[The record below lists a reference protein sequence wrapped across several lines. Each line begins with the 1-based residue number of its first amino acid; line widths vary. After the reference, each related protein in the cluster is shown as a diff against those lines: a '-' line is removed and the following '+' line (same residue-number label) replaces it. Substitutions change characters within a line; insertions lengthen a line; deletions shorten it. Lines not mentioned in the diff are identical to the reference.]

1 MIKGTRFFSRRLLPL
16 LLAAVMLLGMLPALT
31 LPVLALPV
39 LAEDPPASQKLTN
52 TTDTVV
58 TYQGAVGTGR
68 APSLVVD
75 GDTSHNDNKYF
86 VVGNDQTQEKNETNP
101 ANPTYWIQLDLGKKY
116 SLTEMK
122 LFVYHGRA
130 LKNLVV
136 LASDSSTFDTYRII
150 WNADKENFF
159 GLGTGDKEQFPNA
172 TVAGDTITLAAPTE
186 AQYVRILNNGHTAGA
201 GQGAH
206 YFEIEVY
213 GTEHTGGAPET
224 RLYNVA
230 ADCNVIVNKWGG
242 GSDRPNSWLT
252 DGIKDNAKYI
262 EVCKDKAQDMN
273 APSYAQIDLGNIYPV
288 SKVNFWN
295 YWDDGRTLKD
305 LHIILSTTEDFRDGT
320 TKEVYNA
327 NWTAAQNGLEVQ
339 IDSGPFTARYVR
351 IWNDGHDKGK
361 GGHYIEVEVWSTEEK
376 KDPLPVPYQFR
387 DVLTI
392 PTYEYQGK
400 TPNNVTHPDVL
411 DFTLVNGA
419 GGTPLGTWGGH
430 RFWMAVTPNQEGNS
444 QFENPCLVWSDDG
457 KIWSAEGIPNP
468 LSVVER
474 EPDGTHNCDN
484 DVIYD
489 PVSNELWVYYVWEQ
503 DAQNYGQI
511 GTSNFKPSILRCI
524 RVAATQGGS
533 GFTYAVQKDAG
544 QENPYTDLV
553 TSTYHYDMQSPAV
566 VRRDANTWLMWSNN
580 SDQGVAPTGWNNQNG
595 FVELRRST
603 NGTEWGEAKSL
614 KPTLVL
620 QNDWIPWHL
629 DVQWI
634 PNVGADGSGE
644 YWALICAYPKGGGSN
659 HTDLFFAK
667 SADGELWTTYPNPIL
682 SPRSGQWDQNFIY
695 RSSFTYD
702 ADGKLSVWYS
712 GGKEQPGNHW
722 RIAYTEFE
730 NFLTDTLPTL
740 GAPYT
745 PGTPTPPPAGEDG
758 WVSVPASDDTN
769 IHFDGAW
776 TYEAPNRFA
785 GAEGS
790 TATLYFYGSGIRYYA
805 QYETNFGEVEVQID
819 DGTPETYDLHRNA
832 PGAMDNKILERELE
846 AGYHRITIKRKHGGG
861 LDSGVIDLNK
871 FEVRY
876 DTSATISNHL
886 YGVSPTEKT
895 LWVDDTLQISALVPF
910 NATDKTVTY
919 TSSDTGKAT
928 VTATGLVTAL
938 TAGNVTIT
946 VKAGQ
951 SEKTVALTIRSL
963 EAGELRMTVDK
974 DNPLFLH
981 GLYKYDGTGY
991 PANGLAGPLQG
1002 GKSIQGFW
1010 TALTGTDETGWKGP
1024 TVQAGN
1030 KTIHHAI
1037 LIHASGTVEGSA
1049 ANKQWYLDRIAE
1061 TKNDNIPFFLMV
1073 SNSHTGTFLDLDWLD
1088 GIYEQNEN
1096 MMGVVF
1102 SENHNARISERDRR
1116 ITYMDALV
1124 KQAAKWGGYVINC
1137 DMNDAPK
1144 DSGGSDHGGTLEYF
1158 LNNETLYQTLKKY
1171 SQNYI
1176 LLAKTTSAWSNVSYN
1191 SHESVALGAW
1201 LDGLCGNWG
1210 SLIDSWMWFI
1220 EGYGPQW
1227 GANTFSVQGGP
1238 EECRGPVSMPELL
1251 FAMRMV
1257 QQARTGATV
1266 FTFEH
1271 PDHAE
1276 AVGDNEGAKT
1286 YFTPNYKYSIAKAME
1301 YMRDY
1306 AIPTREQVMQNTK
1319 VFYASS
1325 GGTLN
1330 KLGSNAANRLLDPL
1344 YGDSGS
1350 SGPNKGK
1357 NNGTTMMTYSTGRY
1371 STIPSLPK
1379 MAQDPTGKDI
1389 LRMADVQALGGAAGI
1404 QNYFNARYPQRY
1416 NGTGY
1421 AHYDELTKSWLTYNS
1436 NWFFDTR
1443 ENSALHSK
1451 QNVSFQLTQNSFG
1464 ANIEFEPYSML
1475 LVDEAQ
1481 AGTLQFR
1488 FNNYWVDKN
1497 PIWEGYVKG
1506 TTPTWDSDNNRLM
1519 YNYLKDSYAQN
1530 TAHGESTWRKAT
1542 ITISGLGAEPTL
1554 ALTSS
1559 LAGQSK
1565 QIQTAFDAAAGTYTI
1580 TLDGNGYQEFSLTNL
1595 VPAQAPAEN
1604 WVSVPSR
1611 VNGNQLSP
1619 HIQFEEGWVVDKLD
1633 QEDPS
1638 SYTKGAQASLVFYGT
1653 GVRYFAQ
1660 KDTNFGTAIVRL
1672 YRHNPSGE
1680 PILVETSEVDLN
1692 GEAAPAA
1699 KVYEKTGL
1707 TPDVYLISV
1716 EPKEGWNNADKN
1728 VIDLQKFEVNQT
1740 AIETV
1745 PTRVWSVEADPASIT
1760 VGGTSTLKTRLNFNA
1775 AVTAVSYAPSPDGK
1789 VTIDGNTVNGAA
1801 RGTVTITATAAG
1813 SSKTTTLTVTG
1824 GTAGNWVYV
1833 DSHSGQI
1840 QYTGNWVDET
1850 STNHYE
1856 GSAKEA
1862 NDAPGATAS
1871 LTFTGTGFRWIG
1883 QMDSNYGRAWI
1894 YVDDVLVAIGNA
1906 NSSTNP
1912 YQFTIL
1918 ELHGLE
1924 NKQHTVRLAAESNAP
1939 VQVDAFAYYTGTDLD
1954 ETVSSVALEPSGLI
1968 RLGDGES
1975 KPVLAMAMNA
1985 ERVVVFRDD
1994 FRFTLENDTI
2004 AGLSGDG
2011 KPQKTVT
2018 GKMAGRTRLHVT
2030 LPELNDKSAT
2040 AEIVVTSTEPATTPR
2055 MLVDAEHP
2063 LLLVSLYANTKHPA
2077 WWDNSGI
2084 PGVPMQGHNTMEGVW
2099 SLIPEDLKPYTAI
2112 QLHADDYLGHAWGG
2126 TGNKE
2131 NLQKFYEYHVAI
2143 AQEKGIN
2150 LYLTLMT
2157 GGVPINTFRNLI
2169 DMDWLNNLIDN
2180 NSCIKGVVFAENHH
2194 NGDTDAVAQLT
2205 AEYLELFSSKGIY
2218 LVLTDIDD
2226 ANHRMEKWF
2235 ENDTLFKTAQK
2246 HHKYLVINSK
2256 STSSSG
2262 YNTVRSFALGT
2273 WLSGLADNWG
2283 ALTDAWA
2290 WYEIRYHKLF
2300 EPVMNT
2306 TYEDVRRV
2314 YTFPETLFAMN
2325 MLQSYVNGG
2334 TVFNAEHPF
2343 YCTGVYDE
2351 ASWVLKESIIPTMRY
2366 MIANPAAT
2374 RKQVKDEIKAVYHTD
2389 SYLPTNFA
2397 EGLYGTAQDNNL
2409 LQTSGRY
2416 RTLPVLSSKLSDAE
2430 ASAFGRVLKSADLAD
2445 KINILNAQYPELSTG
2460 DAFVETLLGGGAGQ
2474 TGRRLLIMNSLFNEN
2489 KNQSATLTPTDATFA
2504 TSMGFT
2510 LTPHTYLIAHETAD
2524 SIKIDLNNFRTDKDE
2539 LWVPGES
2546 ENPDWTSFG
2555 NDWNGDHKDYVQDY
2569 MKYHISNPKLDKDRD
2584 LRSTVITLHTG
2595 ERPTAVVTRNGGST
2609 KLADDKFYTETYE
2622 NGIYTLTITHNGQVN
2637 VTIRKGG
2644 AEPTPTVTDFR
2655 LTTDPSPLTS
2665 AGGKAMLTLT
2675 GTNLPDGTK
2684 FYWGTNQA
2692 MLTSVDAEGSD
2703 AFRSAEVKLLENTGT
2718 DAVTYYFRY
2727 SLDGT
2732 TLAGELT
2739 ATVPG
2744 TGGGTQPTEPSVTD
2758 YSVAPTELPSNGGMI
2773 TVTLAGTNL
2782 QNGIQIKVGTIT
2794 AKTSGDAAEQTATLT
2809 LPANYSSSSVSY
2821 TVQYSLNGTDWFGG
2835 KTVRVSGHYTP
2846 PVGPVTPSVPTKPG
2860 VPERDPFPFTDV
2872 SRSSWYYDSVR
2883 AAWEKDLIDG
2893 VTRTLYKPD
2902 DTLTVAQAIKLS
2914 AALHQMLNN
2923 NGKVTLRNGSPYWYS
2938 SYVSYAVDNGIIEKM
2953 YLDYTPAQM
2962 NTPVKRNEFVHIFYG
2977 AMSDYRQINTVADNK
2992 IPDVITTD
3000 TYALEIYTFYRAGIL
3015 TGSDKNG
3022 TFYPTNDIKRS
3033 EVAAILSRMYDKTAR
3048 KTVSLP

>member
-1 MIKGTRFFSRRLLPL
+1 MIKGTRFFSKRLLPL

-31 LPVLALPV
+31 LPVLAEEPPALTNIAQGKNVSIHGPTSGADRPASWLTDGITESGKYV
-39 LAEDPPASQKLTN
+39 EISKDTEQNSTDPSYAQIDLGTSYDIAKVEFWNYWDDGRTLVGLVILASEKGTFAEDDRTVIFNS
-52 TTDTVV
+52 DT
-58 TYQGAVGTGR
+58 
-68 APSLVVD
+68 
-75 GDTSHNDNKYF
+75 
-86 VVGNDQTQEKNETNP
+86 
-101 ANPTYWIQLDLGKKY
+101 
-116 SLTEMK
+116 
-122 LFVYHGRA
+122 
-130 LKNLVV
+130 
-136 LASDSSTFDTYRII
+136 
-150 WNADKENFF
+150 ENFF
-159 GLGTGDKEQFPNA
+159 GFGVGTDASYKSVSAGLSVEKEA
-172 TVAGDTITLAAPTE
+172 RGR
-186 AQYVRILNNGHTAGA
+186 YVRVMNNGHDGGTP
-201 GQGAH
+201 GQKKHGGH
-206 YFEIEVY
+206 YTEIKVY

-224 RLYNVA
+224 TLYNVA
-230 ADCNVIVNKWGG
+230 AGCNVIVNKWGG

-262 EVCKDKAQDMN
+262 EVCKDKAQNTSD
-273 APSYAQIDLGNIYPV
+273 PSYAQIDLGNEYPV

-327 NWTAAQNGLEVQ
+327 DWTAAQNGLEVQ
-339 IDSGPFTARYVR
+339 VDSAPFTARYVR
-351 IWNDGHDKGK
+351 IWNDGHDKGAK
-361 GGHYIEVEVWSTEEK
+361 MGGHYIEVEVWSTEEK

-387 DVLTI
+387 DVLRI
-392 PTYEYQGK
+392 PTYSYTAQGGQTQK
-400 TPNNVTHPDVL
+400 AEWDTTHPDVI
-411 DFTLVNGA
+411 DFAKTSKE
-419 GGTPLGTWGGH
+419 GGKWGGY
-430 RFWMAVTPNQEGNS
+430 RYWMVLTPNQDGYS
-444 QFENPCLVWSDDG
+444 QYENPCLAASNDG
-457 KIWSAEGIPNP
+457 VNWVVPNGIENP
-468 LSVVER
+468 LSGVKH
-474 EPDGTHNCDN
+474 EPTGTHNCDTDLVYN
-484 DVIYD
+484 PDSD
-489 PVSNELWVYYVWEQ
+489 ELWVYYVWEQ
-503 DAQNYGQI
+503 DSPA
-511 GTSNFKPSILRCI
+511 GTPSNLRLI
-524 RVAATQGGS
+524 RVKEDGNSFAI
-533 GFTYAVQKDAG
+533 
-544 QENPYTDLV
+544 
-553 TSTYHYDMQSPAV
+553 TSTTDGKPYERLINSQYRYDMQSPAV

-580 SDQGVAPTGWNNQNG
+580 SDSDNSGNGWQSQVA
-595 FVELRRST
+595 FVELYTST
-603 NGTEWGEAKSL
+603 DGKNWTNKQSL
-614 KPTLVL
+614 ADTLVL
-620 QNDWIPWHL
+620 KGADGIASYIPWHL
-629 DVQWI
+629 DVQWVESQ
-634 PNVGADGSGE
+634 NK
-644 YWALICAYPKGGGSN
+644 YWGLFCAYPKGGN
-659 HTDLFFAK
+659 TNRTYLLFGT
-667 SADGELWTTYPNPIL
+667 SEDGKTWTTYPKPL
-682 SPRSGQWDQNFIY
+682 LAPRDNKWDNNFIY
-695 RSSFTYD
+695 RSTFIYD
-702 ADGKLSVWYS
+702 DASGTLQVWYS
-712 GGKEQPGNHW
+712 GGKSGGW

-730 NFLTDTLPTL
+730 NFLTNTLPTL
-740 GAPYT
+740 GEPYT

-846 AGYHRITIKRKHGGG
+846 ADYHRITIKRKHGGG

-919 TSSDTGKAT
+919 TSSDTDKAT

-938 TAGNVTIT
+938 AAGDVTIT

-963 EAGELRMTVDK
+963 DAGALRMTVDK

-981 GLYKYDGTGY
+981 GLYKYDGKGY

-1010 TALTGTDETGWKGP
+1010 TALTGSDATGWQGP

-1030 KTIHHAI
+1030 KTVHHAI
-1037 LIHASGTVEGSA
+1037 LIHASGTVEGSE
-1049 ANKQWYLDRIAE
+1049 ANKKWYLDRIAE
-1061 TKNDNIPFFLMV
+1061 TKKDNIPFFLMV
-1073 SNSHTGTFLDLDWLD
+1073 SNSHTGAFLDLDWLD

-1102 SENHNARISERDRR
+1102 SENHNAGISERDRR

-1144 DSGGSDHGGTLEYF
+1144 DTGGSDHGGTLEYF

-1227 GANTFSVQGGP
+1227 GDSTFDVFGGA

-1325 GGTLN
+1325 GGTFN

-1371 STIPSLPK
+1371 GTIPSLPK

-1745 PTRVWSVEADPASIT
+1745 PTRVWSVEANPASIT

-1789 VTIDGNTVNGAA
+1789 VTIDGNTVTGVA

-1924 NKQHTVRLAAESNAP
+1924 NKQHTVRLEAESNAP
-1939 VQVDAFAYYTGTDLD
+1939 IQVDAFAYYTGTDLD

-1975 KPVLAMAMNA
+1975 KRVLAMAMNA

-2011 KPQKTVT
+2011 KTQKTVT

-2099 SLIPEDLKPYTAI
+2099 RLIPEDLKPYTAI

-2169 DMDWLNNLIDN
+2169 DMDWLNDLIDN

-2194 NGDTDAVAQLT
+2194 NGDTGAVAQLT

-2374 RKQVKDEIKAVYHTD
+2374 REQVKDEIKAVYHTD

-2416 RTLPVLSSKLSDAE
+2416 RTLPVLSSKLSAAE

-2595 ERPTAVVTRNGGST
+2595 DRPTAVVTRNGGST
-2609 KLADDKFYTETYE
+2609 KLADDNFYTETYE

-2665 AGGKAMLTLT
+2665 AGGKAMLILT

-2684 FYWGTNQA
+2684 FYWGTDQA

-2703 AFRSAEVKLLENTGT
+2703 VSRSAEVTLTKNTGT

-2773 TVTLAGTNL
+2773 TVTLSGTNL
-2782 QNGIQIKVGTIT
+2782 QNGIQIKAGTIS

-2821 TVQYSLNGTDWFGG
+2821 TVQYSLNGVDWVGG
-2835 KTVRVSGHYTP
+2835 KTVRVSGRYTP

-2860 VPERDPFPFTDV
+2860 VPERDSFPFTDV

>member
-16 LLAAVMLLGMLPALT
+16 LLAAVMLLSMMPALT
-31 LPVLALPV
+31 LPVLAEEPPALTNVAQGKNVSIHGPTSGADRPASWLTDGITDSGKYV
-39 LAEDPPASQKLTN
+39 EISKDTEQNSTDPSYAQIDLGTSYDIAKVEFWNYWDDGRTLVGLVILASEKGTFAEDDRTVIFNS
-52 TTDTVV
+52 DT
-58 TYQGAVGTGR
+58 
-68 APSLVVD
+68 
-75 GDTSHNDNKYF
+75 
-86 VVGNDQTQEKNETNP
+86 
-101 ANPTYWIQLDLGKKY
+101 
-116 SLTEMK
+116 
-122 LFVYHGRA
+122 
-130 LKNLVV
+130 
-136 LASDSSTFDTYRII
+136 
-150 WNADKENFF
+150 ENFF
-159 GLGTGDKEQFPNA
+159 GFGVGTDASYKSVSAGLSVEKEA
-172 TVAGDTITLAAPTE
+172 RGR
-186 AQYVRILNNGHTAGA
+186 YVRVMNNGHDGGTP
-201 GQGAH
+201 GQKKHGGH
-206 YFEIEVY
+206 YTEIKVY
-213 GTEHTGGAPET
+213 GTEHTGAVTPPEPT
-224 RLYNVA
+224 LHNVA
-230 ADCNVIVNKWGG
+230 AGCNVIVNKWGG
-242 GSDRPNSWLT
+242 GNDRPNSWLT

-262 EVCKDKAQDMN
+262 EVCKDKAQNTSD
-273 APSYAQIDLGNIYPV
+273 PSYAQIDLGNEYPV

-305 LHIILSTTEDFRDGT
+305 LHIILSTTEDFQTGT
-320 TKEVYNA
+320 TKEIYND
-327 NWTAAQNGLEVQ
+327 NWQATEAGLDVSVT
-339 IDSGPFTARYVR
+339 DDPYNARYVR

-387 DVLTI
+387 DVLKI
-392 PTYEYQGK
+392 PTYSYTAQGGQTQK
-400 TPNNVTHPDVL
+400 AEWNTTHPDVI
-411 DFTLVNGA
+411 DFAKTSKE
-419 GGTPLGTWGGH
+419 GGKWGGY
-430 RFWMAVTPNQEGNS
+430 RYWMVLTPNQDGYS
-444 QFENPCLVWSDDG
+444 QYENPCLAASNDG
-457 KIWSAEGIPNP
+457 VNWVVPNGIENP
-468 LSVVER
+468 LSGVKH
-474 EPDGTHNCDN
+474 EPAGTHNCDTDLVYN
-484 DVIYD
+484 PDSD
-489 PVSNELWVYYVWEQ
+489 ELWVYYVWEQ
-503 DAQNYGQI
+503 DSPA
-511 GTSNFKPSILRCI
+511 GTPSNLRLI
-524 RVAATQGGS
+524 RVKEKND
-533 GFTYAVQKDAG
+533 GF
-544 QENPYTDLV
+544 EI
-553 TSTYHYDMQSPAV
+553 TSTTDGKPYERLINSQYRYDMQSPAV
-566 VRRDANTWLMWSNN
+566 VRRNANTWLMWSNN
-580 SDQGVAPTGWNNQNG
+580 SDSDNSGNGWQSQVA
-595 FVELRRST
+595 FVELYTSADGKNWT
-603 NGTEWGEAKSL
+603 NKQSL
-614 KPTLVL
+614 ADTLVL
-620 QNDWIPWHL
+620 KGADGIASYIPWHL
-629 DVQWI
+629 DVQWVESQ
-634 PNVGADGSGE
+634 NK
-644 YWALICAYPKGGGSN
+644 YWGLFCAYPKGGN
-659 HTDLFFAK
+659 TNRTYLLFGT
-667 SADGELWTTYPNPIL
+667 SEDGKTWLTYPKPL
-682 SPRSGQWDQNFIY
+682 LAPRDNKWDNNFIY
-695 RSSFTYD
+695 RSTFIYD
-702 ADGKLSVWYS
+702 DASGTLQVWYS
-712 GGKEQPGNHW
+712 GGKSGGW

-758 WVSVPASDDTN
+758 WVSVLASDDTN

-819 DGTPETYDLHRNA
+819 DGTPETYDLHRDTA
-832 PGAMDNKILERELE
+832 GAMDNKILEKELE

-981 GLYKYDGTGY
+981 GLYKYDGPGY

-1010 TALTGTDETGWKGP
+1010 TALTGTDETGWNGP

-1102 SENHNARISERDRR
+1102 SENHNAGISERDRR

-1144 DSGGSDHGGTLEYF
+1144 DTGSSDHGGTLEYF

-1371 STIPSLPK
+1371 GTIPSLPK

-1530 TAHGESTWRKAT
+1530 TAHSESTWRKAT

-1580 TLDGNGYQEFSLTNL
+1580 TLDGNGYQEFTLTNL

-1633 QEDPS
+1633 QEVPS

-1692 GEAAPAA
+1692 GAAAPAA

-1745 PTRVWSVEADPASIT
+1745 PTRVWSVEANPASIT

-1789 VTIDGNTVNGAA
+1789 VTIAGDTVTGVA

-1871 LTFTGTGFRWIG
+1871 LTFTGTGFRWVG

-1924 NKQHTVRLAAESNAP
+1924 NKQHTVRLEAESNAP
-1939 VQVDAFAYYTGTDLD
+1939 IQVDAFAYYTGTDLD
-1954 ETVSSVALEPSGLI
+1954 ETVSSVALEPSGII
-1968 RLGDGES
+1968 RLGDGET
-1975 KPVLAMAMNA
+1975 KRVLAMAMNA

-2011 KPQKTVT
+2011 KTQKNVT

-2040 AEIVVTSTEPATTPR
+2040 AEIVVTSTEPAATPR

-2063 LLLVSLYANTKHPA
+2063 LLLVSLYANTKHPT

-2150 LYLTLMT
+2150 IYLTLMT

-2194 NGDTDAVAQLT
+2194 NGDTNAVAQLT

-2300 EPVMNT
+2300 EPVMDT

-2374 RKQVKDEIKAVYHTD
+2374 REQVKDEIKAVYHTD

-2416 RTLPVLSSKLSDAE
+2416 RTLPVLSSKLSAAE

-2445 KINILNAQYPELSTG
+2445 KINILNAQYLELSTG

-2584 LRSTVITLHTG
+2584 LRSTVITLHTE

-2622 NGIYTLTITHNGQVN
+2622 NGVYTLTITHNGQVN

-2644 AEPTPTVTDFR
+2644 AEPTPTVTGYD
-2655 LTTDPSPLTS
+2655 
-2665 AGGKAMLTLT
+2665 
-2675 GTNLPDGTK
+2675 
-2684 FYWGTNQA
+2684 
-2692 MLTSVDAEGSD
+2692 
-2703 AFRSAEVKLLENTGT
+2703 
-2718 DAVTYYFRY
+2718 
-2727 SLDGT
+2727 
-2732 TLAGELT
+2732 
-2739 ATVPG
+2739 
-2744 TGGGTQPTEPSVTD
+2744 
-2758 YSVAPTELPSNGGMI
+2758 VAPTELPSNGGMI

-2809 LPANYSSSSVSY
+2809 LPANYSSSSVNY

-2835 KTVRVSGHYTP
+2835 KTVRVSGRYTP

-2860 VPERDPFPFTDV
+2860 VPERYPFPFADV

>member
-31 LPVLALPV
+31 LPVLAEEPPALTNVAQGKNVSIHGPTSGADRPASWLTDGITESGKYV
-39 LAEDPPASQKLTN
+39 EISKDTEQNSTDPSYAQIDLGTSYDIAKVEFWNYWDDGRTLVGLVILASEKGTFAEDDRTVIFNS
-52 TTDTVV
+52 DT
-58 TYQGAVGTGR
+58 
-68 APSLVVD
+68 
-75 GDTSHNDNKYF
+75 
-86 VVGNDQTQEKNETNP
+86 
-101 ANPTYWIQLDLGKKY
+101 
-116 SLTEMK
+116 
-122 LFVYHGRA
+122 
-130 LKNLVV
+130 
-136 LASDSSTFDTYRII
+136 
-150 WNADKENFF
+150 ENFF
-159 GLGTGDKEQFPNA
+159 GFGVGADASYKS
-172 TVAGDTITLAAPTE
+172 VSAGLSVEKAARGR
-186 AQYVRILNNGHTAGA
+186 YVRVMNNGHDGGTP
-201 GQGAH
+201 GQKKQGGH
-206 YFEIEVY
+206 YTEIKVY

-224 RLYNVA
+224 TLYNVA
-230 ADCNVIVNKWGG
+230 AGCNVIVNKWGG

-273 APSYAQIDLGNIYPV
+273 APAYAQIDLGNEYPV

-305 LHIILSTTEDFRDGT
+305 LHIILSTTEDFRAGT

-327 NWTAAQNGLEVQ
+327 DWTAAQNGLEVQ
-339 IDSGPFTARYVR
+339 VDSAPFTARYVR
-351 IWNDGHDKGK
+351 IWNDGHDKGAK
-361 GGHYIEVEVWSTEEK
+361 MGGHYIEVEVWSTEEK

-387 DVLTI
+387 DVLKI
-392 PTYEYQGK
+392 PTYSYTAQGGQAQK
-400 TPNNVTHPDVL
+400 AEWDTTHPDVI
-411 DFTLVNGA
+411 DFAKTSKE
-419 GGTPLGTWGGH
+419 GGKWGGY
-430 RFWMAVTPNQEGNS
+430 RYWMVLTPNQDGYS
-444 QFENPCLVWSDDG
+444 QYENPCLAASNDG
-457 KIWSAEGIPNP
+457 VNWVVPNGIENP
-468 LSVVER
+468 LSGVKH
-474 EPDGTHNCDN
+474 EPAGTHNCDTDLVYN
-484 DVIYD
+484 PDSD
-489 PVSNELWVYYVWEQ
+489 ELWVYYVWEQ
-503 DAQNYGQI
+503 DSPA
-511 GTSNFKPSILRCI
+511 GTPSNLRLI
-524 RVAATQGGS
+524 RVKEKND
-533 GFTYAVQKDAG
+533 GF
-544 QENPYTDLV
+544 EI
-553 TSTYHYDMQSPAV
+553 TSTTDGKPYERLINSQYRYDMQSPAV
-566 VRRDANTWLMWSNN
+566 VRRNANTWLMWSNN
-580 SDQGVAPTGWNNQNG
+580 SDSDNSGNGWQSQVA
-595 FVELRRST
+595 FVELYTST
-603 NGTEWGEAKSL
+603 DGKNWTNKQGLAD
-614 KPTLVL
+614 TLVL
-620 QNDWIPWHL
+620 KGADGIASYIPWHL
-629 DVQWI
+629 DVQWVESQ
-634 PNVGADGSGE
+634 NK
-644 YWALICAYPKGGGSN
+644 YWGLFCAYPKGGN
-659 HTDLFFAK
+659 TNRTYLLFGT
-667 SADGELWTTYPNPIL
+667 SEDGKTWTTYPKPL
-682 SPRSGQWDQNFIY
+682 LAPRDNKWDNNFIY
-695 RSSFTYD
+695 RSTFVYD
-702 ADGKLSVWYS
+702 DASGTLQVWYS
-712 GGKEQPGNHW
+712 GGKSGGW

-730 NFLTDTLPTL
+730 KFLTDTLPTL
-740 GAPYT
+740 GDPYT
-745 PGTPTPPPAGEDG
+745 PDTPTPPPAGEDG

-938 TAGNVTIT
+938 TAGDVTIT

-951 SEKTVALTIRSL
+951 SEKTVSLTIRSL
-963 EAGELRMTVDK
+963 EAGELRMTVDE

-981 GLYKYDGTGY
+981 GLYKYDGPGY

-1002 GKSIQGFW
+1002 SKSIQGFW

-1037 LIHASGTVEGSA
+1037 LIHASGTVEGSE
-1049 ANKQWYLDRIAE
+1049 ANKQWYLERIAE

-1102 SENHNARISERDRR
+1102 SENHNAGISERDRR

-1227 GANTFSVQGGP
+1227 GDSTFDVFGGA

-1371 STIPSLPK
+1371 GTIPSLPK
-1379 MAQDPTGKDI
+1379 LAQNPTGKDI
-1389 LRMADVQALGGAAGI
+1389 LTMTGVQALGGASGI
-1404 QNYFNARYPQRY
+1404 QNYFNERYPQRY
-1416 NGTGY
+1416 TGTGY
-1421 AHYDELTKSWLTYNS
+1421 AHYDALTKSWLTYNS

-1443 ENSALHSK
+1443 ESSALHSK
-1451 QNVSFQLTQNSFG
+1451 QNVSFQLAQNG
-1464 ANIEFEPYSML
+1464 LGTTIEFEPYSMF

-1497 PIWEGYVKG
+1497 PIWKGYVKG
-1506 TTPTWDSDNNRLM
+1506 ATPTWDSDHNRLM
-1519 YNYLKDSYAQN
+1519 YDYLKDSYAQN
-1530 TAHGESTWRKAT
+1530 TAHGENTWRKAT

-1580 TLDGNGYQEFSLTNL
+1580 TLDGNGYQEFTLTNL

-1680 PILVETSEVDLN
+1680 PILVETSEVNLN
-1692 GEAAPAA
+1692 GAAASAA

-1745 PTRVWSVEADPASIT
+1745 PTRVWSVEANPASIT

-1775 AVTAVSYAPSPDGK
+1775 AVTAVSYTPSPDGK
-1789 VTIDGNTVNGAA
+1789 VTIDGNTVTGVA

-1850 STNHYE
+1850 STNHYK

-1894 YVDDVLVAIGNA
+1894 YVDDMLVAIGNA

-1924 NKQHTVRLAAESNAP
+1924 NKQHTVRLEAESNAP

-2011 KPQKTVT
+2011 KTQKTVT

-2143 AQEKGIN
+2143 AQKKGIN

-2169 DMDWLNNLIDN
+2169 DMDWLNDLIDN

-2300 EPVMNT
+2300 EPVMDT

-2351 ASWVLKESIIPTMRY
+2351 ASWVLKESIIPTMRH

-2374 RKQVKDEIKAVYHTD
+2374 REQVKDEIKAVYHTD

-2416 RTLPVLSSKLSDAE
+2416 RTLPVLSSKLSAAE

-2445 KINILNAQYPELSTG
+2445 KINILNAQYLELSTG

-2584 LRSTVITLHTG
+2584 LRSTVITLHTE

-2609 KLADDKFYTETYE
+2609 KLADDNFYTEAYE
-2622 NGIYTLTITHNGQVN
+2622 NGVYTLTITHNGQVN

-2644 AEPTPTVTDFR
+2644 AQPIPTVTDFR
-2655 LTTDPSPLTS
+2655 LTTDPSQLTS

-2684 FYWGTNQA
+2684 FYWGTDQA
-2692 MLTSVDAEGSD
+2692 MLTPVDAEGSD
-2703 AFRSAEVKLLENTGT
+2703 VSRSAEVTLTKNTGT

-2744 TGGGTQPTEPSVTD
+2744 TGSGTQPTEPSVTD
-2758 YSVAPTELPSNGGMI
+2758 YSAAPTELPSNGGMI
-2773 TVTLAGTNL
+2773 TVTLSGTNL
-2782 QNGIQIKVGTIT
+2782 QNGIQIKAGTIS

-2835 KTVRVSGHYTP
+2835 KTVRVSGRYTP
-2846 PVGPVTPSVPTKPG
+2846 PVDPVTPSVQTKPG

-2883 AAWEKDLIDG
+2883 TAWEKDLIDG

-2923 NGKVTLRNGSPYWYS
+2923 SGKVTLRNGSPYWYS

>member
-31 LPVLALPV
+31 LPVLA
-39 LAEDPPASQKLTN
+39 EDPPASQKLTN
-52 TTDTVV
+52 TTDTEV

-136 LASDSSTFDTYRII
+136 LASDSSTFDTYSII

-159 GLGTGDKEQFPNA
+159 GLGAGDKEQFPNA

-213 GTEHTGGAPET
+213 GTEHTGGAPEPT
-224 RLYNVA
+224 LYNVA
-230 ADCNVIVNKWGG
+230 AGCNVIVNKWGG

-262 EVCKDKAQDMN
+262 EVCKDKAQN
-273 APSYAQIDLGNIYPV
+273 TSAPSYAQIDLGNEYPV

-295 YWDDGRTLKD
+295 YWSDGRTLKD

-320 TKEVYNA
+320 TKEIYNG
-327 NWTAAQNGLEVQ
+327 NWQATGSGLDVPVT
-339 IDSGPFTARYVR
+339 DDPYNARYVR
-351 IWNDGHDKGK
+351 IWNDGHDKGAK
-361 GGHYIEVEVWSTEEK
+361 MGGHYIEVEVWSTEEK
-376 KDPLPVPYQFR
+376 KDPLPVPYQLR

-392 PTYEYQGK
+392 PTYSYTAQGGQTQK
-400 TPNNVTHPDVL
+400 AEWDTTHPDVI
-411 DFTLVNGA
+411 DFAKTSKE
-419 GGTPLGTWGGH
+419 GGKWGGY
-430 RFWMAVTPNQEGNS
+430 RYWMVLTPNQDGYS
-444 QFENPCLVWSDDG
+444 QYENPCLAASNDG
-457 KIWSAEGIPNP
+457 VNWVVPNGIENP
-468 LSVVER
+468 LSGVKH
-474 EPDGTHNCDN
+474 EPAGTHNCDTDLVYN
-484 DVIYD
+484 PDSD
-489 PVSNELWVYYVWEQ
+489 ELWVYYVWEQ
-503 DAQNYGQI
+503 DSPA
-511 GTSNFKPSILRCI
+511 GTPSNLRLI
-524 RVAATQGGS
+524 RVKEDGNSFAI
-533 GFTYAVQKDAG
+533 
-544 QENPYTDLV
+544 
-553 TSTYHYDMQSPAV
+553 TSTTDDKPYERLINSQYRYDMQSPAV
-566 VRRDANTWLMWSNN
+566 VRRNANTWLMWSNN
-580 SDQGVAPTGWNNQNG
+580 SDSNNSGNGWQSQVA
-595 FVELRRST
+595 FVELYTST
-603 NGTEWGEAKSL
+603 DGKNWTNKQSL
-614 KPTLVL
+614 ADTLVL
-620 QNDWIPWHL
+620 KGADGIASYIPWHL
-629 DVQWI
+629 DVQWVESQ
-634 PNVGADGSGE
+634 NK
-644 YWALICAYPKGGGSN
+644 YWGLFCAYPKGGN
-659 HTDLFFAK
+659 TNRTYLLFGT
-667 SADGELWTTYPNPIL
+667 SEDGKTWTTYQKPL
-682 SPRSGQWDQNFIY
+682 LAPRDNKWDNNFIY
-695 RSSFTYD
+695 RSTFIYD
-702 ADGKLSVWYS
+702 DASGTLQVWYS
-712 GGKEQPGNHW
+712 GGKSGGW

-740 GAPYT
+740 GEPYT

-785 GAEGS
+785 GTEGS

-819 DGTPETYDLHRNA
+819 DGTPETYDLHRNEA
-832 PGAMDNKILERELE
+832 GAMDNRILEKELE

-919 TSSDTGKAT
+919 TSSDTDKAT

-938 TAGNVTIT
+938 AAGDVTIT

-963 EAGELRMTVDK
+963 EAGELRMTVDG

-981 GLYKYDGTGY
+981 GLYKYDGPGY

-1030 KTIHHAI
+1030 KTVHHAI

-1049 ANKQWYLDRIAE
+1049 ANKQWYLERIAE

-1102 SENHNARISERDRR
+1102 SENHNAGISERDRR
-1116 ITYMDALV
+1116 ITYMDTLV

-1176 LLAKTTSAWSNVSYN
+1176 LLAKTTSAWSSVSYN

-1306 AIPTREQVMQNTK
+1306 AIPTHEQVMQNTK

-1371 STIPSLPK
+1371 GTIPSLPK

-1530 TAHGESTWRKAT
+1530 TAHGKSTWRKAT

-1565 QIQTAFDAAAGTYTI
+1565 QIQTVFDAAAGTYTI
-1580 TLDGNGYQEFSLTNL
+1580 TLDGNGYQEFTLTNL

-1692 GEAAPAA
+1692 GAAAPAA
-1699 KVYEKTGL
+1699 RVYEKTGL

-1745 PTRVWSVEADPASIT
+1745 PTRVWSVEANPASIT

-1775 AVTAVSYAPSPDGK
+1775 ADKAVSYAASPDGK
-1789 VTIDGNTVNGAA
+1789 VTIDGSTVTGAA

-1871 LTFTGTGFRWIG
+1871 LTFTGTGFRWVG

-1924 NKQHTVRLAAESNAP
+1924 NKQHTVRLEAESNAP
-1939 VQVDAFAYYTGTDLD
+1939 IQVDAFAYYTGTDLD
-1954 ETVSSVALEPSGLI
+1954 ETVSSVALEPSGII
-1968 RLGDGES
+1968 RLGDGET
-1975 KPVLAMAMNA
+1975 KRVLAMAMNA

-2011 KPQKTVT
+2011 KTQKTVT

-2030 LPELNDKSAT
+2030 LSELNNKSAT
-2040 AEIVVTSTEPATTPR
+2040 AEIVVTSTEPAATPR

-2063 LLLVSLYANTKHPA
+2063 LLLVSLYANTKHPT

-2150 LYLTLMT
+2150 IYLTLMT

-2194 NGDTDAVAQLT
+2194 NGDTGAVAQLT

-2235 ENDTLFKTAQK
+2235 ENDTLFKAAQK

-2300 EPVMNT
+2300 APVMNT

-2374 RKQVKDEIKAVYHTD
+2374 REQVKDEIKAVYHTD

-2416 RTLPVLSSKLSDAE
+2416 RTLPVLSSKLSAAE

-2445 KINILNAQYPELSTG
+2445 KVNILNALYPELSTG
-2460 DAFVETLLGGGAGQ
+2460 DAFVETLLGGKAGQ

-2504 TSMGFT
+2504 TSMGFI

-2595 ERPTAVVTRNGGST
+2595 NRPTAVVTRNGGST
-2609 KLADDKFYTETYE
+2609 KLADDNFYTETYE

-2637 VTIRKGG
+2637 VTIQKG
-2644 AEPTPTVTDFR
+2644 
-2655 LTTDPSPLTS
+2655 S
-2665 AGGKAMLTLT
+2665 
-2675 GTNLPDGTK
+2675 
-2684 FYWGTNQA
+2684 
-2692 MLTSVDAEGSD
+2692 
-2703 AFRSAEVKLLENTGT
+2703 
-2718 DAVTYYFRY
+2718 
-2727 SLDGT
+2727 
-2732 TLAGELT
+2732 
-2739 ATVPG
+2739 
-2744 TGGGTQPTEPSVTD
+2744 TQPTEPSVTD

-2773 TVTLAGTNL
+2773 MVTLTGTNL
-2782 QNGIQIKVGTIT
+2782 QNGIQIKAGTIT
-2794 AKTSGDAAEQTATLT
+2794 AKTSGNAAEQTATLT
-2809 LPANYSSSSVSY
+2809 LPANYSSSSVNY

-2835 KTVRVSGHYTP
+2835 KTVRVSGRYTP

-2872 SRSSWYYDSVR
+2872 SRSSWYYDSIR

-2962 NTPVKRNEFVHIFYG
+2962 NAPVKRNEFVHIFYG

>member
-1 MIKGTRFFSRRLLPL
+1 MIKGTRFFSKRLLPL

-31 LPVLALPV
+31 LPVLAEEPPALTNIAQGKNVSIHGPTSGADRPASWLTDGITESGKYV
-39 LAEDPPASQKLTN
+39 EISKDTEQNSTDPSYAQIDLGTSYDIAKVEFWNYWDDGRTLVGLVILASEKGTFAEDDRTVIFNS
-52 TTDTVV
+52 DT
-58 TYQGAVGTGR
+58 
-68 APSLVVD
+68 
-75 GDTSHNDNKYF
+75 
-86 VVGNDQTQEKNETNP
+86 
-101 ANPTYWIQLDLGKKY
+101 
-116 SLTEMK
+116 
-122 LFVYHGRA
+122 
-130 LKNLVV
+130 
-136 LASDSSTFDTYRII
+136 
-150 WNADKENFF
+150 ENFF
-159 GLGTGDKEQFPNA
+159 GFGVGTDASYKSVSAGLSVEKEA
-172 TVAGDTITLAAPTE
+172 RGR
-186 AQYVRILNNGHTAGA
+186 YVRVMNNGHDGGTP
-201 GQGAH
+201 GQKKHGGH
-206 YFEIEVY
+206 YTEIKVY

-224 RLYNVA
+224 TLYNVA
-230 ADCNVIVNKWGG
+230 AGCNVIVNKWGG

-262 EVCKDKAQDMN
+262 EVCKDKAQNTSD
-273 APSYAQIDLGNIYPV
+273 PSYAQIDLGNEYPV

-327 NWTAAQNGLEVQ
+327 DWTAAQNGLEVQ
-339 IDSGPFTARYVR
+339 VDSAPFTARYVR
-351 IWNDGHDKGK
+351 IWNDGHDKGAK
-361 GGHYIEVEVWSTEEK
+361 MGGHYIEVEVWSTEEK

-387 DVLTI
+387 DVLRI
-392 PTYEYQGK
+392 PTYSYTAQGGQTQK
-400 TPNNVTHPDVL
+400 AEWDTTHPDVI
-411 DFTLVNGA
+411 DFAKTSKE
-419 GGTPLGTWGGH
+419 GGKWGGY
-430 RFWMAVTPNQEGNS
+430 RYWMVLTPNQDGYS
-444 QFENPCLVWSDDG
+444 QYENPCLAASNDG
-457 KIWSAEGIPNP
+457 VNWVVPNGIENP
-468 LSVVER
+468 LSGVKH
-474 EPDGTHNCDN
+474 EPTGTHNCDTDLVYN
-484 DVIYD
+484 PDSD
-489 PVSNELWVYYVWEQ
+489 ELWVYYVWEQ
-503 DAQNYGQI
+503 DSPA
-511 GTSNFKPSILRCI
+511 GTPSNLRLI
-524 RVAATQGGS
+524 RVKEDGNSFAI
-533 GFTYAVQKDAG
+533 
-544 QENPYTDLV
+544 
-553 TSTYHYDMQSPAV
+553 TSTTDGKPYERLINSQYRYDMQSPAV

-580 SDQGVAPTGWNNQNG
+580 SDSDNSGNGWQSQVA
-595 FVELRRST
+595 FVELYTST
-603 NGTEWGEAKSL
+603 DGKNWTNKQSL
-614 KPTLVL
+614 ADTLVL
-620 QNDWIPWHL
+620 KGADGIASYIPWHL
-629 DVQWI
+629 DVQWVESQ
-634 PNVGADGSGE
+634 NK
-644 YWALICAYPKGGGSN
+644 YWGLFCAYPKGGN
-659 HTDLFFAK
+659 TNRTYLLFGT
-667 SADGELWTTYPNPIL
+667 SEDGKTWTTYPKPL
-682 SPRSGQWDQNFIY
+682 LAPRDNKWDNNFIY
-695 RSSFTYD
+695 RSTFIYD
-702 ADGKLSVWYS
+702 DASGTLQVWYS
-712 GGKEQPGNHW
+712 GGKSGGW

-730 NFLTDTLPTL
+730 NFLTNTLPTL
-740 GAPYT
+740 GEPYT

-785 GAEGS
+785 GTEGS

-895 LWVDDTLQISALVPF
+895 LWAGDTLQLSALVPF
-910 NATDKTVTY
+910 NATDKAITY
-919 TSSDTGKAT
+919 TSSDQNKAT
-928 VTATGLVTAL
+928 VTDTGFVTAL
-938 TAGNVTIT
+938 AAGEVTIT
-946 VKAGQ
+946 VAAG
-951 SEKTVALTIRSL
+951 TVQKIVQLTIRSL
-963 EAGELRMTVDK
+963 EAGELRMTVDE

-981 GLYKYDGTGY
+981 GLYKYDGKGY

-1010 TALTGTDETGWKGP
+1010 TALTGTDETGWQGP

-1102 SENHNARISERDRR
+1102 SENHNAGISERDRR

-1144 DSGGSDHGGTLEYF
+1144 DSGGSDYGGTLEYF

-1227 GANTFSVQGGP
+1227 GDSTFDVFGGA

-1371 STIPSLPK
+1371 GTIPSLPK
-1379 MAQDPTGKDI
+1379 MAQAPTGKDI

-1404 QNYFNARYPQRY
+1404 QNYFNERYPQRY
-1416 NGTGY
+1416 TGTGY
-1421 AHYDELTKSWLTYNS
+1421 AHYDALTKSWLTYNS

-1443 ENSALHSK
+1443 ESSALHSK
-1451 QNVSFQLTQNSFG
+1451 QNVSFQLAQNG
-1464 ANIEFEPYSML
+1464 LGTTIEFEPYSML

-1481 AGTLQFR
+1481 AGTIQFR

-1497 PIWEGYVKG
+1497 PIWDGYVKG
-1506 TTPTWDSDNNRLM
+1506 TTATWDSDNNRLM

-1530 TAHGESTWRKAT
+1530 TAHGENTWRKAT

-1580 TLDGNGYQEFSLTNL
+1580 TLDGNGYQEFTLTNL

-1619 HIQFEEGWVVDKLD
+1619 HIQFEEGWVVDKLN

-1924 NKQHTVRLAAESNAP
+1924 NKQHTVRLEAESNAP

-1954 ETVSSVALEPSGLI
+1954 ETVFSVALEPSGLI

-1975 KPVLAMAMNA
+1975 KRVLAMAMNA

-2011 KPQKTVT
+2011 KTQKTVT

-2099 SLIPEDLKPYTAI
+2099 RLIPEDLKPYTAI

-2169 DMDWLNNLIDN
+2169 DMDWLNDLIDN

-2194 NGDTDAVAQLT
+2194 NGDTGAVAQLT

-2374 RKQVKDEIKAVYHTD
+2374 REQVKGEIKAVYHTD

-2584 LRSTVITLHTG
+2584 LRSTMITLHTG
-2595 ERPTAVVTRNGGST
+2595 DRPTAVVTRNGGST
-2609 KLADDKFYTETYE
+2609 KLADDNFYTEAYE
-2622 NGIYTLTITHNGQVN
+2622 NGVYTLTITHNGQVN

-2684 FYWGTNQA
+2684 FHWGTDQA
-2692 MLTSVDAEGSD
+2692 MLTPVDAEGSD
-2703 AFRSAEVKLLENTGT
+2703 ASRSAEVKLLENTGT

-2773 TVTLAGTNL
+2773 TVTLTGTNL
-2782 QNGIQIKVGTIT
+2782 QNGIQIKAGTIT
-2794 AKTSGDAAEQTATLT
+2794 AKTSGDAAKQTATLT

-2835 KTVRVSGHYTP
+2835 KTVRVSGRYTP

>member
-16 LLAAVMLLGMLPALT
+16 LLAAVMLLSMMPALT
-31 LPVLALPV
+31 LPV
-39 LAEDPPASQKLTN
+39 LAEDPPALTN
-52 TTDTVV
+52 VAQGKNVSIHGPTSGADRPASWLTDGITDSGKYVEISKD
-58 TYQGAVGTGR
+58 TEQNSTD
-68 APSLVVD
+68 PS
-75 GDTSHNDNKYF
+75 YA
-86 VVGNDQTQEKNETNP
+86 Q
-101 ANPTYWIQLDLGKKY
+101 IDLGTSYDIAKVEFWNY
-116 SLTEMK
+116 WDD
-122 LFVYHGRA
+122 GRT
-130 LKNLVV
+130 LIGLVI
-136 LASDSSTFDTYRII
+136 LASEKGTFAEDDRTVIFNSDT
-150 WNADKENFF
+150 ENFF
-159 GLGTGDKEQFPNA
+159 GFGVGTDASYKS
-172 TVAGDTITLAAPTE
+172 VSAGLSVERAARGR
-186 AQYVRILNNGHTAGA
+186 YVRVMNNGHDGGTP
-201 GQGAH
+201 GQKKHGGH
-206 YFEIEVY
+206 YTEIKVY

-224 RLYNVA
+224 TLYNVA
-230 ADCNVIVNKWGG
+230 AGCNVIVNKWGG

-262 EVCKDKAQDMN
+262 EVCKDKAQNTSD
-273 APSYAQIDLGNIYPV
+273 PSYAQIDLGNEYPV

-327 NWTAAQNGLEVQ
+327 DWTAAQNGLEVQ
-339 IDSGPFTARYVR
+339 VDSAPFTARYVR
-351 IWNDGHDKGK
+351 IWNDGHDKGAK
-361 GGHYIEVEVWSTEEK
+361 MGGHYIEVEVWSTEEK

-387 DVLTI
+387 DVLRI
-392 PTYEYQGK
+392 PTYSYTAQGGQTQK
-400 TPNNVTHPDVL
+400 AEWDTTHPDVI
-411 DFTLVNGA
+411 DFAKTSKE
-419 GGTPLGTWGGH
+419 GGKWGGY
-430 RFWMAVTPNQEGNS
+430 RYWMVLTPNQDGYS
-444 QFENPCLVWSDDG
+444 QYENPCLAASNDG
-457 KIWSAEGIPNP
+457 VNWVVPNGIENP
-468 LSVVER
+468 LSGVKH
-474 EPDGTHNCDN
+474 EPTGTHNCDTDLVYN
-484 DVIYD
+484 PDSD
-489 PVSNELWVYYVWEQ
+489 ELWVYYVWEQ
-503 DAQNYGQI
+503 DSPA
-511 GTSNFKPSILRCI
+511 GTPSNLRLI
-524 RVAATQGGS
+524 RVKEDGNSFAI
-533 GFTYAVQKDAG
+533 
-544 QENPYTDLV
+544 
-553 TSTYHYDMQSPAV
+553 TSTTDGKPYERLINSQYRYDMQSPAV

-580 SDQGVAPTGWNNQNG
+580 SDSDNSGNGWQSQVA
-595 FVELRRST
+595 FVELYTST
-603 NGTEWGEAKSL
+603 DGKNWTNKQSL
-614 KPTLVL
+614 ADTLVL
-620 QNDWIPWHL
+620 KGADGIASYIPWHL
-629 DVQWI
+629 DVQWVESQ
-634 PNVGADGSGE
+634 NK
-644 YWALICAYPKGGGSN
+644 YWGLFCAYPKGGN
-659 HTDLFFAK
+659 TNRTYLLFGT
-667 SADGELWTTYPNPIL
+667 SEDGKTWTTYPKPL
-682 SPRSGQWDQNFIY
+682 LAPRDNKWDNNFIY
-695 RSSFTYD
+695 RSTFIYD
-702 ADGKLSVWYS
+702 DASGTLQVWYS
-712 GGKEQPGNHW
+712 GGKSGGW

-730 NFLTDTLPTL
+730 NFLTNTLPTL
-740 GAPYT
+740 GEPYT

-846 AGYHRITIKRKHGGG
+846 ADYHRITIKRKHGGG

-895 LWVDDTLQISALVPF
+895 LWAGDTLQLSALVPF
-910 NATDKTVTY
+910 NATDKAITY
-919 TSSDTGKAT
+919 TSSDQNKAT
-928 VTATGLVTAL
+928 VTDTGFVTAL
-938 TAGNVTIT
+938 AAGEVTIT
-946 VKAGQ
+946 VAAG
-951 SEKTVALTIRSL
+951 TVQKIVQLTIRSL
-963 EAGELRMTVDK
+963 EAGELRMTVDE

-981 GLYKYDGTGY
+981 GLYKYDGKGY

-1010 TALTGTDETGWKGP
+1010 TALTGTDETGWQGP

-1102 SENHNARISERDRR
+1102 SENHNAGISERDRR

-1144 DSGGSDHGGTLEYF
+1144 DSGGSDYGGTLEYF

-1227 GANTFSVQGGP
+1227 GDSTFDVFGGA

-1371 STIPSLPK
+1371 GTIPSLPK

-1633 QEDPS
+1633 QEEPS

-1745 PTRVWSVEADPASIT
+1745 PTRVWSVEANPASIT

-1775 AVTAVSYAPSPDGK
+1775 ADTAVSYAASPDGK
-1789 VTIDGNTVNGAA
+1789 VTIDGSTVTGAA

-1924 NKQHTVRLAAESNAP
+1924 NKQHTVRLEAESNAP

-2004 AGLSGDG
+2004 ASLSGDG
-2011 KPQKTVT
+2011 KTQKTVT

-2169 DMDWLNNLIDN
+2169 DMDWLNDLIDN

-2194 NGDTDAVAQLT
+2194 NGDTGAVAQLT

-2290 WYEIRYHKLF
+2290 WYEIRYHKIF

-2374 RKQVKDEIKAVYHTD
+2374 REQVKDEIKAVYHTD

-2416 RTLPVLSSKLSDAE
+2416 RTLPVLSSKLSAAE

-2595 ERPTAVVTRNGGST
+2595 DRPTAVVTRNGGST
-2609 KLADDKFYTETYE
+2609 KLADDNFYTEAYE
-2622 NGIYTLTITHNGQVN
+2622 NGVYTLTITHNGQVN

-2665 AGGKAMLTLT
+2665 AGGKAMLILT

-2684 FYWGTNQA
+2684 FYWGTDQA

-2703 AFRSAEVKLLENTGT
+2703 VSRSAEVTLTKNTGT

-2773 TVTLAGTNL
+2773 TVTLSGTNL
-2782 QNGIQIKVGTIT
+2782 QNGIQIKAGTIS

-2821 TVQYSLNGTDWFGG
+2821 TVQYSLNGVDWVGG
-2835 KTVRVSGHYTP
+2835 KTVRVSGRYTP

-2860 VPERDPFPFTDV
+2860 VPERDSFPFTDV

>member
-1 MIKGTRFFSRRLLPL
+1 MIKGTRFFSKRLLPL

-31 LPVLALPV
+31 LPVLAEEPPALTNIAQGKNVSIHGPTSGADRPASWLTDGITESGKYV
-39 LAEDPPASQKLTN
+39 EISKDTEQNSTDPSYAQIDLGTSYDIAKVEFWNYWDDGRTLVGLVILASEKGTFAEDDRTVIFNS
-52 TTDTVV
+52 DT
-58 TYQGAVGTGR
+58 
-68 APSLVVD
+68 
-75 GDTSHNDNKYF
+75 
-86 VVGNDQTQEKNETNP
+86 
-101 ANPTYWIQLDLGKKY
+101 
-116 SLTEMK
+116 
-122 LFVYHGRA
+122 
-130 LKNLVV
+130 
-136 LASDSSTFDTYRII
+136 
-150 WNADKENFF
+150 ENFF
-159 GLGTGDKEQFPNA
+159 GFGVGTDASYKSVSAGLSVEKEA
-172 TVAGDTITLAAPTE
+172 RGR
-186 AQYVRILNNGHTAGA
+186 YVRVMNNGHDGGTP
-201 GQGAH
+201 GQKKHGGH
-206 YFEIEVY
+206 YTEIKVY

-224 RLYNVA
+224 TLYNVA
-230 ADCNVIVNKWGG
+230 AGCNVIVNKWGG

-262 EVCKDKAQDMN
+262 EVCKDKAQNTSD
-273 APSYAQIDLGNIYPV
+273 PSYAQIDLGNEYPV

-327 NWTAAQNGLEVQ
+327 DWTAAQNGLEVQ
-339 IDSGPFTARYVR
+339 VDSAPFTARYVR
-351 IWNDGHDKGK
+351 IWNDGHDKGAK
-361 GGHYIEVEVWSTEEK
+361 MGGHYIEVEVWSTEEK

-387 DVLTI
+387 DVLRI
-392 PTYEYQGK
+392 PTYSYTAQGGQTQK
-400 TPNNVTHPDVL
+400 AEWDTTHPDVI
-411 DFTLVNGA
+411 DFAKTSKE
-419 GGTPLGTWGGH
+419 GGKWGGY
-430 RFWMAVTPNQEGNS
+430 RYWMVLTPNQDGYS
-444 QFENPCLVWSDDG
+444 QYENPCLAASNDG
-457 KIWSAEGIPNP
+457 VNWVVPNGIENP
-468 LSVVER
+468 LSGVKH
-474 EPDGTHNCDN
+474 EPTGTHNCDTDLVYN
-484 DVIYD
+484 PDSD
-489 PVSNELWVYYVWEQ
+489 ELWVYYVWEQ
-503 DAQNYGQI
+503 DSPA
-511 GTSNFKPSILRCI
+511 GTPSNLRLI
-524 RVAATQGGS
+524 RVKEDGNSFAI
-533 GFTYAVQKDAG
+533 
-544 QENPYTDLV
+544 
-553 TSTYHYDMQSPAV
+553 TSTTDGKPYERLINSQYRYDMQSPAV

-580 SDQGVAPTGWNNQNG
+580 SDSDNSGNGWQSQVA
-595 FVELRRST
+595 FVELYTST
-603 NGTEWGEAKSL
+603 DGKNWTNKQSL
-614 KPTLVL
+614 ADTLVL
-620 QNDWIPWHL
+620 KGADGIASYIPWHL
-629 DVQWI
+629 DVQWVESQ
-634 PNVGADGSGE
+634 NK
-644 YWALICAYPKGGGSN
+644 YWGLFCAYPKGGN
-659 HTDLFFAK
+659 TNRTYLLFGT
-667 SADGELWTTYPNPIL
+667 SEDGKTWTTYPKPL
-682 SPRSGQWDQNFIY
+682 LAPRDNKWDNNFIY
-695 RSSFTYD
+695 RSTFIYD
-702 ADGKLSVWYS
+702 DASGTLQVWYS
-712 GGKEQPGNHW
+712 GGKSGGW

-730 NFLTDTLPTL
+730 NFLTNTLPTL
-740 GAPYT
+740 GEPYT

-846 AGYHRITIKRKHGGG
+846 ADYHRITIKRKHGGG

-919 TSSDTGKAT
+919 TSSDTDKAT

-938 TAGNVTIT
+938 AAGDVTIT

-963 EAGELRMTVDK
+963 DAGALRMTVDK

-981 GLYKYDGTGY
+981 GLYKYDGKGY

-1010 TALTGTDETGWKGP
+1010 TALTGSDATGWQGP

-1030 KTIHHAI
+1030 KTVHHAI
-1037 LIHASGTVEGSA
+1037 LIHASGTVEGSE
-1049 ANKQWYLDRIAE
+1049 ANKKWYLDRIAE
-1061 TKNDNIPFFLMV
+1061 TKKDNIPFFLMV
-1073 SNSHTGTFLDLDWLD
+1073 SNSHTGAFLDLDWLD

-1102 SENHNARISERDRR
+1102 SENHNAGISERDRR

-1144 DSGGSDHGGTLEYF
+1144 DTGGSDHGGTLEYF

-1227 GANTFSVQGGP
+1227 GDSTFDVFGGA

-1325 GGTLN
+1325 GGTFN

-1371 STIPSLPK
+1371 GTIPSLPK

-1745 PTRVWSVEADPASIT
+1745 PTRVWSVEANPASIT

-1789 VTIDGNTVNGAA
+1789 VTIDGNTVTGVA

-1924 NKQHTVRLAAESNAP
+1924 NKQHTVRLEAESNAP
-1939 VQVDAFAYYTGTDLD
+1939 IQVDAFAYYTGTDLD

-1975 KPVLAMAMNA
+1975 KRVLAMAMNA

-2011 KPQKTVT
+2011 KTQKTVT

-2099 SLIPEDLKPYTAI
+2099 RLIPEDLKPYTAI

-2235 ENDTLFKTAQK
+2235 ENDTLFKAAQK

-2374 RKQVKDEIKAVYHTD
+2374 REQVKDEIKAVYHTD

-2416 RTLPVLSSKLSDAE
+2416 RTLPVLSSKLSAAE

-2584 LRSTVITLHTG
+2584 LRSTVITLHTE
-2595 ERPTAVVTRNGGST
+2595 ERPAAVVTRKGGSRS
-2609 KLADDKFYTETYE
+2609 LADNAFYTETYE

-2665 AGGKAMLTLT
+2665 AGGKAMLILT

-2684 FYWGTNQA
+2684 FYWGTDQA

-2703 AFRSAEVKLLENTGT
+2703 VSRSAEVTLTKNTGT

-2773 TVTLAGTNL
+2773 TVTLSGTNL
-2782 QNGIQIKVGTIT
+2782 QNGIQIKAGTIS

-2809 LPANYSSSSVSY
+2809 LPANYSSSSVNY

-2835 KTVRVSGHYTP
+2835 KTVRVSGQYTP

-2860 VPERDPFPFTDV
+2860 VPERDSFPFTDV

>member
-31 LPVLALPV
+31 LPVLA
-39 LAEDPPASQKLTN
+39 EDPPALTN
-52 TTDTVV
+52 VAQGKNVSIHGPTSGADRPASWLTDGITDSGKYVEISKD
-58 TYQGAVGTGR
+58 TEQNSTD
-68 APSLVVD
+68 PS
-75 GDTSHNDNKYF
+75 YA
-86 VVGNDQTQEKNETNP
+86 Q
-101 ANPTYWIQLDLGKKY
+101 IDLGTSYDIAKVEFWNY
-116 SLTEMK
+116 WDD
-122 LFVYHGRA
+122 GRT
-130 LKNLVV
+130 LVGLV
-136 LASDSSTFDTYRII
+136 ILASEKGTFAEDDRTVIFNSDT
-150 WNADKENFF
+150 ENFF
-159 GLGTGDKEQFPNA
+159 GFGVGTDASYKSVSAGLSVEKEA
-172 TVAGDTITLAAPTE
+172 RGR
-186 AQYVRILNNGHTAGA
+186 YVRVMNNGHDGGTP
-201 GQGAH
+201 GQKKHGGH
-206 YFEIEVY
+206 YTEIKVY

-224 RLYNVA
+224 TLYNVA
-230 ADCNVIVNKWGG
+230 AGCNVIVNKWGG

-262 EVCKDKAQDMN
+262 EVCKDKAQN
-273 APSYAQIDLGNIYPV
+273 TSAPSYAQIDLGNEYPV

-295 YWDDGRTLKD
+295 YWSDGRTLKD

-327 NWTAAQNGLEVQ
+327 DWTAAQNGLEVQ
-339 IDSGPFTARYVR
+339 VDSAPFTARYVR
-351 IWNDGHDKGK
+351 IWNDGHDKGAK
-361 GGHYIEVEVWSTEEK
+361 MGGHYIEVEVWSTEEK
-376 KDPLPVPYQFR
+376 KDPLPVPYQLR

-392 PTYEYQGK
+392 PTYSYTAQGGQTQK
-400 TPNNVTHPDVL
+400 AEWDTTHPDVI
-411 DFTLVNGA
+411 DFAKTSKE
-419 GGTPLGTWGGH
+419 GGKWGGY
-430 RFWMAVTPNQEGNS
+430 RYWMVLTPNQDGYS
-444 QFENPCLVWSDDG
+444 QYENPCLAASNDG
-457 KIWSAEGIPNP
+457 VNWVVPNGIENP
-468 LSVVER
+468 LSGVKH
-474 EPDGTHNCDN
+474 EPAGTHNCDTDLVYN
-484 DVIYD
+484 PDSD
-489 PVSNELWVYYVWEQ
+489 ELWVYYVWEQ
-503 DAQNYGQI
+503 DSPA
-511 GTSNFKPSILRCI
+511 GTPSNLRLI
-524 RVAATQGGS
+524 RVKEDGNSFAI
-533 GFTYAVQKDAG
+533 
-544 QENPYTDLV
+544 
-553 TSTYHYDMQSPAV
+553 TSTTDDKPYERLINSQYRYDMQSPAV
-566 VRRDANTWLMWSNN
+566 VRRNANTWLMWSNN
-580 SDQGVAPTGWNNQNG
+580 SDSNNSGNGWQSQVA
-595 FVELRRST
+595 FVELYTST
-603 NGTEWGEAKSL
+603 DGKNWTNKQSL
-614 KPTLVL
+614 ADTLVL
-620 QNDWIPWHL
+620 KGADGIASYIPWHL
-629 DVQWI
+629 DVQWVESQ
-634 PNVGADGSGE
+634 NK
-644 YWALICAYPKGGGSN
+644 YWGLFCAYPKGGN
-659 HTDLFFAK
+659 TNRTYLLFGT
-667 SADGELWTTYPNPIL
+667 SEDGKTWTTYQKPL
-682 SPRSGQWDQNFIY
+682 LAPRDNKWDNNFIY
-695 RSSFTYD
+695 RSTFIYD
-702 ADGKLSVWYS
+702 DASGTLQVWYS
-712 GGKEQPGNHW
+712 GGKSGGW

-740 GAPYT
+740 GEPYT

-819 DGTPETYDLHRNA
+819 DGTPETYDLHRNEA
-832 PGAMDNKILERELE
+832 GAMDNRILEKELE

-919 TSSDTGKAT
+919 TSSDTDKAT

-938 TAGNVTIT
+938 AAGDVTIT

-1102 SENHNARISERDRR
+1102 SENHNAGISERDRR

-1176 LLAKTTSAWSNVSYN
+1176 LLAKTTSAWSSVSYN

-1306 AIPTREQVMQNTK
+1306 AIPTHEQVMQNTK

-1371 STIPSLPK
+1371 GTIPSLPK

-1530 TAHGESTWRKAT
+1530 TAHGKSTWRKAT

-1565 QIQTAFDAAAGTYTI
+1565 QIQTVFDAAAGTYTI
-1580 TLDGNGYQEFSLTNL
+1580 TLDGNGYQEFTLTNL

-1692 GEAAPAA
+1692 GAAAPAA
-1699 KVYEKTGL
+1699 RVYEKTGL

-1745 PTRVWSVEADPASIT
+1745 PTRVWSVEANPASIT

-1775 AVTAVSYAPSPDGK
+1775 ADKAVSYAASPDGK
-1789 VTIDGNTVNGAA
+1789 VTIDGSTVTGAA

-1871 LTFTGTGFRWIG
+1871 LTFTGTGFRWVG

-1924 NKQHTVRLAAESNAP
+1924 NKQHTVRLEAESNAP
-1939 VQVDAFAYYTGTDLD
+1939 IQVDAFAYYTGTDLD
-1954 ETVSSVALEPSGLI
+1954 ETVSSVALEPSGII
-1968 RLGDGES
+1968 RLGDGET
-1975 KPVLAMAMNA
+1975 KRVLAMAMNA

-2011 KPQKTVT
+2011 KTQKTVT

-2030 LPELNDKSAT
+2030 LSELNNKSAT
-2040 AEIVVTSTEPATTPR
+2040 AEIVVTSTEPAATPR

-2063 LLLVSLYANTKHPA
+2063 LLLVSLYANTKHPT

-2150 LYLTLMT
+2150 IYLTLMT

-2194 NGDTDAVAQLT
+2194 NGDTNAVAQLT

-2235 ENDTLFKTAQK
+2235 ENDTLFKAAQK

-2300 EPVMNT
+2300 APVMNT

-2374 RKQVKDEIKAVYHTD
+2374 REQVKDEIKAVYHTD

-2409 LQTSGRY
+2409 L
-2416 RTLPVLSSKLSDAE
+2416 
-2430 ASAFGRVLKSADLAD
+2430 
-2445 KINILNAQYPELSTG
+2445 
-2460 DAFVETLLGGGAGQ
+2460 
-2474 TGRRLLIMNSLFNEN
+2474 
-2489 KNQSATLTPTDATFA
+2489 
-2504 TSMGFT
+2504 
-2510 LTPHTYLIAHETAD
+2510 
-2524 SIKIDLNNFRTDKDE
+2524 
-2539 LWVPGES
+2539 
-2546 ENPDWTSFG
+2546 
-2555 NDWNGDHKDYVQDY
+2555 
-2569 MKYHISNPKLDKDRD
+2569 
-2584 LRSTVITLHTG
+2584 
-2595 ERPTAVVTRNGGST
+2595 
-2609 KLADDKFYTETYE
+2609 
-2622 NGIYTLTITHNGQVN
+2622 
-2637 VTIRKGG
+2637 
-2644 AEPTPTVTDFR
+2644 
-2655 LTTDPSPLTS
+2655 
-2665 AGGKAMLTLT
+2665 
-2675 GTNLPDGTK
+2675 
-2684 FYWGTNQA
+2684 
-2692 MLTSVDAEGSD
+2692 
-2703 AFRSAEVKLLENTGT
+2703 
-2718 DAVTYYFRY
+2718 
-2727 SLDGT
+2727 
-2732 TLAGELT
+2732 
-2739 ATVPG
+2739 
-2744 TGGGTQPTEPSVTD
+2744 
-2758 YSVAPTELPSNGGMI
+2758 
-2773 TVTLAGTNL
+2773 
-2782 QNGIQIKVGTIT
+2782 
-2794 AKTSGDAAEQTATLT
+2794 
-2809 LPANYSSSSVSY
+2809 
-2821 TVQYSLNGTDWFGG
+2821 
-2835 KTVRVSGHYTP
+2835 
-2846 PVGPVTPSVPTKPG
+2846 
-2860 VPERDPFPFTDV
+2860 
-2872 SRSSWYYDSVR
+2872 
-2883 AAWEKDLIDG
+2883 
-2893 VTRTLYKPD
+2893 
-2902 DTLTVAQAIKLS
+2902 
-2914 AALHQMLNN
+2914 
-2923 NGKVTLRNGSPYWYS
+2923 
-2938 SYVSYAVDNGIIEKM
+2938 
-2953 YLDYTPAQM
+2953 
-2962 NTPVKRNEFVHIFYG
+2962 
-2977 AMSDYRQINTVADNK
+2977 
-2992 IPDVITTD
+2992 
-3000 TYALEIYTFYRAGIL
+3000 
-3015 TGSDKNG
+3015 
-3022 TFYPTNDIKRS
+3022 
-3033 EVAAILSRMYDKTAR
+3033 
-3048 KTVSLP
+3048 

>member
-16 LLAAVMLLGMLPALT
+16 LLAVIMLLGMLPTLT
-31 LPVLALPV
+31 LPVQ
-39 LAEDPPASQKLTN
+39 AEEAAASRKLTN
-52 TTDTVV
+52 TTDTTV

-68 APSLVVD
+68 ASSLVVD

-86 VVGNDQTQEKNETNP
+86 VVGNDQTQTKNETNP

-136 LASDSSTFDTYRII
+136 LASDSSTFDTYSIV
-150 WNADKENFF
+150 WNADKEDFF
-159 GLGTGDKEQFPNA
+159 GLGAGDKEQFPNA
-172 TVAGDTITLAAPTE
+172 TAAGDTITLTTPAE
-186 AQYVRILNNGHTAGA
+186 ARYVRILNNGHTAGA

-213 GTEHTGGAPET
+213 GTEISVPVEPAQ
-224 RLYNVA
+224 LYNVA
-230 ADCNVIVNKWGG
+230 SGCSVTVNKWGG

-252 DGIKDNAKYI
+252 DGDKDNAKYI
-262 EVCKDKAQDMN
+262 EVCKNKAQDTN
-273 APSYAQIDLGNIYPV
+273 DPSYAQVDLGNEYPV
-288 SKVNFWN
+288 SQVNFWN
-295 YWDDGRTLKD
+295 YWSDGRTLKD
-305 LHIILSTTEDFRDGT
+305 LHIILSTTADFRDGT
-320 TKEVYNA
+320 TKEIYNA
-327 NWTAAQNGLEVQ
+327 DWAAVQTGLEVSV
-339 IDSGPFTARYVR
+339 DSPFTARYVR
-351 IWNDGHDKGK
+351 IWNNGHDKGN
-361 GGHYIEVEVWSTEEK
+361 GGHYIEVEVMSTEAK
-376 KDPLPVPYQFR
+376 KDPLPEEYRLR
-387 DVLTI
+387 DRLKI
-392 PTYEYQGK
+392 PTYSYTAQSGQKAKAEWD
-400 TPNNVTHPDVL
+400 TTHPDVV
-411 DFTLVNGA
+411 DFAKTSKD
-419 GGTPLGTWGGH
+419 GGKWGGY
-430 RFWMAVTPNQEGNS
+430 RYWMVLTPNQDGYS
-444 QFENPCLVWSDDG
+444 QYENPCLAASNDG
-457 KIWSAEGIPNP
+457 VNWVVPNGIENP
-468 LSVVER
+468 LSGVKH
-474 EPDGTHNCDN
+474 EPTGTHNCDTDLVYN
-484 DVIYD
+484 PDSD
-489 PVSNELWVYYVWEQ
+489 ELWVYYVWEQ
-503 DAQNYGQI
+503 DSPA
-511 GTSNFKPSILRCI
+511 GTPSNLRLI
-524 RVAATQGGS
+524 RVKEDGNSFAI
-533 GFTYAVQKDAG
+533 
-544 QENPYTDLV
+544 
-553 TSTYHYDMQSPAV
+553 TSTTDGKPYERLINSQYRYDMQSPAV

-580 SDQGVAPTGWNNQNG
+580 SDSDNSGNGWQSQVA
-595 FVELRRST
+595 FVELYTST
-603 NGTEWGEAKSL
+603 DGKNWTNKQSL
-614 KPTLVL
+614 ADTLVL
-620 QNDWIPWHL
+620 KGADGIASYIPWHL
-629 DVQWI
+629 DVQWVESQ
-634 PNVGADGSGE
+634 NK
-644 YWALICAYPKGGGSN
+644 YWGLFCAYPKGGN
-659 HTDLFFAK
+659 TNRTYLLFGT
-667 SADGELWTTYPNPIL
+667 SEDGKTWTTYPKPLI
-682 SPRSGQWDQNFIY
+682 SPRDNEWDNNFIY
-695 RSSFTYD
+695 RSTFIYD
-702 ADGKLSVWYS
+702 DASGTLQVWYS
-712 GGKEQPGNHW
+712 GGKSGGW

-730 NFLTDTLPTL
+730 NFLTNTLPTL

-745 PGTPTPPPAGEDG
+745 PDTPTPPPAGEDG

-819 DGTPETYDLHRNA
+819 DGTPEMYDLHRNA

-938 TAGNVTIT
+938 TAGDVTIT

-963 EAGELRMTVDK
+963 EAGALRMTVDK

-981 GLYKYDGTGY
+981 GLYKYDGKGY

-1049 ANKQWYLDRIAE
+1049 ANKKWYLDRIAE

-1102 SENHNARISERDRR
+1102 SENHNAGISERDRR

-1325 GGTLN
+1325 DGTLN

-1371 STIPSLPK
+1371 GTIPSLPK

-1443 ENSALHSK
+1443 ESSALHSK

-1497 PIWEGYVKG
+1497 PIWEGYVQG

-1580 TLDGNGYQEFSLTNL
+1580 TLDGNGYQEFTLTNL

-1680 PILVETSEVDLN
+1680 PILVETSDVDLN
-1692 GEAAPAA
+1692 GAAAPAA

-1745 PTRVWSVEADPASIT
+1745 PTRVWSVEANPASIT

-1789 VTIDGNTVNGAA
+1789 VTIDGNTVTGVA
-1801 RGTVTITATAAG
+1801 RGTVAITATAAG
-1813 SSKTTTLTVTG
+1813 SFKTTMLTVTG

-1840 QYTGNWVDET
+1840 QYTGNWVDEN

-1924 NKQHTVRLAAESNAP
+1924 NKQHTVRLEAESNAP

-1954 ETVSSVALEPSGLI
+1954 ETVSSVALEPSGPI

-2011 KPQKTVT
+2011 KTQKTVT

-2040 AEIVVTSTEPATTPR
+2040 VEIVVTSTEPATTPR

-2169 DMDWLNNLIDN
+2169 DMDWLNDLIDN

-2194 NGDTDAVAQLT
+2194 NGDTGAVAQLT

-2374 RKQVKDEIKAVYHTD
+2374 REQVKDEIKAVYHTD

-2409 LQTSGRY
+2409 LQTNGRY

-2430 ASAFGRVLKSADLAD
+2430 AAAFGRVLRSADLAD
-2445 KINILNAQYPELSTG
+2445 KTNILNELYPELSTG
-2460 DAFVETLLGGGAGQ
+2460 DAFVETLLGGRSGQ

-2584 LRSTVITLHTG
+2584 LRSTVITLHTE
-2595 ERPTAVVTRNGGST
+2595 ERPTAVVTRNGGSRS
-2609 KLADDKFYTETYE
+2609 LADNAFYTETYE
-2622 NGIYTLTITHNGQVN
+2622 NGVYTLTITHNGQVN

-2644 AEPTPTVTDFR
+2644 AQPIPTVTEFK
-2655 LTTDPSPLTS
+2655 LVTDPSPLTS

-2675 GTNLPDGTK
+2675 GANLPDGTK
-2684 FYWGTNQA
+2684 FYWGTNQNA
-2692 MLTSVDAEGSD
+2692 LTAVDTTVTAD
-2703 AFRSAEVKLLENTGT
+2703 ARSATVDLPANTGEN
-2718 DAVTYYFRY
+2718 AVTYYFRY

-2744 TGGGTQPTEPSVTD
+2744 TGGGAQPTEPSVTD

-2782 QNGIQIKVGTIT
+2782 QNGIQIKAGTIT
-2794 AKTSGDAAEQTATLT
+2794 AQTSGDAAKQTATLT
-2809 LPANYSSSSVSY
+2809 LPANYSSSSGSY
-2821 TVQYSLNGTDWFGG
+2821 TVQYSLNGVDWVGG
-2835 KTVRVSGHYTP
+2835 KTVRVSGRYTP
-2846 PVGPVTPSVPTKPG
+2846 PVGPGTPSVPTKPG
-2860 VPERDPFPFTDV
+2860 VPERDTFPFTDV

-2883 AAWEKDLIDG
+2883 TAWEKDLIDG

-2962 NTPVKRNEFVHIFYG
+2962 NAPVKRNEFVHIFYG

-3033 EVAAILSRMYDKTAR
+3033 EVAAILSRMYDKTTR
-3048 KTVSLP
+3048 QTVSLP

>member
-16 LLAAVMLLGMLPALT
+16 LLAAVMLLSMMPALT
-31 LPVLALPV
+31 LPVLAEEPPALTNVAQGKNVSIHGPTSGADRPASWLTDGITDSGKYV
-39 LAEDPPASQKLTN
+39 EISKDTEQNSTDPSYAQIDLGTSYDIAKVEFWNYWDDGRTLVGLVILASEKGTFAEDDRTVIFNS
-52 TTDTVV
+52 DT
-58 TYQGAVGTGR
+58 
-68 APSLVVD
+68 
-75 GDTSHNDNKYF
+75 
-86 VVGNDQTQEKNETNP
+86 
-101 ANPTYWIQLDLGKKY
+101 
-116 SLTEMK
+116 
-122 LFVYHGRA
+122 
-130 LKNLVV
+130 
-136 LASDSSTFDTYRII
+136 
-150 WNADKENFF
+150 ENFF
-159 GLGTGDKEQFPNA
+159 GFGVGTDASYKSVSAGLSVEKEA
-172 TVAGDTITLAAPTE
+172 RGR
-186 AQYVRILNNGHTAGA
+186 YVRVMNNGHDGGTP
-201 GQGAH
+201 GQKKHGGH
-206 YFEIEVY
+206 YTEIKVY
-213 GTEHTGGAPET
+213 GTEHTGAVTPPEPT
-224 RLYNVA
+224 LHNVA
-230 ADCNVIVNKWGG
+230 AGCNVIVNKWGG
-242 GSDRPNSWLT
+242 GNDRPNSWLT

-262 EVCKDKAQDMN
+262 EVCKDKAQNTSD
-273 APSYAQIDLGNIYPV
+273 PSYAQIDLGNEYPV

-305 LHIILSTTEDFRDGT
+305 LHIILSTTEDFQTGT
-320 TKEVYNA
+320 TKEIYND
-327 NWTAAQNGLEVQ
+327 NWQATEAGLDVSVT
-339 IDSGPFTARYVR
+339 DDPYNARYVR

-387 DVLTI
+387 DVLKI
-392 PTYEYQGK
+392 PTYSYTAQGGQTQK
-400 TPNNVTHPDVL
+400 AEWDTTHPDVI
-411 DFTLVNGA
+411 DFAKTSKE
-419 GGTPLGTWGGH
+419 GGKWGGY
-430 RFWMAVTPNQEGNS
+430 RYWMVLTPNQDGYS
-444 QFENPCLVWSDDG
+444 QYENPCLAASNDG
-457 KIWSAEGIPNP
+457 VNWVVPNGIENP
-468 LSVVER
+468 LSGVKH
-474 EPDGTHNCDN
+474 EPAGTHNCDTDLVYN
-484 DVIYD
+484 PDSD
-489 PVSNELWVYYVWEQ
+489 ELWVYYVWEQ
-503 DAQNYGQI
+503 DSPA
-511 GTSNFKPSILRCI
+511 GTPSNLRLI
-524 RVAATQGGS
+524 RVKEKND
-533 GFTYAVQKDAG
+533 GF
-544 QENPYTDLV
+544 EI
-553 TSTYHYDMQSPAV
+553 TSTTDGKPYERLINSQYRYDMQSPAV
-566 VRRDANTWLMWSNN
+566 VRRNANTWLMWSNN
-580 SDQGVAPTGWNNQNG
+580 SDSDNSGNGWQSQVA
-595 FVELRRST
+595 FVELYTSADGKNWT
-603 NGTEWGEAKSL
+603 NKQSL
-614 KPTLVL
+614 ADTLVL
-620 QNDWIPWHL
+620 KGADGIASYIPWHL
-629 DVQWI
+629 DVQWVESQ
-634 PNVGADGSGE
+634 NK
-644 YWALICAYPKGGGSN
+644 YWGLFCAYPKGGN
-659 HTDLFFAK
+659 TNRTYLLFGT
-667 SADGELWTTYPNPIL
+667 SEDGKTWLTYPKPL
-682 SPRSGQWDQNFIY
+682 LAPRDNKWDNNFIY
-695 RSSFTYD
+695 RSTFIYD
-702 ADGKLSVWYS
+702 DASGTLQVWYS
-712 GGKEQPGNHW
+712 GGKSGGW

-758 WVSVPASDDTN
+758 WVSVLASDDTN

-819 DGTPETYDLHRNA
+819 DGTPETYDLHRDTA
-832 PGAMDNKILERELE
+832 GAMDNKILEKELE

-981 GLYKYDGTGY
+981 GLYKYDGPGY

-1010 TALTGTDETGWKGP
+1010 TALTGTDETGWNGP

-1102 SENHNARISERDRR
+1102 SENHNAGISERDRR

-1144 DSGGSDHGGTLEYF
+1144 DTGSSDHGGTLEYF

-1357 NNGTTMMTYSTGRY
+1357 NNRTTMMTYSTGRY
-1371 STIPSLPK
+1371 GTIPSLPK
-1379 MAQDPTGKDI
+1379 LAQAPTGKDI
-1389 LRMADVQALGGAAGI
+1389 LTMTDVQALGGASGI

-1530 TAHGESTWRKAT
+1530 TAHSESTWRKAT

-1580 TLDGNGYQEFSLTNL
+1580 TLDGNGYQEFTLTNL

-1692 GEAAPAA
+1692 GAAAPAA

-1745 PTRVWSVEADPASIT
+1745 PTRVWSVEANPASIT

-1789 VTIDGNTVNGAA
+1789 VTIAGDTVTGVA

-2011 KPQKTVT
+2011 KTQKNVT

-2040 AEIVVTSTEPATTPR
+2040 AEIVVTSTESAATPR

-2235 ENDTLFKTAQK
+2235 ENDTLFKAAQK

-2374 RKQVKDEIKAVYHTD
+2374 REQVKGEIKAVYHTD

-2416 RTLPVLSSKLSDAE
+2416 RTLPVLSSKLSAAE

-2584 LRSTVITLHTG
+2584 LRSTVITLHTE

-2609 KLADDKFYTETYE
+2609 KLADDNFYTETYE

-2644 AEPTPTVTDFR
+2644 AEPTPSVTDFR

-2684 FYWGTNQA
+2684 FYWGTDQA
-2692 MLTSVDAEGSD
+2692 MLTPVDAEGSD
-2703 AFRSAEVKLLENTGT
+2703 ASRSAEVKLLENTGT
-2718 DAVTYYFRY
+2718 GAVTYYFRY

-2744 TGGGTQPTEPSVTD
+2744 TGGGTQPTAPSVTD

-2773 TVTLAGTNL
+2773 MVTLTGTNL
-2782 QNGIQIKVGTIT
+2782 QNGIQIKAGTIT
-2794 AKTSGDAAEQTATLT
+2794 AQTSGDAAKQMATLT

-2821 TVQYSLNGTDWFGG
+2821 TVQYSLNGTDWVGG
-2835 KTVRVSGHYTP
+2835 KTVRVSGRYTP

-2872 SRSSWYYDSVR
+2872 SRSSWYYDSIR

-2962 NTPVKRNEFVHIFYG
+2962 NAPVKRNEFVHIFYG

>member
-1 MIKGTRFFSRRLLPL
+1 MIKGTRFFSKRLLPL

-31 LPVLALPV
+31 LPVLAEEPPALTNIAQGKNVSIHGPTSGADRPASWLTDGITESGKYV
-39 LAEDPPASQKLTN
+39 EISKDTEQNSTDPSYAQIDLGTSYDIAKVEFWNYWDDGRTLVGLVILASEKGTFAEDDRTVIFNS
-52 TTDTVV
+52 DT
-58 TYQGAVGTGR
+58 
-68 APSLVVD
+68 
-75 GDTSHNDNKYF
+75 
-86 VVGNDQTQEKNETNP
+86 
-101 ANPTYWIQLDLGKKY
+101 
-116 SLTEMK
+116 
-122 LFVYHGRA
+122 
-130 LKNLVV
+130 
-136 LASDSSTFDTYRII
+136 
-150 WNADKENFF
+150 ENFF
-159 GLGTGDKEQFPNA
+159 GFGVGTDASYKSVSAGLSVEKEA
-172 TVAGDTITLAAPTE
+172 RGR
-186 AQYVRILNNGHTAGA
+186 YVRVMNNGHDGGTP
-201 GQGAH
+201 GQKKHGGH
-206 YFEIEVY
+206 YTEIKVY

-224 RLYNVA
+224 TLYNVA
-230 ADCNVIVNKWGG
+230 AGCNVIVNKWGG

-262 EVCKDKAQDMN
+262 EVCKDKAQNTSD
-273 APSYAQIDLGNIYPV
+273 PSYAQIDLGNEYPV

-327 NWTAAQNGLEVQ
+327 DWTAAQNGLEVQ
-339 IDSGPFTARYVR
+339 VDSAPFTARYVR
-351 IWNDGHDKGK
+351 IWNDGHDKGAK
-361 GGHYIEVEVWSTEEK
+361 MGGHYIEVEVWSTEEK

-387 DVLTI
+387 DVLRI
-392 PTYEYQGK
+392 PTYSYTAQGGQTQK
-400 TPNNVTHPDVL
+400 AEWDTTHPDVI
-411 DFTLVNGA
+411 DFAKTSKE
-419 GGTPLGTWGGH
+419 GGKWGGY
-430 RFWMAVTPNQEGNS
+430 RYWMVLTPNQDGYS
-444 QFENPCLVWSDDG
+444 QYENPCLAASNDG
-457 KIWSAEGIPNP
+457 VNWVVPNGIENP
-468 LSVVER
+468 LSGVKH
-474 EPDGTHNCDN
+474 EPTGTHNCDTDLVYN
-484 DVIYD
+484 PDSD
-489 PVSNELWVYYVWEQ
+489 ELWVYYVWEQ
-503 DAQNYGQI
+503 DSPA
-511 GTSNFKPSILRCI
+511 GTPSNLRLI
-524 RVAATQGGS
+524 RVKEDGNSFAI
-533 GFTYAVQKDAG
+533 
-544 QENPYTDLV
+544 
-553 TSTYHYDMQSPAV
+553 TSTTDDKPYERLINSQYRYDMQSPAV
-566 VRRDANTWLMWSNN
+566 VRRNANTWLMWSNN
-580 SDQGVAPTGWNNQNG
+580 SDSNNSGNGWQSQVA
-595 FVELRRST
+595 FVELYTST
-603 NGTEWGEAKSL
+603 DGKNWTNKQSL
-614 KPTLVL
+614 ADTLVL
-620 QNDWIPWHL
+620 KGADGIASYIPWHL
-629 DVQWI
+629 DVQWVESQ
-634 PNVGADGSGE
+634 NK
-644 YWALICAYPKGGGSN
+644 YWGLFCAYPKGGN
-659 HTDLFFAK
+659 TNRTYLLFGT
-667 SADGELWTTYPNPIL
+667 SEDGKTWTTYQKPL
-682 SPRSGQWDQNFIY
+682 LAPRDNKWDNNFIY
-695 RSSFTYD
+695 RSTFIYD
-702 ADGKLSVWYS
+702 DASGTLQVWYS
-712 GGKEQPGNHW
+712 GGKSGGW

-740 GAPYT
+740 GEPYT

-819 DGTPETYDLHRNA
+819 DGTPETYDLHRNEA
-832 PGAMDNKILERELE
+832 GAMDNRILEKELE

-919 TSSDTGKAT
+919 TSSDTDKAT

-938 TAGNVTIT
+938 AAGDVTIT

-963 EAGELRMTVDK
+963 EAGELRMTVDG

-981 GLYKYDGTGY
+981 GLYKYDGKGY

-1030 KTIHHAI
+1030 KTVHHAI

-1049 ANKQWYLDRIAE
+1049 ANKQWYLERIAE

-1102 SENHNARISERDRR
+1102 SENHNAGISERDRR

-1144 DSGGSDHGGTLEYF
+1144 DSGGSDYGGTLEYF

-1227 GANTFSVQGGP
+1227 GDSTFDVFGGA

-1371 STIPSLPK
+1371 GTIPSLPK
-1379 MAQDPTGKDI
+1379 MAQAPTGKDI

-1404 QNYFNARYPQRY
+1404 QNYFNERYPQRY
-1416 NGTGY
+1416 TGTGY
-1421 AHYDELTKSWLTYNS
+1421 AHYDALTKSWLTYNS

-1443 ENSALHSK
+1443 ESSALHSK
-1451 QNVSFQLTQNSFG
+1451 QNVSFQLAQNG
-1464 ANIEFEPYSML
+1464 LGTTIEFEPYSML

-1481 AGTLQFR
+1481 AGTIQFR

-1497 PIWEGYVKG
+1497 PIWDGYVKG
-1506 TTPTWDSDNNRLM
+1506 TTATWDSDNNRLM

-1530 TAHGESTWRKAT
+1530 TAHGENTWRKAT

-1580 TLDGNGYQEFSLTNL
+1580 TLDGNGYQEFTLTNL

-1619 HIQFEEGWVVDKLD
+1619 HIQFEEGWVVDKLN

-1692 GEAAPAA
+1692 GAAALAA

-1745 PTRVWSVEADPASIT
+1745 PTRVWSVEANPASIT

-1775 AVTAVSYAPSPDGK
+1775 AVTAVSYTSSPDGK
-1789 VTIDGNTVNGAA
+1789 VTIDGNTVTGVA

-1840 QYTGNWVDET
+1840 QYTGSWVDET
-1850 STNHYE
+1850 STNHYK

-1924 NKQHTVRLAAESNAP
+1924 NKQHTVRLEAESNAP

-2004 AGLSGDG
+2004 ASLSGDG
-2011 KPQKTVT
+2011 KTQKTVT

-2157 GGVPINTFRNLI
+2157 GGVPIDTFRNLI
-2169 DMDWLNNLIDN
+2169 DMDWLNDLIDN

-2194 NGDTDAVAQLT
+2194 NGDTGAVAQLT

-2290 WYEIRYHKLF
+2290 WYEIRYHKIF

-2374 RKQVKDEIKAVYHTD
+2374 REQVKDEIKAVYHTD

-2489 KNQSATLTPTDATFA
+2489 KNQSATLRPTDAKFA

-2584 LRSTVITLHTG
+2584 LRSTVITLHTE

-2609 KLADDKFYTETYE
+2609 KLADDNFYTETYE
-2622 NGIYTLTITHNGQVN
+2622 NGVYTLTITHNGQVN
-2637 VTIRKGG
+2637 VTIRKGS
-2644 AEPTPTVTDFR
+2644 AEPTPTVTEFK
-2655 LTTDPSPLTS
+2655 LVTDPEALTS

-2684 FYWGTNQA
+2684 FYWGTDQA
-2692 MLTSVDAEGSD
+2692 MLTPVDAEGSD
-2703 AFRSAEVKLLENTGT
+2703 ASRSVEVKLPENTGT

-2773 TVTLAGTNL
+2773 MVTLTGTNL
-2782 QNGIQIKVGTIT
+2782 QNGIQIKAGTIT
-2794 AKTSGDAAEQTATLT
+2794 AQTSGDPAEQTATLT

-2821 TVQYSLNGTDWFGG
+2821 TVQYSLNGVDWVGG
-2835 KTVRVSGHYTP
+2835 KTVRVSGRYTP
-2846 PVGPVTPSVPTKPG
+2846 PVGPGTPSVPTKPG
-2860 VPERDPFPFTDV
+2860 VPERDTFPFTDV

-2883 AAWEKDLIDG
+2883 TAWEKDLIDG

-2923 NGKVTLRNGSPYWYS
+2923 NGKVTLRNGTPYWYS

-2962 NTPVKRNEFVHIFYG
+2962 NASVKRNEFVHIFYG

>member
-1 MIKGTRFFSRRLLPL
+1 MINGTRFFSRRLLPL

-31 LPVLALPV
+31 LPVLAEEPPALTNVAQGKNVSIHGPTSGADRPASWLTDGITESGKYV
-39 LAEDPPASQKLTN
+39 EISKDTEQNSTDPSYAQIDLGTSYDIAKVEFWNYWDDGRTLVGLVILASEKGTFAEDDRTVIFNS
-52 TTDTVV
+52 DT
-58 TYQGAVGTGR
+58 
-68 APSLVVD
+68 
-75 GDTSHNDNKYF
+75 
-86 VVGNDQTQEKNETNP
+86 
-101 ANPTYWIQLDLGKKY
+101 
-116 SLTEMK
+116 
-122 LFVYHGRA
+122 
-130 LKNLVV
+130 
-136 LASDSSTFDTYRII
+136 
-150 WNADKENFF
+150 ENFF
-159 GLGTGDKEQFPNA
+159 GFGVGTDASYKS
-172 TVAGDTITLAAPTE
+172 VSAGLSVEKAARGR
-186 AQYVRILNNGHTAGA
+186 YVRVMNNGHDGGTP
-201 GQGAH
+201 GQKKQGGH
-206 YFEIEVY
+206 YTEIKVY

-224 RLYNVA
+224 TLYNVA
-230 ADCNVIVNKWGG
+230 AGCNVIVNKWGG

-262 EVCKDKAQDMN
+262 EVCKDKAQN
-273 APSYAQIDLGNIYPV
+273 TSAPSYAQIDLGNEYPV

-305 LHIILSTTEDFRDGT
+305 LHIILSTTEDFQTGT
-320 TKEVYNA
+320 TKEIYNG
-327 NWTAAQNGLEVQ
+327 NWQATASGLEAPVT
-339 IDSGPFTARYVR
+339 DDPYNARYVR
-351 IWNDGHDKGK
+351 IWNDGHDKGAK
-361 GGHYIEVEVWSTEEK
+361 MGGHYIKVEVWSTEEK

-387 DVLTI
+387 DVLKI
-392 PTYEYQGK
+392 PTYSYTAQGGQAQK
-400 TPNNVTHPDVL
+400 AEWDTTHPDVI
-411 DFTLVNGA
+411 DFAKTSKE
-419 GGTPLGTWGGH
+419 GGKWGGY
-430 RFWMAVTPNQEGNS
+430 RYWMVLTPNQDGYS
-444 QFENPCLVWSDDG
+444 QYENPCLAASNDG
-457 KIWSAEGIPNP
+457 VNWVVPNGIENP
-468 LSVVER
+468 LSGVKH
-474 EPDGTHNCDN
+474 EPAGTHNCDTDLVYN
-484 DVIYD
+484 PDSD
-489 PVSNELWVYYVWEQ
+489 ELWVYYVWEQ
-503 DAQNYGQI
+503 DSPA
-511 GTSNFKPSILRCI
+511 GTPSNLRLI
-524 RVAATQGGS
+524 RVKEKND
-533 GFTYAVQKDAG
+533 GF
-544 QENPYTDLV
+544 EI
-553 TSTYHYDMQSPAV
+553 TSTTDGKPYERLINSQYRYDMQSPAV
-566 VRRDANTWLMWSNN
+566 VRRNANTWLMWSNN
-580 SDQGVAPTGWNNQNG
+580 SDSDNSGNGWQSQVA
-595 FVELRRST
+595 FVELYTST
-603 NGTEWGEAKSL
+603 DGKNWTNKQSL
-614 KPTLVL
+614 ADTLVL
-620 QNDWIPWHL
+620 KGADGIASYIPWHL
-629 DVQWI
+629 DVQWVESQ
-634 PNVGADGSGE
+634 NK
-644 YWALICAYPKGGGSN
+644 YWGLFCAYPKGGN
-659 HTDLFFAK
+659 TNRTYLLFGT
-667 SADGELWTTYPNPIL
+667 SEDGKTWTTYPKPL
-682 SPRSGQWDQNFIY
+682 LAPRDNKWDNNFIY
-695 RSSFTYD
+695 RSTFIYD
-702 ADGKLSVWYS
+702 DASGTLQVWYS
-712 GGKEQPGNHW
+712 GGKSGGW

-819 DGTPETYDLHRNA
+819 DGTPETHDLHRDTA
-832 PGAMDNKILERELE
+832 GAMDNKILEKELE

-861 LDSGVIDLNK
+861 LDSGVIDLNR

-938 TAGNVTIT
+938 TAGDVTIT

-963 EAGELRMTVDK
+963 EAGALRMTVDK

-1010 TALTGTDETGWKGP
+1010 TALTGTDATGWKGP

-1061 TKNDNIPFFLMV
+1061 TKKDNIPFFLMV

-1102 SENHNARISERDRR
+1102 SENHNAGISERDRR

-1144 DSGGSDHGGTLEYF
+1144 DSGGSDYGGTLEYF

-1220 EGYGPQW
+1220 EEYGPQW

-1371 STIPSLPK
+1371 GTIPSLPK

-1530 TAHGESTWRKAT
+1530 TAHSESTWRKAT

-1565 QIQTAFDAAAGTYTI
+1565 QIQTVFDAAAGTYTI
-1580 TLDGNGYQEFSLTNL
+1580 TLDGNGYQEFTLTNL

-1692 GEAAPAA
+1692 GAAALAA

-1745 PTRVWSVEADPASIT
+1745 PTRVWSVESNPASIT

-1775 AVTAVSYAPSPDGK
+1775 ADKAVSYAPSPDGK
-1789 VTIDGNTVNGAA
+1789 VTIDGSTVTGAA

-1840 QYTGNWVDET
+1840 QYTGNWGDET

-1871 LTFTGTGFRWIG
+1871 LTFTGTGFRWVG

-1924 NKQHTVRLAAESNAP
+1924 NKQHTVRLEAESNAP
-1939 VQVDAFAYYTGTDLD
+1939 IQVDAFAYYTGTDLD

-1968 RLGDGES
+1968 RLGDGET
-1975 KPVLAMAMNA
+1975 KRVLAMAMNA

-1994 FRFTLENDTI
+1994 FSFALENNTI

-2011 KPQKTVT
+2011 KTQKTVI

-2040 AEIVVTSTEPATTPR
+2040 AEIVVTSTEPAATPR

-2150 LYLTLMT
+2150 IYLTLMT
-2157 GGVPINTFRNLI
+2157 GGVPISTFRNLI

-2374 RKQVKDEIKAVYHTD
+2374 REQVKDEIKAVYHTD

-2445 KINILNAQYPELSTG
+2445 KINILNAQYPELSAG
-2460 DAFVETLLGGGAGQ
+2460 DAFVETLLGGEAGQ

-2504 TSMGFT
+2504 NSMGFT

-2584 LRSTVITLHTG
+2584 LRSTVITLHTE

-2609 KLADDKFYTETYE
+2609 KLADDNFYTEAYE
-2622 NGIYTLTITHNGQVN
+2622 NGVYTLTITHNGQVN

-2644 AEPTPTVTDFR
+2644 AQPTPTVTEFK
-2655 LTTDPSPLTS
+2655 LVTDPSPLTS

-2675 GTNLPDGTK
+2675 GTNLPEGTK
-2684 FYWGTNQA
+2684 FHWGTD
-2692 MLTSVDAEGSD
+2692 LTALTAVDATVTADS
-2703 AFRSAEVKLLENTGT
+2703 RSAEVKLLENTGT

-2782 QNGIQIKVGTIT
+2782 QNGIQIKAGTIT
-2794 AKTSGDAAEQTATLT
+2794 AKTSGNAAEQTATLT

-2821 TVQYSLNGTDWFGG
+2821 TVQYSLIGVDWVGG
-2835 KTVRVSGHYTP
+2835 KTVRVSGRYTP

-2860 VPERDPFPFTDV
+2860 VPERDPFPFADV

-2883 AAWEKDLIDG
+2883 AAWEKALIDG

-2962 NTPVKRNEFVHIFYG
+2962 NAPVKRNEFVHIFYG

-3033 EVAAILSRMYDKTAR
+3033 EVAAILSRMYDRTAR

>member
-1 MIKGTRFFSRRLLPL
+1 MINGTRFFSRRLLPL
-16 LLAAVMLLGMLPALT
+16 LLAAVMLLSMMPALT
-31 LPVLALPV
+31 LPVLA
-39 LAEDPPASQKLTN
+39 EEPPASQKLTN
-52 TTDTVV
+52 TTDTEV

-159 GLGTGDKEQFPNA
+159 GLGAGDKEQFPNA

-224 RLYNVA
+224 TLYNVA
-230 ADCNVIVNKWGG
+230 AGCNVIVNKWGG

-262 EVCKDKAQDMN
+262 EVCKDKAQDTN
-273 APSYAQIDLGNIYPV
+273 DPSYAQIDLGNEYLV

-295 YWDDGRTLKD
+295 YWSDGRTLKD
-305 LHIILSTTEDFRDGT
+305 LHIILSTTEDFQTGT
-320 TKEVYNA
+320 TKEIYND
-327 NWTAAQNGLEVQ
+327 NWQATASGLEAPVT
-339 IDSGPFTARYVR
+339 DDPYNARYVR
-351 IWNDGHDKGK
+351 IWNDGHDKGAK
-361 GGHYIEVEVWSTEEK
+361 MGGHYIEVEVWSTEEQK
-376 KDPLPVPYQFR
+376 EPLPVPYQLR
-387 DVLTI
+387 DVLKI
-392 PTYEYQGK
+392 PTYSYTAQGGQTQK
-400 TPNNVTHPDVL
+400 AEWDTTHPDVI
-411 DFTLVNGA
+411 DFAKTSKE
-419 GGTPLGTWGGH
+419 GGKWGGY
-430 RFWMAVTPNQEGNS
+430 RYWMVLTPNQDGYS
-444 QFENPCLVWSDDG
+444 QYENPCLAASNDG
-457 KIWSAEGIPNP
+457 VNWVVPNGIENP
-468 LSVVER
+468 LSGVKH
-474 EPDGTHNCDN
+474 EPTGTHNCDTDLVYN
-484 DVIYD
+484 PDSD
-489 PVSNELWVYYVWEQ
+489 ELWVYYVWEQ
-503 DAQNYGQI
+503 DSPA
-511 GTSNFKPSILRCI
+511 GTPSNLRLI
-524 RVAATQGGS
+524 RVKEDGNSFAI
-533 GFTYAVQKDAG
+533 
-544 QENPYTDLV
+544 
-553 TSTYHYDMQSPAV
+553 TSTTDDKPYERLINSQYRYDMQSPAV
-566 VRRDANTWLMWSNN
+566 VRRNANTWLMWSNN
-580 SDQGVAPTGWNNQNG
+580 SDSDNSGNGWQSQVA
-595 FVELRRST
+595 FVELYTST
-603 NGTEWGEAKSL
+603 DGKNWTNKQSL
-614 KPTLVL
+614 ADTLVL
-620 QNDWIPWHL
+620 KGADGIASYIPWHL
-629 DVQWI
+629 DVQWVESQ
-634 PNVGADGSGE
+634 NK
-644 YWALICAYPKGGGSN
+644 YWGLFCAYPKGGN
-659 HTDLFFAK
+659 TNRTYLLFGT
-667 SADGELWTTYPNPIL
+667 SEDGKTWTTYPKPLL
-682 SPRSGQWDQNFIY
+682 SPRDNKWDNNFIY
-695 RSSFTYD
+695 RSTFVYD
-702 ADGKLSVWYS
+702 NDSSTLRVWYS
-712 GGKEQPGNHW
+712 GGKSGGW

-730 NFLTDTLPTL
+730 NFLTKTLPTL

-819 DGTPETYDLHRNA
+819 DGTPETYDLHRNEA
-832 PGAMDNKILERELE
+832 GAMDNRILEKELE

-919 TSSDTGKAT
+919 TSSDTDKAT

-938 TAGNVTIT
+938 AAGDVTIT

-963 EAGELRMTVDK
+963 EAGELRMTVDG

-981 GLYKYDGTGY
+981 GLYKYDGPGY

-1030 KTIHHAI
+1030 KTVHHAI

-1049 ANKQWYLDRIAE
+1049 ANKQWYLERIAE

-1102 SENHNARISERDRR
+1102 SENHNAGISERDRR
-1116 ITYMDALV
+1116 ITYMDTLV

-1176 LLAKTTSAWSNVSYN
+1176 LLAKTTSAWSSVSYN

-1357 NNGTTMMTYSTGRY
+1357 NNRTTMMTYSTGRY
-1371 STIPSLPK
+1371 GTIPSLPK
-1379 MAQDPTGKDI
+1379 MAQNPTGKDI
-1389 LRMADVQALGGAAGI
+1389 LRMADVQALGGAADI

-1530 TAHGESTWRKAT
+1530 TAHGESTWRRAT

-1580 TLDGNGYQEFSLTNL
+1580 TLDGNGYQEFTLTNL

-1611 VNGNQLSP
+1611 VNDNQLSP

-1692 GEAAPAA
+1692 GAAAPAA
-1699 KVYEKTGL
+1699 TVYEKTGL

-1745 PTRVWSVEADPASIT
+1745 PTRVWSVEANPASIT

-1775 AVTAVSYAPSPDGK
+1775 ADKAVSYAASPDGK
-1789 VTIDGNTVNGAA
+1789 VTIDGSTVTGAA

-1840 QYTGNWVDET
+1840 QYTGNWGDET

-1924 NKQHTVRLAAESNAP
+1924 NKQHTVRLEAESNAP

-1954 ETVSSVALEPSGLI
+1954 ETVSSVALEPSGII
-1968 RLGDGES
+1968 RLGDGET
-1975 KPVLAMAMNA
+1975 KRVLAMAMNA

-2011 KPQKTVT
+2011 KTQKTVT

-2040 AEIVVTSTEPATTPR
+2040 AEIVVTSTEPAATPR

-2077 WWDNSGI
+2077 WWDNSGV

-2150 LYLTLMT
+2150 IYLTLMT

-2169 DMDWLNNLIDN
+2169 DMDWLNDLIDN

-2194 NGDTDAVAQLT
+2194 NGDTGAVAQLT

-2262 YNTVRSFALGT
+2262 YNTVRSFALGA

-2555 NDWNGDHKDYVQDY
+2555 DDWNGDHKDYVQDY
-2569 MKYHISNPKLDKDRD
+2569 IKYHISNPKLDKDRD

-2595 ERPTAVVTRNGGST
+2595 DRPTAVVTRNGGST
-2609 KLADDKFYTETYE
+2609 KLADDNFYTETYE

-2637 VTIRKGG
+2637 VTIQKG
-2644 AEPTPTVTDFR
+2644 
-2655 LTTDPSPLTS
+2655 S
-2665 AGGKAMLTLT
+2665 
-2675 GTNLPDGTK
+2675 
-2684 FYWGTNQA
+2684 
-2692 MLTSVDAEGSD
+2692 
-2703 AFRSAEVKLLENTGT
+2703 
-2718 DAVTYYFRY
+2718 
-2727 SLDGT
+2727 
-2732 TLAGELT
+2732 
-2739 ATVPG
+2739 
-2744 TGGGTQPTEPSVTD
+2744 TQPTEPSVTD

-2773 TVTLAGTNL
+2773 MVTLAGTNL
-2782 QNGIQIKVGTIT
+2782 QNGIQIKAGTIT
-2794 AKTSGDAAEQTATLT
+2794 AQTSGNAAEQTATLT

-2821 TVQYSLNGTDWFGG
+2821 TVQYSLNGVDWVGG

-2902 DTLTVAQAIKLS
+2902 DTLTVAQAVKLS

-2962 NTPVKRNEFVHIFYG
+2962 NAPVKRNEFVHIFYG
-2977 AMSDYRQINTVADNK
+2977 SMSDYRQINTVADNK

>member
-1 MIKGTRFFSRRLLPL
+1 MIKGTRFFSKRLLPL

-31 LPVLALPV
+31 LPVLAEEPPALTNIAQGKNVSIHGPTSGADRPASWLTDGITESGKYV
-39 LAEDPPASQKLTN
+39 EISKDTEQNSTDPSYAQIDLGTSYDIAKVEFWNYWDDGRTLVGLVILASEKGTFAEDDRTVIFNS
-52 TTDTVV
+52 DT
-58 TYQGAVGTGR
+58 
-68 APSLVVD
+68 
-75 GDTSHNDNKYF
+75 
-86 VVGNDQTQEKNETNP
+86 
-101 ANPTYWIQLDLGKKY
+101 
-116 SLTEMK
+116 
-122 LFVYHGRA
+122 
-130 LKNLVV
+130 
-136 LASDSSTFDTYRII
+136 
-150 WNADKENFF
+150 ENFF
-159 GLGTGDKEQFPNA
+159 GFGVGTDASYKSVSAGLSVEKEA
-172 TVAGDTITLAAPTE
+172 RGR
-186 AQYVRILNNGHTAGA
+186 YVRVMNNGHDGGTP
-201 GQGAH
+201 GQKKHGGH
-206 YFEIEVY
+206 YTEIKVY

-224 RLYNVA
+224 TLYNVA
-230 ADCNVIVNKWGG
+230 AGCNVIVNKWGG

-262 EVCKDKAQDMN
+262 EVCKDKAQNTSD
-273 APSYAQIDLGNIYPV
+273 PSYAQIDLGNEYPV

-327 NWTAAQNGLEVQ
+327 DWTAAQNWLEVQ
-339 IDSGPFTARYVR
+339 VDSAPFTARYVR
-351 IWNDGHDKGK
+351 IWNDGHDKGAK
-361 GGHYIEVEVWSTEEK
+361 MGGHYIEVEVWSTEEK

-387 DVLTI
+387 DVLRI
-392 PTYEYQGK
+392 PTYSYTAQGGQTQK
-400 TPNNVTHPDVL
+400 AEWDTTHPDVI
-411 DFTLVNGA
+411 DFAKTSKE
-419 GGTPLGTWGGH
+419 GGKWGGY
-430 RFWMAVTPNQEGNS
+430 RYWMVLTPNQDGYS
-444 QFENPCLVWSDDG
+444 QYENPCLAASNDG
-457 KIWSAEGIPNP
+457 VNWVVPNGIENP
-468 LSVVER
+468 LSGVKH
-474 EPDGTHNCDN
+474 EPTGTHNCDTDLVYN
-484 DVIYD
+484 PDSD
-489 PVSNELWVYYVWEQ
+489 ELWVYYVWEQ
-503 DAQNYGQI
+503 DSPA
-511 GTSNFKPSILRCI
+511 GTPSNLRLI
-524 RVAATQGGS
+524 RVKEDGNSFAI
-533 GFTYAVQKDAG
+533 
-544 QENPYTDLV
+544 
-553 TSTYHYDMQSPAV
+553 TSTTDGKPYERLINSQYRYDMQSPAV

-580 SDQGVAPTGWNNQNG
+580 SDSDNSGNGWQSQVA
-595 FVELRRST
+595 FVELYTST
-603 NGTEWGEAKSL
+603 DGKNWTNKQSL
-614 KPTLVL
+614 ADTLVL
-620 QNDWIPWHL
+620 KGADGIASYIPWHL
-629 DVQWI
+629 DVQWVESQ
-634 PNVGADGSGE
+634 NK
-644 YWALICAYPKGGGSN
+644 YWGLFCAYPKGGN
-659 HTDLFFAK
+659 TNRTYLLFGT
-667 SADGELWTTYPNPIL
+667 SEDGKTWTTYPKPL
-682 SPRSGQWDQNFIY
+682 LAPRDNKWDNNFIY
-695 RSSFTYD
+695 RSTFIYD
-702 ADGKLSVWYS
+702 DASGTLQVWYS
-712 GGKEQPGNHW
+712 GGKSGGW

-730 NFLTDTLPTL
+730 NFLTNTLPTL
-740 GAPYT
+740 GEPYT

-832 PGAMDNKILERELE
+832 PGALDNKILERELE
-846 AGYHRITIKRKHGGG
+846 KGYHRITIKRKHGGG

-938 TAGNVTIT
+938 TAGDVTIT

-963 EAGELRMTVDK
+963 EAGELRMTVDE

-1102 SENHNARISERDRR
+1102 SENHNAGISERDRR

-1357 NNGTTMMTYSTGRY
+1357 NNETTMMTYSTGRY
-1371 STIPSLPK
+1371 GTIPSLPK
-1379 MAQDPTGKDI
+1379 MAQAPTGKDI
-1389 LRMADVQALGGAAGI
+1389 LTMTDVQALGGASGI

-1416 NGTGY
+1416 TGTGY

-1451 QNVSFQLTQNSFG
+1451 QNVSFQFTQNSFG
-1464 ANIEFEPYSML
+1464 ANIEFEPYSMF

-1530 TAHGESTWRKAT
+1530 TAHSENTWRKAT

-1611 VNGNQLSP
+1611 VNGTQLSP
-1619 HIQFEEGWVVDKLD
+1619 HIQFEEGWVVDKLN

-1692 GEAAPAA
+1692 GAAAPAA

-1745 PTRVWSVEADPASIT
+1745 PTRVWSVEANPASIT

-1789 VTIDGNTVNGAA
+1789 ITIAGDTVTGVA

-1833 DSHSGQI
+1833 DSHSGQV

-1924 NKQHTVRLAAESNAP
+1924 NKQHTVRLEAESNAP
-1939 VQVDAFAYYTGTDLD
+1939 VQVDAFAYYTGTNLD

-2011 KPQKTVT
+2011 KTQKTVT

-2099 SLIPEDLKPYTAI
+2099 RLIPEDLKPYTAI

-2169 DMDWLNNLIDN
+2169 DMDWLNDLIDN

-2194 NGDTDAVAQLT
+2194 NGDTGAVAQLT

-2374 RKQVKDEIKAVYHTD
+2374 REQVKGEIKAVYHTD

-2555 NDWNGDHKDYVQDY
+2555 TDWNGDHKDYVQDY

-2584 LRSTVITLHTG
+2584 LRSTVITLHTR

-2609 KLADDKFYTETYE
+2609 KLAEDNFYTETYE
-2622 NGIYTLTITHNGQVN
+2622 NGVYTLTITHNGQVN

-2684 FYWGTNQA
+2684 FYWGTDQA
-2692 MLTSVDAEGSD
+2692 MLTPVDAEGSD
-2703 AFRSAEVKLLENTGT
+2703 ASRSAEVKLLENTGT

-2744 TGGGTQPTEPSVTD
+2744 TGGGTQPTEPAVTD

-2809 LPANYSSSSVSY
+2809 LPANYSSSSVNY

-2860 VPERDPFPFTDV
+2860 VPERNPFPFTDV

>member
-1 MIKGTRFFSRRLLPL
+1 MIKGTRFFSKRLLPL

-31 LPVLALPV
+31 LPVLAEEPPALTNIAQGKNVSIHGPTSGADRPASWLTDGITESGKYV
-39 LAEDPPASQKLTN
+39 EISKDTEQNSTDPSYAQIDLGTSYDIAKVEFWNYWDDGRTLVGLVILASEKGTFAEDDRTVIFNS
-52 TTDTVV
+52 DT
-58 TYQGAVGTGR
+58 
-68 APSLVVD
+68 
-75 GDTSHNDNKYF
+75 
-86 VVGNDQTQEKNETNP
+86 
-101 ANPTYWIQLDLGKKY
+101 
-116 SLTEMK
+116 
-122 LFVYHGRA
+122 
-130 LKNLVV
+130 
-136 LASDSSTFDTYRII
+136 
-150 WNADKENFF
+150 ENFF
-159 GLGTGDKEQFPNA
+159 GFGVGTDASYKSVSAGLSVEKEA
-172 TVAGDTITLAAPTE
+172 RGR
-186 AQYVRILNNGHTAGA
+186 YVRVMNNGHDGGTP
-201 GQGAH
+201 GQKKHGGH
-206 YFEIEVY
+206 YTEIKVY

-224 RLYNVA
+224 TLYNVA
-230 ADCNVIVNKWGG
+230 AGCNVIVNKWGG

-262 EVCKDKAQDMN
+262 EVCKDKAQNTSD
-273 APSYAQIDLGNIYPV
+273 PSYAQIDLGNEYPV

-327 NWTAAQNGLEVQ
+327 DWTAAQNGLEVQ
-339 IDSGPFTARYVR
+339 VDSAPFTARYVR
-351 IWNDGHDKGK
+351 IWNDGHDKGAK
-361 GGHYIEVEVWSTEEK
+361 MGGHYIEVEVWSTEEK

-387 DVLTI
+387 DVLRI
-392 PTYEYQGK
+392 PTYSYTAQGGQTQK
-400 TPNNVTHPDVL
+400 AEWDTTHPDVI
-411 DFTLVNGA
+411 DFAKTSKE
-419 GGTPLGTWGGH
+419 GGKWGGY
-430 RFWMAVTPNQEGNS
+430 RYWMVLTPNQDGYS
-444 QFENPCLVWSDDG
+444 QYENPCLAASNDG
-457 KIWSAEGIPNP
+457 VNWVVPNGIENP
-468 LSVVER
+468 LSGVKH
-474 EPDGTHNCDN
+474 EPTGTHNCDTDLVYN
-484 DVIYD
+484 PDSD
-489 PVSNELWVYYVWEQ
+489 ELWVYYVWEQ
-503 DAQNYGQI
+503 DSPA
-511 GTSNFKPSILRCI
+511 GTPSNLRLI
-524 RVAATQGGS
+524 RVKEDGNSFAI
-533 GFTYAVQKDAG
+533 
-544 QENPYTDLV
+544 
-553 TSTYHYDMQSPAV
+553 TSTTDGKPYERLINSQYRYDMQSPAV

-580 SDQGVAPTGWNNQNG
+580 SDSDNSGNGWQSQVA
-595 FVELRRST
+595 FVELYTST
-603 NGTEWGEAKSL
+603 DGKNWTNKQSL
-614 KPTLVL
+614 ADTLVL
-620 QNDWIPWHL
+620 KGADGIASYIPWHL
-629 DVQWI
+629 DVQWVESQ
-634 PNVGADGSGE
+634 NK
-644 YWALICAYPKGGGSN
+644 YWGLFCAYPKGGN
-659 HTDLFFAK
+659 TNRTYLLFGT
-667 SADGELWTTYPNPIL
+667 SEDGKTWTTYPKPL
-682 SPRSGQWDQNFIY
+682 LAPRDNKWDNNFIY
-695 RSSFTYD
+695 RSTFIYD
-702 ADGKLSVWYS
+702 DASGTLQVWYS
-712 GGKEQPGNHW
+712 GGKSGGW

-730 NFLTDTLPTL
+730 NFLTNTLPTL
-740 GAPYT
+740 GEPYT

-785 GAEGS
+785 GTEGS

-895 LWVDDTLQISALVPF
+895 LWAGDTLQLSALVPF
-910 NATDKTVTY
+910 NATDKAITY
-919 TSSDTGKAT
+919 TSSDQNKAT
-928 VTATGLVTAL
+928 VTDTGFVTAL
-938 TAGNVTIT
+938 AAGEVTIT
-946 VKAGQ
+946 VAAG
-951 SEKTVALTIRSL
+951 TVQKIVQLTIRSL
-963 EAGELRMTVDK
+963 EAGELRMTVDE

-981 GLYKYDGTGY
+981 GLYKYDGKGY

-1010 TALTGTDETGWKGP
+1010 TALTGTDETGWQGP

-1102 SENHNARISERDRR
+1102 SENHNAGISERDRR

-1144 DSGGSDHGGTLEYF
+1144 DSGGSDYGGTLEYF

-1227 GANTFSVQGGP
+1227 GDSTFDVFGGA

-1306 AIPTREQVMQNTK
+1306 AIPTHEQVMQNTK

-1371 STIPSLPK
+1371 GTIPSLPK

-1530 TAHGESTWRKAT
+1530 TAHGKSTWRKAT

-1580 TLDGNGYQEFSLTNL
+1580 TLDGNGYQEFTLTNL

-1692 GEAAPAA
+1692 GAAAPAA
-1699 KVYEKTGL
+1699 RVYEKTGL

-1745 PTRVWSVEADPASIT
+1745 PTRVWSVEANPASIT

-1775 AVTAVSYAPSPDGK
+1775 ADKAVSYAASPDGK
-1789 VTIDGNTVNGAA
+1789 VTIDGSTVTGAA

-1871 LTFTGTGFRWIG
+1871 LTFTGTGFRWVG

-1924 NKQHTVRLAAESNAP
+1924 NKQHTVRLEAESNAP
-1939 VQVDAFAYYTGTDLD
+1939 IQVDAFAYYTGTDLD
-1954 ETVSSVALEPSGLI
+1954 ETVSSVALEPSGII
-1968 RLGDGES
+1968 RLGDGET
-1975 KPVLAMAMNA
+1975 KRVLAMAMNA

-2011 KPQKTVT
+2011 KTQKTVT

-2030 LPELNDKSAT
+2030 LSELNNKSAT
-2040 AEIVVTSTEPATTPR
+2040 AEIVVTSTEPAATPR

-2194 NGDTDAVAQLT
+2194 NGDTNAVAQLT

-2235 ENDTLFKTAQK
+2235 ENDTLFKAAQK

-2300 EPVMNT
+2300 APVMNT

-2374 RKQVKDEIKAVYHTD
+2374 REQVKDEIKAVYHTD

-2416 RTLPVLSSKLSDAE
+2416 RTLPVLSSKLSAAE

-2445 KINILNAQYPELSTG
+2445 KVNILNALYPELSTG
-2460 DAFVETLLGGGAGQ
+2460 DAFVETLLGGKAGQ

-2504 TSMGFT
+2504 TSMGFI

-2609 KLADDKFYTETYE
+2609 KLADDNFYTETYE

-2637 VTIRKGG
+2637 VTIQKG
-2644 AEPTPTVTDFR
+2644 
-2655 LTTDPSPLTS
+2655 S
-2665 AGGKAMLTLT
+2665 
-2675 GTNLPDGTK
+2675 
-2684 FYWGTNQA
+2684 
-2692 MLTSVDAEGSD
+2692 
-2703 AFRSAEVKLLENTGT
+2703 
-2718 DAVTYYFRY
+2718 
-2727 SLDGT
+2727 
-2732 TLAGELT
+2732 
-2739 ATVPG
+2739 
-2744 TGGGTQPTEPSVTD
+2744 TQPTEPSVTD

-2773 TVTLAGTNL
+2773 MVTLTGTNL
-2782 QNGIQIKVGTIT
+2782 QNGIQIKAGTIT
-2794 AKTSGDAAEQTATLT
+2794 AKTSGNAAEQTATLT
-2809 LPANYSSSSVSY
+2809 LPANYSSSSVNY

-2835 KTVRVSGHYTP
+2835 KTVRVSGRYTP

-2872 SRSSWYYDSVR
+2872 SRSSWYYDSIR

-2962 NTPVKRNEFVHIFYG
+2962 NAPVKRNEFVHIFYG

>member
-16 LLAAVMLLGMLPALT
+16 LLAAVILLGMLPALT
-31 LPVLALPV
+31 LPVLA
-39 LAEDPPASQKLTN
+39 EDPPALTN
-52 TTDTVV
+52 VAQGKNVSIHGPTSGADRPASWLTDGITDSGKYVEISKD
-58 TYQGAVGTGR
+58 TEQNSTD
-68 APSLVVD
+68 PS
-75 GDTSHNDNKYF
+75 YA
-86 VVGNDQTQEKNETNP
+86 Q
-101 ANPTYWIQLDLGKKY
+101 IDLGTSYDIAKVEFWNY
-116 SLTEMK
+116 WDD
-122 LFVYHGRA
+122 GRT
-130 LKNLVV
+130 LIGLVI
-136 LASDSSTFDTYRII
+136 LASEKGTFAEDDRTVIFNSDT
-150 WNADKENFF
+150 ENFF
-159 GLGTGDKEQFPNA
+159 GFGVGTDASYKS
-172 TVAGDTITLAAPTE
+172 VSAGLSVEKAARGR
-186 AQYVRILNNGHTAGA
+186 YVRVMNNGHDGGTP
-201 GQGAH
+201 GQKKQGGH
-206 YFEIEVY
+206 YTEIKVY

-224 RLYNVA
+224 TLYNVA
-230 ADCNVIVNKWGG
+230 AGCNVIVNKWGG

-262 EVCKDKAQDMN
+262 EVCKNKAQDTN
-273 APSYAQIDLGNIYPV
+273 DPSYAQVDLGNEYPV
-288 SKVNFWN
+288 SQVNFWN
-295 YWDDGRTLKD
+295 YWSDGRTLKD
-305 LHIILSTTEDFRDGT
+305 LHIILSTTADFRDGT
-320 TKEVYNA
+320 TKEIYSA
-327 NWTAAQNGLEVQ
+327 DWAAVQTGLEVSV
-339 IDSGPFTARYVR
+339 DSPFTARYVR
-351 IWNDGHDKGK
+351 IWNNGHDKGN
-361 GGHYIEVEVWSTEEK
+361 GGHYIEVEVMSTEAK
-376 KDPLPVPYQFR
+376 KDPLPEEYRLR
-387 DVLTI
+387 DRLKI
-392 PTYEYQGK
+392 PTYSYTAQSGQKAKAEWD
-400 TPNNVTHPDVL
+400 TTHPDVV
-411 DFTLVNGA
+411 DFAKTSKD
-419 GGTPLGTWGGH
+419 GGKWGGY
-430 RFWMAVTPNQEGNS
+430 RYWMVLTPNQDGYS
-444 QFENPCLVWSDDG
+444 QYENPCLAASNDG
-457 KIWSAEGIPNP
+457 VNWVVPNGIENP
-468 LSVVER
+468 LSGVKH
-474 EPDGTHNCDN
+474 EPTGTHNCDTDLVYN
-484 DVIYD
+484 PDSD
-489 PVSNELWVYYVWEQ
+489 ELWVYYVWEQ
-503 DAQNYGQI
+503 DSPA
-511 GTSNFKPSILRCI
+511 GTPSNLRLI
-524 RVAATQGGS
+524 RVKEDGNSFAI
-533 GFTYAVQKDAG
+533 
-544 QENPYTDLV
+544 
-553 TSTYHYDMQSPAV
+553 TSTTDGKPYERLINSQYRYDMQSPAV

-580 SDQGVAPTGWNNQNG
+580 SDSDNSGNGWQSQVA
-595 FVELRRST
+595 FVELYTST
-603 NGTEWGEAKSL
+603 DGKNWTNKQSL
-614 KPTLVL
+614 ADTLVL
-620 QNDWIPWHL
+620 KGADGIASYIPWHL
-629 DVQWI
+629 DVQWVESQ
-634 PNVGADGSGE
+634 NK
-644 YWALICAYPKGGGSN
+644 YWGLFCAYPKGGN
-659 HTDLFFAK
+659 TNRTYLLFGT
-667 SADGELWTTYPNPIL
+667 SEDGKTWTTYPKPLI
-682 SPRSGQWDQNFIY
+682 SPRDNEWDNNFIY
-695 RSSFTYD
+695 RSTFIYD
-702 ADGKLSVWYS
+702 DASGTLQVWYS
-712 GGKEQPGNHW
+712 GGKSGGW

-730 NFLTDTLPTL
+730 NFLTNTLPTL

-745 PGTPTPPPAGEDG
+745 PDTPTPPPAGEDG

-938 TAGNVTIT
+938 TAGDVTIT

-963 EAGELRMTVDK
+963 EAGALRMTVDK

-981 GLYKYDGTGY
+981 GLYKYDGKGY

-1049 ANKQWYLDRIAE
+1049 ANKKWYLDRIAE

-1102 SENHNARISERDRR
+1102 SENHNAGISERDRR

-1325 GGTLN
+1325 DGTLN

-1371 STIPSLPK
+1371 GTIPSLPK

-1443 ENSALHSK
+1443 ESSALHSK

-1497 PIWEGYVKG
+1497 PIWEGYVQG

-1580 TLDGNGYQEFSLTNL
+1580 TLDGNGYQEFTLTNL

-1680 PILVETSEVDLN
+1680 PILVETSDVDLN
-1692 GEAAPAA
+1692 GAAAPAA

-1745 PTRVWSVEADPASIT
+1745 PTRVWSVEANPASIT

-1789 VTIDGNTVNGAA
+1789 VTIDGNTVTGVA
-1801 RGTVTITATAAG
+1801 RGTVAITATAAG
-1813 SSKTTTLTVTG
+1813 SFKTTMLTVTG

-1840 QYTGNWVDET
+1840 QYTGNWVDEN

-1924 NKQHTVRLAAESNAP
+1924 NKQHTVRLEAESNAP

-1954 ETVSSVALEPSGLI
+1954 ETVSSVALEPSGPI

-2011 KPQKTVT
+2011 KTQKTVT

-2040 AEIVVTSTEPATTPR
+2040 VEIVVTSTEPATTPR

-2112 QLHADDYLGHAWGG
+2112 QLHADDYLCHAWGG

-2169 DMDWLNNLIDN
+2169 DMDWLNDLIDN

-2194 NGDTDAVAQLT
+2194 NGDTGAVAQLT

-2374 RKQVKDEIKAVYHTD
+2374 REQVKDEIKAVYHTD

-2409 LQTSGRY
+2409 LQTNGRY

-2430 ASAFGRVLKSADLAD
+2430 AAAFGRVLRSADLAD
-2445 KINILNAQYPELSTG
+2445 KTNILNELYPELSTG
-2460 DAFVETLLGGGAGQ
+2460 DAFVETLLGGRSGQ

-2584 LRSTVITLHTG
+2584 LRSTVITLHTE
-2595 ERPTAVVTRNGGST
+2595 ERPAAVVTRNGGSRS
-2609 KLADDKFYTETYE
+2609 LADNAFYTETYE

-2675 GTNLPDGTK
+2675 GTNLPEGTK
-2684 FYWGTNQA
+2684 FHWGTD
-2692 MLTSVDAEGSD
+2692 LTALTAVDATVTADS
-2703 AFRSAEVKLLENTGT
+2703 RSAEVKLLENTGT
-2718 DAVTYYFRY
+2718 GAVTYYFRY

-2758 YSVAPTELPSNGGMI
+2758 YGVAPTELPSNGGMI

-2809 LPANYSSSSVSY
+2809 LPANYSSSSVNY

-2835 KTVRVSGHYTP
+2835 KTVRVSGRYTP

-2860 VPERDPFPFTDV
+2860 VPERDPFPFADV

-2962 NTPVKRNEFVHIFYG
+2962 NAPVKRNEFVHIFYG

-3033 EVAAILSRMYDKTAR
+3033 EVAAILSRMYDKTTR
-3048 KTVSLP
+3048 QTVSLP

>member
-1 MIKGTRFFSRRLLPL
+1 MINGTRFFSRRLLPL
-16 LLAAVMLLGMLPALT
+16 LLAAVMLLSMMPALT
-31 LPVLALPV
+31 LPVLA
-39 LAEDPPASQKLTN
+39 EEPPASQKLTN
-52 TTDTVV
+52 TTDTEV

-116 SLTEMK
+116 RLAEMK

-224 RLYNVA
+224 MLYNVA
-230 ADCNVIVNKWGG
+230 AGCNVTLNKDIPGA
-242 GSDRPNSWLT
+242 DRPASWLT
-252 DGIKDNAKYI
+252 DGVKDNAKYI

-273 APSYAQIDLGNIYPV
+273 DPSYAQIDLGNEYPV

-295 YWDDGRTLKD
+295 YWSDGRTLKD

-351 IWNDGHDKGK
+351 IWNDGHDKGAK
-361 GGHYIEVEVWSTEEK
+361 MGGHYIEVEVWSTEEK

-387 DVLTI
+387 DVLKI
-392 PTYEYQGK
+392 PTYSYTAQGGQTQK
-400 TPNNVTHPDVL
+400 AEWDTTHPDVI
-411 DFTLVNGA
+411 DFAKTSKE
-419 GGTPLGTWGGH
+419 GGKWGGY
-430 RFWMAVTPNQEGNS
+430 RYWMVLTPNQDGYS
-444 QFENPCLVWSDDG
+444 QYENPCLAASNDG
-457 KIWSAEGIPNP
+457 VNWVVPNGIENP
-468 LSVVER
+468 LSGVKH
-474 EPDGTHNCDN
+474 EPTGTHNCDTDLVYN
-484 DVIYD
+484 PDSD
-489 PVSNELWVYYVWEQ
+489 ELWVYYVWEQ
-503 DAQNYGQI
+503 DSPA
-511 GTSNFKPSILRCI
+511 GTPSNLRLI
-524 RVAATQGGS
+524 RVKEDGNSFAI
-533 GFTYAVQKDAG
+533 
-544 QENPYTDLV
+544 
-553 TSTYHYDMQSPAV
+553 TSTTDDKPYERLINSQYRYDMQSPAV
-566 VRRDANTWLMWSNN
+566 VRRNANTWLMWSNN
-580 SDQGVAPTGWNNQNG
+580 SDSNNSGNGWQSQVA
-595 FVELRRST
+595 FVELYTST
-603 NGTEWGEAKSL
+603 DGKNWTNKQSL
-614 KPTLVL
+614 ADTLVL
-620 QNDWIPWHL
+620 KGADGIASYIPWHL
-629 DVQWI
+629 DVQWVESQ
-634 PNVGADGSGE
+634 NK
-644 YWALICAYPKGGGSN
+644 YWGLFCAYPKGGN
-659 HTDLFFAK
+659 TNRTYLLFGT
-667 SADGELWTTYPNPIL
+667 SEDGKTWTTYQKPL
-682 SPRSGQWDQNFIY
+682 LAPRDNKWDNNFIY
-695 RSSFTYD
+695 RSTFIYD
-702 ADGKLSVWYS
+702 DASGTLQVWYS
-712 GGKEQPGNHW
+712 GGKSGGW

-740 GAPYT
+740 GEPYT

-819 DGTPETYDLHRNA
+819 DGTPETYDLHRNEA
-832 PGAMDNKILERELE
+832 GAMDNRILEKELE

-919 TSSDTGKAT
+919 TSSDTDKAT

-938 TAGNVTIT
+938 TAGDVTIT

-951 SEKTVALTIRSL
+951 SEKTVSLTIHSL
-963 EAGELRMTVDK
+963 EAGTLRMPVDE

-981 GLYKYDGTGY
+981 GLYKYDGPGY

-1010 TALTGTDETGWKGP
+1010 TALTGSDATGWQGP
-1024 TVQAGN
+1024 TVKAGN

-1037 LIHASGTVEGSA
+1037 LIHASGTVEGSET
-1049 ANKQWYLDRIAE
+1049 NKQWYLDRIAE

-1102 SENHNARISERDRR
+1102 SENHNAGISERDRR

-1144 DSGGSDHGGTLEYF
+1144 DSGGSDYGGTLEYF

-1220 EGYGPQW
+1220 EEYGPQW

-1371 STIPSLPK
+1371 GTIPSLPK

-1530 TAHGESTWRKAT
+1530 TAHGKSTWRKAT

-1565 QIQTAFDAAAGTYTI
+1565 QIQTVFDAAAGTYTI
-1580 TLDGNGYQEFSLTNL
+1580 TLDGNGYQEFTLTNL

-1692 GEAAPAA
+1692 GAAAPAA
-1699 KVYEKTGL
+1699 RVYEKTGL

-1745 PTRVWSVEADPASIT
+1745 PTRVWSVEANPASIT

-1775 AVTAVSYAPSPDGK
+1775 ADKAVSYAASPDGK
-1789 VTIDGNTVNGAA
+1789 VTIDGSTVTGAA

-1871 LTFTGTGFRWIG
+1871 LTFTGTGFRWVG

-1924 NKQHTVRLAAESNAP
+1924 NKQHTVRLEAESNAP
-1939 VQVDAFAYYTGTDLD
+1939 IQVDAFAYYTGTDLD
-1954 ETVSSVALEPSGLI
+1954 ETVSSVALEPSGII
-1968 RLGDGES
+1968 RLGDGET
-1975 KPVLAMAMNA
+1975 KRVLAMAMNA

-2011 KPQKTVT
+2011 KTQKTVT

-2030 LPELNDKSAT
+2030 LSELNNKSAT
-2040 AEIVVTSTEPATTPR
+2040 AEIVVTSTEPAATPR

-2063 LLLVSLYANTKHPA
+2063 LLLVSLYANTKHPT

-2150 LYLTLMT
+2150 IYLTLMT

-2194 NGDTDAVAQLT
+2194 NGDTNAVAQLT

-2235 ENDTLFKTAQK
+2235 ENDTLFKAAQK

-2300 EPVMNT
+2300 APVMNT

-2374 RKQVKDEIKAVYHTD
+2374 REQVKDEIKAVYHTD

-2416 RTLPVLSSKLSDAE
+2416 RTLPVLSSKLSAAE

-2445 KINILNAQYPELSTG
+2445 KVNILNALYPELSTG
-2460 DAFVETLLGGGAGQ
+2460 DAFVETLLGGKAGQ

-2504 TSMGFT
+2504 TSMGFI

-2609 KLADDKFYTETYE
+2609 KLADDNFYTETYE

-2637 VTIRKGG
+2637 VTIQKG
-2644 AEPTPTVTDFR
+2644 
-2655 LTTDPSPLTS
+2655 S
-2665 AGGKAMLTLT
+2665 
-2675 GTNLPDGTK
+2675 
-2684 FYWGTNQA
+2684 
-2692 MLTSVDAEGSD
+2692 
-2703 AFRSAEVKLLENTGT
+2703 
-2718 DAVTYYFRY
+2718 
-2727 SLDGT
+2727 
-2732 TLAGELT
+2732 
-2739 ATVPG
+2739 
-2744 TGGGTQPTEPSVTD
+2744 TQPTEPSVTD

-2773 TVTLAGTNL
+2773 MVTLTGTNL
-2782 QNGIQIKVGTIT
+2782 QNGIQIKAGTIT
-2794 AKTSGDAAEQTATLT
+2794 AKTSGNAAEQTATLT
-2809 LPANYSSSSVSY
+2809 LPANYSSSSVNY

-2835 KTVRVSGHYTP
+2835 KTVRVSGRYTP

-2872 SRSSWYYDSVR
+2872 SRSSWYYDSIR

-2962 NTPVKRNEFVHIFYG
+2962 NAPVKRNEFVHIFYG

>member
-1 MIKGTRFFSRRLLPL
+1 MIKGTRFFSKRLLPL

-31 LPVLALPV
+31 LPVLAEEPPALTNIAQGKNVSIHGPTSGADRPASWLTDGITESGKYV
-39 LAEDPPASQKLTN
+39 EISKDTEQNSTDPSYAQIDLGTSYDIAKVEFWNYWDDGRTLVGLVILASEKGTFAEDDRTVIFNS
-52 TTDTVV
+52 DT
-58 TYQGAVGTGR
+58 
-68 APSLVVD
+68 
-75 GDTSHNDNKYF
+75 
-86 VVGNDQTQEKNETNP
+86 
-101 ANPTYWIQLDLGKKY
+101 
-116 SLTEMK
+116 
-122 LFVYHGRA
+122 
-130 LKNLVV
+130 
-136 LASDSSTFDTYRII
+136 
-150 WNADKENFF
+150 ENFF
-159 GLGTGDKEQFPNA
+159 GFGVGTDASYKSVSAGLSVEKEA
-172 TVAGDTITLAAPTE
+172 RGR
-186 AQYVRILNNGHTAGA
+186 YVRVMNNGHDGGTP
-201 GQGAH
+201 GQKKHGGH
-206 YFEIEVY
+206 YTEIKVY

-224 RLYNVA
+224 TLYNVA
-230 ADCNVIVNKWGG
+230 AGCNVIVNKWGG

-262 EVCKDKAQDMN
+262 EVCKDKAQNTSD
-273 APSYAQIDLGNIYPV
+273 PSYAQIDLGNEYPV

-327 NWTAAQNGLEVQ
+327 DWTAAQNGLEVQ
-339 IDSGPFTARYVR
+339 VDSAPFTARYVR
-351 IWNDGHDKGK
+351 IWNDGHDKGAK
-361 GGHYIEVEVWSTEEK
+361 MGGHYIEVEVWSTEEK

-387 DVLTI
+387 DVLRI
-392 PTYEYQGK
+392 PTYSYTAQGGQTQK
-400 TPNNVTHPDVL
+400 AEWDTTHPDVI
-411 DFTLVNGA
+411 DFAKTSKE
-419 GGTPLGTWGGH
+419 GGKWGGY
-430 RFWMAVTPNQEGNS
+430 RYWMVLTPNQDGYS
-444 QFENPCLVWSDDG
+444 QYENPCLAASNDG
-457 KIWSAEGIPNP
+457 VNWVVPNGIENP
-468 LSVVER
+468 LSGVKH
-474 EPDGTHNCDN
+474 EPTGTHNCDTDLVYN
-484 DVIYD
+484 PDSD
-489 PVSNELWVYYVWEQ
+489 ELWVYYVWEQ
-503 DAQNYGQI
+503 DSPA
-511 GTSNFKPSILRCI
+511 GTPSNLRLI
-524 RVAATQGGS
+524 RVKEDGNSFAI
-533 GFTYAVQKDAG
+533 
-544 QENPYTDLV
+544 
-553 TSTYHYDMQSPAV
+553 TSTTDGKPYERLINSQYRYDMQSPAV

-580 SDQGVAPTGWNNQNG
+580 SDSDNSGNGWQSQVA
-595 FVELRRST
+595 FVELYTST
-603 NGTEWGEAKSL
+603 DGKNWTNKQSL
-614 KPTLVL
+614 ADTLVL
-620 QNDWIPWHL
+620 KGADGIASYIPWHL
-629 DVQWI
+629 DVQWVESQ
-634 PNVGADGSGE
+634 NK
-644 YWALICAYPKGGGSN
+644 YWGLFCAYPKGGN
-659 HTDLFFAK
+659 TNRTYLLFGT
-667 SADGELWTTYPNPIL
+667 SEDGKTWTTYPKPL
-682 SPRSGQWDQNFIY
+682 LAPRDNKWDNNFIY
-695 RSSFTYD
+695 RSTFIYD
-702 ADGKLSVWYS
+702 DASGTLQVWYS
-712 GGKEQPGNHW
+712 GGKSGGW

-730 NFLTDTLPTL
+730 NFLTNTLPTL
-740 GAPYT
+740 GEPYT

-846 AGYHRITIKRKHGGG
+846 ADYHRITIKRKHGGG

-938 TAGNVTIT
+938 AAGDVTIT

-951 SEKTVALTIRSL
+951 SEKTVSLTIRSL
-963 EAGELRMTVDK
+963 EAGALRMTVDK

-1010 TALTGTDETGWKGP
+1010 TALTGTDETGWQGP

-1102 SENHNARISERDRR
+1102 SENHNAGISERDRR

-1144 DSGGSDHGGTLEYF
+1144 DSGGSDYGGTLEYF

-1371 STIPSLPK
+1371 GTIPSLPK

-1451 QNVSFQLTQNSFG
+1451 QNVSFQFTQNSFG
-1464 ANIEFEPYSML
+1464 ANIEFEPYSMF

-1530 TAHGESTWRKAT
+1530 TAHSENTWRKAT

-1580 TLDGNGYQEFSLTNL
+1580 TLDGNGYQEFTLTNL

-1619 HIQFEEGWVVDKLD
+1619 HIQFEEGWVVDKLN

-1692 GEAAPAA
+1692 GAAAPAA

-1775 AVTAVSYAPSPDGK
+1775 ADTAVSYAASPDGK
-1789 VTIDGNTVNGAA
+1789 VTIDGSTVTGAA

-1924 NKQHTVRLAAESNAP
+1924 NKQHTVRLEAESNAP

-2011 KPQKTVT
+2011 KTQKTVT

-2099 SLIPEDLKPYTAI
+2099 RLIPEDLKPYTAI

-2126 TGNKE
+2126 IGNKE

-2169 DMDWLNNLIDN
+2169 DMDWLNDLIDN

-2194 NGDTDAVAQLT
+2194 NGDTGAVAQLT

-2374 RKQVKDEIKAVYHTD
+2374 REQVKDEIKAVYHTD

-2489 KNQSATLTPTDATFA
+2489 KNQSATLTPTDAKFA

-2584 LRSTVITLHTG
+2584 LRSTVITLHTE

-2609 KLADDKFYTETYE
+2609 KLADDNFYTETYE
-2622 NGIYTLTITHNGQVN
+2622 NGVYTLTITHNGQVN
-2637 VTIRKGG
+2637 VTIRKGS
-2644 AEPTPTVTDFR
+2644 AEPTPTVTEFK
-2655 LTTDPSPLTS
+2655 LVTDPEALTS

-2684 FYWGTNQA
+2684 FYWGTDQA
-2692 MLTSVDAEGSD
+2692 MLTPVDAEGSD
-2703 AFRSAEVKLLENTGT
+2703 ASRSVEVKLPENTGT

-2773 TVTLAGTNL
+2773 MVTLTGTNL
-2782 QNGIQIKVGTIT
+2782 QNGIQIKAGTIT
-2794 AKTSGDAAEQTATLT
+2794 AQTSGDPAEQTATLT

-2821 TVQYSLNGTDWFGG
+2821 TVQYSLNGVDWVGG
-2835 KTVRVSGHYTP
+2835 KTVRVSGRYTP
-2846 PVGPVTPSVPTKPG
+2846 PVGPGTPSVPTKPG
-2860 VPERDPFPFTDV
+2860 VPERDTFPFTDV

-2883 AAWEKDLIDG
+2883 TAWEKDLIDG

-2923 NGKVTLRNGSPYWYS
+2923 NGKVTLRNGTPYWYS

>member
-31 LPVLALPV
+31 LPVLA
-39 LAEDPPASQKLTN
+39 EDPPALTN
-52 TTDTVV
+52 VAQGKNVSIHGPTSGADRPASWLTDGITDSGKYVEISKD
-58 TYQGAVGTGR
+58 TEQNSTD
-68 APSLVVD
+68 PS
-75 GDTSHNDNKYF
+75 YA
-86 VVGNDQTQEKNETNP
+86 Q
-101 ANPTYWIQLDLGKKY
+101 IDLGTSYDIAKVEFWNY
-116 SLTEMK
+116 WDD
-122 LFVYHGRA
+122 GRT
-130 LKNLVV
+130 LVGPV
-136 LASDSSTFDTYRII
+136 ILASEKGTFAEDDRTVIFNSDT
-150 WNADKENFF
+150 ENFF
-159 GLGTGDKEQFPNA
+159 GFGVGTDASYKSVSAGLSVEKEA
-172 TVAGDTITLAAPTE
+172 RGR
-186 AQYVRILNNGHTAGA
+186 YVRVMNNGHDGGTP
-201 GQGAH
+201 GQKKHGGH
-206 YFEIEVY
+206 YTEIKVY
-213 GTEHTGGAPET
+213 GTEHTGAVTPPET
-224 RLYNVA
+224 TLYNVA
-230 ADCNVIVNKWGG
+230 AGCNVIVNKWGG

-262 EVCKDKAQDMN
+262 EVCKDKAQN
-273 APSYAQIDLGNIYPV
+273 TSAPSYAQIDLGNEYPV

-295 YWDDGRTLKD
+295 YWSDGRTLKD

-327 NWTAAQNGLEVQ
+327 DWTAAQNGLEVQ
-339 IDSGPFTARYVR
+339 VDSAPFTARYVR
-351 IWNDGHDKGK
+351 IWNDGHDKGAK
-361 GGHYIEVEVWSTEEK
+361 MGGHYIEVEVWSTEEK
-376 KDPLPVPYQFR
+376 KDPLPVPYQLR

-392 PTYEYQGK
+392 PTYSYTAQGGQTQK
-400 TPNNVTHPDVL
+400 AEWDTTHPDVI
-411 DFTLVNGA
+411 DFAKTSKE
-419 GGTPLGTWGGH
+419 GGKWGGY
-430 RFWMAVTPNQEGNS
+430 RYWMVLTPNQDGYS
-444 QFENPCLVWSDDG
+444 QYENPCLAASNDG
-457 KIWSAEGIPNP
+457 VNWVVPNGIENP
-468 LSVVER
+468 LSGVKH
-474 EPDGTHNCDN
+474 EPAGTHNCDTDLVYN
-484 DVIYD
+484 PDSD
-489 PVSNELWVYYVWEQ
+489 ELWVYYVWEQ
-503 DAQNYGQI
+503 DSPA
-511 GTSNFKPSILRCI
+511 GTPSNLRLI
-524 RVAATQGGS
+524 RVKEDGNSFAI
-533 GFTYAVQKDAG
+533 
-544 QENPYTDLV
+544 
-553 TSTYHYDMQSPAV
+553 TSTTDDKPYERLINSQYRYDMQSPAV
-566 VRRDANTWLMWSNN
+566 VRRNANTWLMWSNN
-580 SDQGVAPTGWNNQNG
+580 SDSNNSGNGWQSQVA
-595 FVELRRST
+595 FVELYTST
-603 NGTEWGEAKSL
+603 DGKNWTNKQSL
-614 KPTLVL
+614 ADTLVL
-620 QNDWIPWHL
+620 KGADGIASYIPWHL
-629 DVQWI
+629 DVQWVESQ
-634 PNVGADGSGE
+634 NK
-644 YWALICAYPKGGGSN
+644 YWGLFCAYPKGGN
-659 HTDLFFAK
+659 TNRTYLLFGT
-667 SADGELWTTYPNPIL
+667 SEDGKTWTTYQKPL
-682 SPRSGQWDQNFIY
+682 LAPRDNKWDNNFIY
-695 RSSFTYD
+695 RSTFIYD
-702 ADGKLSVWYS
+702 DASGTLQVWYS
-712 GGKEQPGNHW
+712 GGKSGGW

-740 GAPYT
+740 GEPYT

-819 DGTPETYDLHRNA
+819 DGTPETYDLHRNEA
-832 PGAMDNKILERELE
+832 GAMDNRILEKELE

-919 TSSDTGKAT
+919 TSSDTDKAT

-938 TAGNVTIT
+938 AAGDVTIT

-963 EAGELRMTVDK
+963 EAGELRMTVDG

-981 GLYKYDGTGY
+981 GLYKYDGPGY

-1030 KTIHHAI
+1030 KTVHHAI

-1049 ANKQWYLDRIAE
+1049 ANKQWYLERIAE

-1102 SENHNARISERDRR
+1102 SENHNAGISERDRR
-1116 ITYMDALV
+1116 ITYMDTLV

-1176 LLAKTTSAWSNVSYN
+1176 LLAKTTSAWSSVSYN

-1306 AIPTREQVMQNTK
+1306 AIPTHEQVMQNTK

-1371 STIPSLPK
+1371 GTIPSLPK

-1530 TAHGESTWRKAT
+1530 TAHGKSTWRKAT

-1565 QIQTAFDAAAGTYTI
+1565 QIQTVFDAAAGTYTI
-1580 TLDGNGYQEFSLTNL
+1580 TLDGNGYQEFTLTNL

-1692 GEAAPAA
+1692 GAAAPAA
-1699 KVYEKTGL
+1699 RVYEKTGL

-1745 PTRVWSVEADPASIT
+1745 PTRVWSVEANPASIT

-1775 AVTAVSYAPSPDGK
+1775 ADKAVSYAASPDGK
-1789 VTIDGNTVNGAA
+1789 VTIDGSTVTGAA

-1871 LTFTGTGFRWIG
+1871 LTFTGTGFRWVG

-1924 NKQHTVRLAAESNAP
+1924 NKQHTVRLEAESNAP
-1939 VQVDAFAYYTGTDLD
+1939 IQVDAFAYYTGTDLD
-1954 ETVSSVALEPSGLI
+1954 ETVSSVALEPSGII
-1968 RLGDGES
+1968 RLGDGET
-1975 KPVLAMAMNA
+1975 KRVLAMAMNA

-2011 KPQKTVT
+2011 KTQKTVT

-2030 LPELNDKSAT
+2030 LSELNNKSAT
-2040 AEIVVTSTEPATTPR
+2040 AEIVVTSTEPAATPR

-2063 LLLVSLYANTKHPA
+2063 LLLVSLYANTKHPT

-2150 LYLTLMT
+2150 IYLTLMT

-2194 NGDTDAVAQLT
+2194 NGDTNAVAQLT

-2235 ENDTLFKTAQK
+2235 ENDTLFKAAQK

-2300 EPVMNT
+2300 APVMNT

-2374 RKQVKDEIKAVYHTD
+2374 REQVKDEIKAVYHTD

-2416 RTLPVLSSKLSDAE
+2416 RTLPVLSSKLSAAE

-2445 KINILNAQYPELSTG
+2445 KVNILNALYPELSTG
-2460 DAFVETLLGGGAGQ
+2460 DAFVETLLGGKAGQ

-2504 TSMGFT
+2504 TSMGFI

-2609 KLADDKFYTETYE
+2609 KLADDNFYTETYE

-2637 VTIRKGG
+2637 VTIQKG
-2644 AEPTPTVTDFR
+2644 
-2655 LTTDPSPLTS
+2655 S
-2665 AGGKAMLTLT
+2665 
-2675 GTNLPDGTK
+2675 
-2684 FYWGTNQA
+2684 
-2692 MLTSVDAEGSD
+2692 
-2703 AFRSAEVKLLENTGT
+2703 
-2718 DAVTYYFRY
+2718 
-2727 SLDGT
+2727 
-2732 TLAGELT
+2732 
-2739 ATVPG
+2739 
-2744 TGGGTQPTEPSVTD
+2744 TQPTEPSVTD

-2773 TVTLAGTNL
+2773 MVTLTGTNL
-2782 QNGIQIKVGTIT
+2782 QNGIQIKAGTIT
-2794 AKTSGDAAEQTATLT
+2794 AKTSGNAAEQTATLT
-2809 LPANYSSSSVSY
+2809 LPANYSSSSVNY

-2835 KTVRVSGHYTP
+2835 KTVRVSGRYTP

-2872 SRSSWYYDSVR
+2872 SRSSWYYDSIR

-2962 NTPVKRNEFVHIFYG
+2962 NAPVKRNEFVHIFYG

>member
-31 LPVLALPV
+31 LPVLAEEPPALTNVAQGKNVSIHGPTSGADRPASWLTDGITDSGKYV
-39 LAEDPPASQKLTN
+39 EISKDTEQNSTDPSYAQIDLGTSYDIAKVEFWNYWDDGRTLIGLVILASEKGTFAEDDRTVIFNS
-52 TTDTVV
+52 DT
-58 TYQGAVGTGR
+58 
-68 APSLVVD
+68 
-75 GDTSHNDNKYF
+75 
-86 VVGNDQTQEKNETNP
+86 
-101 ANPTYWIQLDLGKKY
+101 
-116 SLTEMK
+116 
-122 LFVYHGRA
+122 
-130 LKNLVV
+130 
-136 LASDSSTFDTYRII
+136 
-150 WNADKENFF
+150 ENFF
-159 GLGTGDKEQFPNA
+159 GFGVGTDASYKS
-172 TVAGDTITLAAPTE
+172 VSAGLSVEKAARGR
-186 AQYVRILNNGHTAGA
+186 YVRLMNNGHDGGTP
-201 GQGAH
+201 GQKKQGGH
-206 YFEIEVY
+206 YTEIKVY

-224 RLYNVA
+224 TLYNVA
-230 ADCNVIVNKWGG
+230 AGCNVIVNKWGG

-252 DGIKDNAKYI
+252 DGVKENAKYI
-262 EVCKDKAQDMN
+262 EVCKDKAQDTN
-273 APSYAQIDLGNIYPV
+273 DPSYAQIDLGNEYPV

-295 YWDDGRTLKD
+295 YWSDGRTLKD

-327 NWTAAQNGLEVQ
+327 DWTAAQNGLEVQ
-339 IDSGPFTARYVR
+339 VDSAPFTARYVR
-351 IWNDGHDKGK
+351 IWNDGHDKGAK
-361 GGHYIEVEVWSTEEK
+361 MGGHYIEVEVWSTEEK

-387 DVLTI
+387 DVLKI
-392 PTYEYQGK
+392 PTYSYTAQGGQTQK
-400 TPNNVTHPDVL
+400 AEWDTTHPDVI
-411 DFTLVNGA
+411 DFAKTSKE
-419 GGTPLGTWGGH
+419 GGKWGGY
-430 RFWMAVTPNQEGNS
+430 RYWMVLTPNQDGYS
-444 QFENPCLVWSDDG
+444 QYENPCLAASNDG
-457 KIWSAEGIPNP
+457 VNWVVPNGIENP
-468 LSVVER
+468 LSGVKH
-474 EPDGTHNCDN
+474 EPAGTHNCDTDLVYN
-484 DVIYD
+484 PDSD
-489 PVSNELWVYYVWEQ
+489 ELWVYYVWEQ
-503 DAQNYGQI
+503 DSPA
-511 GTSNFKPSILRCI
+511 GTPSNLRLI
-524 RVAATQGGS
+524 RVKEKND
-533 GFTYAVQKDAG
+533 GF
-544 QENPYTDLV
+544 EI
-553 TSTYHYDMQSPAV
+553 TSTTDGKPYERLINSQYRYDMQSPAV
-566 VRRDANTWLMWSNN
+566 VRRNANTWLMWSNN
-580 SDQGVAPTGWNNQNG
+580 SDSDNSGNGWQSQVA
-595 FVELRRST
+595 FVELYTSADGKNWT
-603 NGTEWGEAKSL
+603 NKQSL
-614 KPTLVL
+614 ADTLVL
-620 QNDWIPWHL
+620 KGADGIASYIPWHL
-629 DVQWI
+629 DVQWVESQ
-634 PNVGADGSGE
+634 NK
-644 YWALICAYPKGGGSN
+644 YWGLFCAYPKGGN
-659 HTDLFFAK
+659 TNRTYLLFGT
-667 SADGELWTTYPNPIL
+667 SEDGKTWLTYPKPL
-682 SPRSGQWDQNFIY
+682 LAPRDNKWDNNFIY
-695 RSSFTYD
+695 RSTFIYD
-702 ADGKLSVWYS
+702 DASGTLQVWYS
-712 GGKEQPGNHW
+712 GGKSGGW

-740 GAPYT
+740 GEPYT

-832 PGAMDNKILERELE
+832 PGAMNNKILERELE
-846 AGYHRITIKRKHGGG
+846 ADYHRITIKRKHGGG

-919 TSSDTGKAT
+919 TSSDTDKAT

-938 TAGNVTIT
+938 AAGDVTIT

-963 EAGELRMTVDK
+963 DAGALRMTVDK

-981 GLYKYDGTGY
+981 GLYKYDGKGY

-1010 TALTGTDETGWKGP
+1010 TALTGSDATGWQGP

-1030 KTIHHAI
+1030 KTVHHAI
-1037 LIHASGTVEGSA
+1037 LIHASGTVEGSE
-1049 ANKQWYLDRIAE
+1049 ANKKWYLDRIAE
-1061 TKNDNIPFFLMV
+1061 TKKDNIPFFLMV
-1073 SNSHTGTFLDLDWLD
+1073 SNSHTGAFLDLDWLD

-1102 SENHNARISERDRR
+1102 SENHNAGISERDRR

-1144 DSGGSDHGGTLEYF
+1144 DTGGSDHGGTLEYF

-1227 GANTFSVQGGP
+1227 GDSTFDVFGGA

-1371 STIPSLPK
+1371 GTIPSLPK

-1416 NGTGY
+1416 TGTGY
-1421 AHYDELTKSWLTYNS
+1421 AHYDALTKSWLTYNS

-1443 ENSALHSK
+1443 ESSALHSK
-1451 QNVSFQLTQNSFG
+1451 QNVSFQLAQNG
-1464 ANIEFEPYSML
+1464 LGTTIEFEPYSML

-1481 AGTLQFR
+1481 AGTIQFR

-1497 PIWEGYVKG
+1497 PIWDGYVKG
-1506 TTPTWDSDNNRLM
+1506 TTATWDSDNNRLM

-1530 TAHGESTWRKAT
+1530 TAHGENTWRKAT

-1580 TLDGNGYQEFSLTNL
+1580 TLDGNGYQEFTLTNL

-1619 HIQFEEGWVVDKLD
+1619 HIQFEEGWVVDKLN

-1692 GEAAPAA
+1692 GAAALAA

-1745 PTRVWSVEADPASIT
+1745 PTRVWSVEANPASIT

-1775 AVTAVSYAPSPDGK
+1775 AVTAVSYTSSPDGK
-1789 VTIDGNTVNGAA
+1789 VTIDGNTVTGVA

-1840 QYTGNWVDET
+1840 QYTGSWVDET
-1850 STNHYE
+1850 STNHYK

-1924 NKQHTVRLAAESNAP
+1924 NKQHTVRLEAESNAP

-2004 AGLSGDG
+2004 ASLSDDG
-2011 KPQKTVT
+2011 KTQKTVT

-2169 DMDWLNNLIDN
+2169 DMDWLNDLIDN

-2194 NGDTDAVAQLT
+2194 NGDTGAVAQLT

-2300 EPVMNT
+2300 EPVMDT

-2374 RKQVKDEIKAVYHTD
+2374 REQVKDEIKAVYHTD

-2416 RTLPVLSSKLSDAE
+2416 RTLPVLSSKLSAAE

-2445 KINILNAQYPELSTG
+2445 KINILNAQYLELSTG

-2584 LRSTVITLHTG
+2584 LRRTVITLHTE

-2609 KLADDKFYTETYE
+2609 KLADDNFYTEAYE
-2622 NGIYTLTITHNGQVN
+2622 NGVYTLTITHNGQVN

-2644 AEPTPTVTDFR
+2644 AQPIPTVTDFR
-2655 LTTDPSPLTS
+2655 LTTDPSQLTS

-2684 FYWGTNQA
+2684 FYWGTDQA
-2692 MLTSVDAEGSD
+2692 MLTPVDAEGSD
-2703 AFRSAEVKLLENTGT
+2703 VSRSAEVTLTKNTGT

-2758 YSVAPTELPSNGGMI
+2758 YSAAPTELPSNGGMI
-2773 TVTLAGTNL
+2773 TVTLSGTNL
-2782 QNGIQIKVGTIT
+2782 QNGIQIKAGTIS
-2794 AKTSGDAAEQTATLT
+2794 AKTSGDAAEQTATLS

-2883 AAWEKDLIDG
+2883 TAWEKDLIDG

-2938 SYVSYAVDNGIIEKM
+2938 SYVSYAVDNGIIEKL

>member
-1 MIKGTRFFSRRLLPL
+1 MINGTRFFSRRLLPL

-31 LPVLALPV
+31 LPVLAEEPPALTNVAQGKNVSIHGPTSGADRPASWLTDGITESGKYV
-39 LAEDPPASQKLTN
+39 EISKDTEQNSTDPSYAQIDLGTSYDIAKVEFWNYWDDGRTLVGLVILASEKGTFAEDDRTVIFNS
-52 TTDTVV
+52 DT
-58 TYQGAVGTGR
+58 
-68 APSLVVD
+68 
-75 GDTSHNDNKYF
+75 
-86 VVGNDQTQEKNETNP
+86 
-101 ANPTYWIQLDLGKKY
+101 
-116 SLTEMK
+116 
-122 LFVYHGRA
+122 
-130 LKNLVV
+130 
-136 LASDSSTFDTYRII
+136 
-150 WNADKENFF
+150 ENFF
-159 GLGTGDKEQFPNA
+159 GFGVGTDASYKS
-172 TVAGDTITLAAPTE
+172 VSAGLSVEKAARGR
-186 AQYVRILNNGHTAGA
+186 YVRVMNNGHDGGTP
-201 GQGAH
+201 GQKKQGGH
-206 YFEIEVY
+206 YTEIKVY

-224 RLYNVA
+224 TLYNVA
-230 ADCNVIVNKWGG
+230 AGCNVIVNKWGG

-262 EVCKDKAQDMN
+262 EVCKDKAQN
-273 APSYAQIDLGNIYPV
+273 TSAPSYAQIDLGNEYPV

-305 LHIILSTTEDFRDGT
+305 LHIILSTTEDFQTGT
-320 TKEVYNA
+320 TKEIYNG
-327 NWTAAQNGLEVQ
+327 NWQATASGLEAPVT
-339 IDSGPFTARYVR
+339 DDPYNARYVR
-351 IWNDGHDKGK
+351 IWNDGHDKGAK
-361 GGHYIEVEVWSTEEK
+361 MGGHYIEVEVWSTEEK

-387 DVLTI
+387 DVLKI
-392 PTYEYQGK
+392 PTYSYTAQGGQAQK
-400 TPNNVTHPDVL
+400 AEWDTTHPDVI
-411 DFTLVNGA
+411 DFAKTSKE
-419 GGTPLGTWGGH
+419 GGKWGGY
-430 RFWMAVTPNQEGNS
+430 RYWMVLTPNQDGYS
-444 QFENPCLVWSDDG
+444 QYENPCLAASNDG
-457 KIWSAEGIPNP
+457 VNWVVPNGIENP
-468 LSVVER
+468 LSGVKH
-474 EPDGTHNCDN
+474 EPAGTHNCDTDLVYN
-484 DVIYD
+484 PDSD
-489 PVSNELWVYYVWEQ
+489 ELWVYYVWEQ
-503 DAQNYGQI
+503 DSPA
-511 GTSNFKPSILRCI
+511 GTPSNLRLI
-524 RVAATQGGS
+524 RVKEKND
-533 GFTYAVQKDAG
+533 GF
-544 QENPYTDLV
+544 EI
-553 TSTYHYDMQSPAV
+553 TSTTDGKPYERLINSQYRYDMQSPAV
-566 VRRDANTWLMWSNN
+566 VRRNANTWLMWSNN
-580 SDQGVAPTGWNNQNG
+580 SDSDNSGNGWQSQVA
-595 FVELRRST
+595 FVELYTST
-603 NGTEWGEAKSL
+603 DGKNWTNKQSL
-614 KPTLVL
+614 ADTLVL
-620 QNDWIPWHL
+620 KGADGIASYIPWHL
-629 DVQWI
+629 DVQWVESQ
-634 PNVGADGSGE
+634 NK
-644 YWALICAYPKGGGSN
+644 YWGLFCAYPKGGN
-659 HTDLFFAK
+659 TNRTYLLFGT
-667 SADGELWTTYPNPIL
+667 SEDGKTWTTYPKPL
-682 SPRSGQWDQNFIY
+682 LAPRDNKWDNNFIY
-695 RSSFTYD
+695 RSTFIYD
-702 ADGKLSVWYS
+702 DASGTLQVWYS
-712 GGKEQPGNHW
+712 GGKSGGW

-819 DGTPETYDLHRNA
+819 DGTPETHDLHRDTA
-832 PGAMDNKILERELE
+832 GAMDNKILEKELE

-861 LDSGVIDLNK
+861 LDSGVIDLNR

-938 TAGNVTIT
+938 TAGDVTIT

-951 SEKTVALTIRSL
+951 SEKTVALTVRSL
-963 EAGELRMTVDK
+963 EAGALRMTVDK

-981 GLYKYDGTGY
+981 GLYKYDGPGY

-1144 DSGGSDHGGTLEYF
+1144 DTGSSDHGGTQEYF

-1176 LLAKTTSAWSNVSYN
+1176 LLAKTTSAWSYVSYN

-1227 GANTFSVQGGP
+1227 GDSTFDVFGGA

-1357 NNGTTMMTYSTGRY
+1357 NNRTTMMTYSTGRY
-1371 STIPSLPK
+1371 GTIPSLPK

-1404 QNYFNARYPQRY
+1404 QNYFNARYLQRY

-1506 TTPTWDSDNNRLM
+1506 TTPTWDSDSNRLM

-1530 TAHGESTWRKAT
+1530 TAHGENTWRKAT

-1580 TLDGNGYQEFSLTNL
+1580 TLDGNGYQEFTLTNL

-1692 GEAAPAA
+1692 GAAAPAA

-1745 PTRVWSVEADPASIT
+1745 PTRVWSVEANPASIT

-1775 AVTAVSYAPSPDGK
+1775 ADTAVSYAASPDGK
-1789 VTIDGNTVNGAA
+1789 VTIDGSTVTGAA

-1924 NKQHTVRLAAESNAP
+1924 NKQHTVRLGAESNAP

-1975 KPVLAMAMNA
+1975 KRVLAMAMNA

-2004 AGLSGDG
+2004 ASLSGDG
-2011 KPQKTVT
+2011 KTQKTVT
-2018 GKMAGRTRLHVT
+2018 GKMVGRTRLHVT

-2150 LYLTLMT
+2150 IYLTLMT

-2374 RKQVKDEIKAVYHTD
+2374 REQVKGEIKAVYHTD

-2430 ASAFGRVLKSADLAD
+2430 ASAFGRVLRSADLAD

-2510 LTPHTYLIAHETAD
+2510 LTPHTYLIAHETAG

-2609 KLADDKFYTETYE
+2609 KLADDNFYTETYE

-2644 AEPTPTVTDFR
+2644 AQPTPTVTEFK
-2655 LTTDPSPLTS
+2655 LVTDPSPLTS

-2675 GTNLPDGTK
+2675 GTNLPEGTK
-2684 FYWGTNQA
+2684 FHWGTD
-2692 MLTSVDAEGSD
+2692 LTALTAVDATVTADS
-2703 AFRSAEVKLLENTGT
+2703 RSAEVKLLENTGT

-2773 TVTLAGTNL
+2773 MVTLTGTNL
-2782 QNGIQIKVGTIT
+2782 QNGIQIKAGTIT
-2794 AKTSGDAAEQTATLT
+2794 AKTSGNAAEQTATLT
-2809 LPANYSSSSVSY
+2809 LPANYSSSSVNY

-2835 KTVRVSGHYTP
+2835 KTVRVSGRYTP
-2846 PVGPVTPSVPTKPG
+2846 PVGPVTPSVPTNPG

-2872 SRSSWYYDSVR
+2872 SRSSWYYDSIR

-2962 NTPVKRNEFVHIFYG
+2962 NAPVKRNEFVHIFYG

>member
-16 LLAAVMLLGMLPALT
+16 LLAAVMLLSMMPALT
-31 LPVLALPV
+31 LPVLAEEPPALTNVAQGKNVSIHGPTSGADRPASWLTDGITDSGKYV
-39 LAEDPPASQKLTN
+39 EISKDTEQNSTDPSYAQIDLGTSYDIAKVEFWNYWDDGRTLVGLVILASEKGTFAEDDRTVIFNS
-52 TTDTVV
+52 DT
-58 TYQGAVGTGR
+58 
-68 APSLVVD
+68 
-75 GDTSHNDNKYF
+75 
-86 VVGNDQTQEKNETNP
+86 
-101 ANPTYWIQLDLGKKY
+101 
-116 SLTEMK
+116 
-122 LFVYHGRA
+122 
-130 LKNLVV
+130 
-136 LASDSSTFDTYRII
+136 
-150 WNADKENFF
+150 ENFF
-159 GLGTGDKEQFPNA
+159 GFGVGTDASYKSVSAGLSVEKEA
-172 TVAGDTITLAAPTE
+172 RGR
-186 AQYVRILNNGHTAGA
+186 YVRVMNNGHDGGTP
-201 GQGAH
+201 GQKKHGGH
-206 YFEIEVY
+206 YTEIKVY
-213 GTEHTGGAPET
+213 GTEHTGAVTPPEPT
-224 RLYNVA
+224 LHNVA
-230 ADCNVIVNKWGG
+230 AGCNVIVNKWGG
-242 GSDRPNSWLT
+242 GNDRPNSWLT

-262 EVCKDKAQDMN
+262 EVCKDKAQNTSD
-273 APSYAQIDLGNIYPV
+273 PSYAQIDLGNEYPV

-295 YWDDGRTLKD
+295 YWSDGRTLKD
-305 LHIILSTTEDFRDGT
+305 LHIILSTTEDFQTGT
-320 TKEVYNA
+320 TKEIYND
-327 NWTAAQNGLEVQ
+327 NWQATASGLEVPVT
-339 IDSGPFTARYVR
+339 DDPYNARYVR
-351 IWNDGHDKGK
+351 IWNDGHDKGAK
-361 GGHYIEVEVWSTEEK
+361 MGGHYIEVEVWSTEEK

-387 DVLTI
+387 DVLKI
-392 PTYEYQGK
+392 PTYSYTAQGGQTQK
-400 TPNNVTHPDVL
+400 AEWDTTHPDVI
-411 DFTLVNGA
+411 DFAKTSKE
-419 GGTPLGTWGGH
+419 GGKWGGY
-430 RFWMAVTPNQEGNS
+430 RYWMVLTPNQDGYS
-444 QFENPCLVWSDDG
+444 QYENPCLAASNDG
-457 KIWSAEGIPNP
+457 VNWVVPNGIENP
-468 LSVVER
+468 LSGVKH
-474 EPDGTHNCDN
+474 EPAGTHNCDTDLVYN
-484 DVIYD
+484 PDSD
-489 PVSNELWVYYVWEQ
+489 ELWVYYVWEQ
-503 DAQNYGQI
+503 DSPA
-511 GTSNFKPSILRCI
+511 GTPSNLRLI
-524 RVAATQGGS
+524 RVMEKND
-533 GFTYAVQKDAG
+533 GF
-544 QENPYTDLV
+544 EI
-553 TSTYHYDMQSPAV
+553 TSTTDGKPYERLINSQYRYDMQSPAV
-566 VRRDANTWLMWSNN
+566 VRRNANTWLMWSNN
-580 SDQGVAPTGWNNQNG
+580 SDSDNSGNGWQSQVA
-595 FVELRRST
+595 FVELYTSADGKNWT
-603 NGTEWGEAKSL
+603 NKQSL
-614 KPTLVL
+614 ADTLVL
-620 QNDWIPWHL
+620 KGADGIASYIPWHL
-629 DVQWI
+629 DVQWVESQ
-634 PNVGADGSGE
+634 NK
-644 YWALICAYPKGGGSN
+644 YWGLFCAYPKGGN
-659 HTDLFFAK
+659 TNRTYLLFGT
-667 SADGELWTTYPNPIL
+667 SEDGKTWLTYPKPL
-682 SPRSGQWDQNFIY
+682 LAPRDNKWDNNFIY
-695 RSSFTYD
+695 RSTFIYD
-702 ADGKLSVWYS
+702 DASGTLQVWYS
-712 GGKEQPGNHW
+712 GGKSGGW

-758 WVSVPASDDTN
+758 WVSVLASDDTN

-819 DGTPETYDLHRNA
+819 DGTPETYDLHRDTA
-832 PGAMDNKILERELE
+832 GAMDNKILEKELE

-981 GLYKYDGTGY
+981 GLYKYDGPGY

-1102 SENHNARISERDRR
+1102 SENHNAGISERDRR

-1144 DSGGSDHGGTLEYF
+1144 DTGSSDHGGTLEYF

-1357 NNGTTMMTYSTGRY
+1357 NNRTTMMTYSTGRY
-1371 STIPSLPK
+1371 GTIPSLPK
-1379 MAQDPTGKDI
+1379 LAQAPTGKDI
-1389 LRMADVQALGGAAGI
+1389 LTMTDVQALGGASGI

-1530 TAHGESTWRKAT
+1530 TAHSENTWRKAT

-1580 TLDGNGYQEFSLTNL
+1580 TLDGNGYQEFTLTNL

-1692 GEAAPAA
+1692 GAAAPAA

-1789 VTIDGNTVNGAA
+1789 VTIAGDTVTGVA

-2011 KPQKTVT
+2011 KTQKTVT

-2030 LPELNDKSAT
+2030 LPELNNKSAT
-2040 AEIVVTSTEPATTPR
+2040 AEIVVTSTEPAATPR

-2235 ENDTLFKTAQK
+2235 ENDTLFKAAQK

-2374 RKQVKDEIKAVYHTD
+2374 REQVKGEIKAVYHTD

-2416 RTLPVLSSKLSDAE
+2416 RTLPVLSSKLSAAE

-2584 LRSTVITLHTG
+2584 LRSTVITLHTE

-2609 KLADDKFYTETYE
+2609 KLADDNFYTETYE

-2644 AEPTPTVTDFR
+2644 AEPTPSVTDFR

-2684 FYWGTNQA
+2684 FYWGTDQA
-2692 MLTSVDAEGSD
+2692 MLTPVDAEGSD
-2703 AFRSAEVKLLENTGT
+2703 ASRSAEVKLLENTGT
-2718 DAVTYYFRY
+2718 GAVTYYFRY

-2744 TGGGTQPTEPSVTD
+2744 TGGGTQPTAPSVTD

-2773 TVTLAGTNL
+2773 MVTLTGTNL
-2782 QNGIQIKVGTIT
+2782 QNGIQIKAGTIT
-2794 AKTSGDAAEQTATLT
+2794 AQTSGDAAKQMATLT

-2821 TVQYSLNGTDWFGG
+2821 TVQYSLNGTDWVGG
-2835 KTVRVSGHYTP
+2835 KTVRVSGRYTP
-2846 PVGPVTPSVPTKPG
+2846 PVEPVTPSVPTKPG

-2883 AAWEKDLIDG
+2883 TAWEKDLIDG

-2923 NGKVTLRNGSPYWYS
+2923 NGKVTLRNGSSYWYS

-2962 NTPVKRNEFVHIFYG
+2962 NAPVKRNEFVHIFYG

>member
-31 LPVLALPV
+31 LPVLAEEPPALTNVAQGKNVSIHGPTSGADRPASWLTDGITDSGKYV
-39 LAEDPPASQKLTN
+39 EISKDTEQNSTDPSYAQIDLGTSYDIAKVEFWNYWDDGRTLVGLVILASEKGTFAEDDRTVIFNS
-52 TTDTVV
+52 DT
-58 TYQGAVGTGR
+58 
-68 APSLVVD
+68 
-75 GDTSHNDNKYF
+75 
-86 VVGNDQTQEKNETNP
+86 
-101 ANPTYWIQLDLGKKY
+101 
-116 SLTEMK
+116 
-122 LFVYHGRA
+122 
-130 LKNLVV
+130 
-136 LASDSSTFDTYRII
+136 
-150 WNADKENFF
+150 ENFF
-159 GLGTGDKEQFPNA
+159 GFGVGTDASYKSVSAGLSVEKEA
-172 TVAGDTITLAAPTE
+172 RGR
-186 AQYVRILNNGHTAGA
+186 YVRVMNNGHDGGTP
-201 GQGAH
+201 GQKKHGGH
-206 YFEIEVY
+206 YTEIKVY
-213 GTEHTGGAPET
+213 GTEHTGAVTPPEPT
-224 RLYNVA
+224 LHNVA
-230 ADCNVIVNKWGG
+230 AGCNVIVNKWGG
-242 GSDRPNSWLT
+242 GNDRPNSWLT

-262 EVCKDKAQDMN
+262 EVCKDKAQNTSD
-273 APSYAQIDLGNIYPV
+273 PSYAQIDLGNEYPV

-305 LHIILSTTEDFRDGT
+305 LHIILSTTEDFQTGT
-320 TKEVYNA
+320 TKEIYND
-327 NWTAAQNGLEVQ
+327 NWQATEAGLDVSVT
-339 IDSGPFTARYVR
+339 DDPYNARYVR

-387 DVLTI
+387 DVLKI
-392 PTYEYQGK
+392 PTYSYTAQGGQTQK
-400 TPNNVTHPDVL
+400 AEWDTTHPDVI
-411 DFTLVNGA
+411 DFAKTSKE
-419 GGTPLGTWGGH
+419 GGKWGGY
-430 RFWMAVTPNQEGNS
+430 RYWMVLTPNQDGYS
-444 QFENPCLVWSDDG
+444 QYENPCLAASNDG
-457 KIWSAEGIPNP
+457 VNWVVPNGIENP
-468 LSVVER
+468 LSGVKH
-474 EPDGTHNCDN
+474 EPAGTHNCDTDLVYN
-484 DVIYD
+484 PDSD
-489 PVSNELWVYYVWEQ
+489 ELWVYYVWEQ
-503 DAQNYGQI
+503 DSPA
-511 GTSNFKPSILRCI
+511 GTPSNLRLI
-524 RVAATQGGS
+524 RVKEKND
-533 GFTYAVQKDAG
+533 GF
-544 QENPYTDLV
+544 EI
-553 TSTYHYDMQSPAV
+553 TSTTDGKPYERLINSQYRYDMQSPAV
-566 VRRDANTWLMWSNN
+566 VRRNANTWLMWSNN
-580 SDQGVAPTGWNNQNG
+580 SDSDNSGNGWQSQVA
-595 FVELRRST
+595 FVELYTSADGKNWT
-603 NGTEWGEAKSL
+603 NKQSL
-614 KPTLVL
+614 ADTLVL
-620 QNDWIPWHL
+620 KGADGIASYIPWHL
-629 DVQWI
+629 DVQWVESQ
-634 PNVGADGSGE
+634 NK
-644 YWALICAYPKGGGSN
+644 YWGLFCAYPKGGN
-659 HTDLFFAK
+659 TNRTYLLFGT
-667 SADGELWTTYPNPIL
+667 SEDGKTWLTYPKPL
-682 SPRSGQWDQNFIY
+682 LAPRDNKWDNNFIY
-695 RSSFTYD
+695 RSTFIYD
-702 ADGKLSVWYS
+702 DASGTLQVWYS
-712 GGKEQPGNHW
+712 GGKSGGW

-758 WVSVPASDDTN
+758 WVSVLASDDTN

-819 DGTPETYDLHRNA
+819 DGTPETYDLHRDTA
-832 PGAMDNKILERELE
+832 GAMDNKILEKELE

-981 GLYKYDGTGY
+981 GLYKYDGPGY

-1010 TALTGTDETGWKGP
+1010 TALTGTDETGWNGP

-1102 SENHNARISERDRR
+1102 SENHNAGISERDRR

-1144 DSGGSDHGGTLEYF
+1144 DTGSSDHGGTLEYF

-1357 NNGTTMMTYSTGRY
+1357 NNRTTMMTYSTGRY
-1371 STIPSLPK
+1371 GTIPSLPK
-1379 MAQDPTGKDI
+1379 LAQAPTGKDI
-1389 LRMADVQALGGAAGI
+1389 LTMTDVQALGGASGI

-1530 TAHGESTWRKAT
+1530 TAHSESTWRKAT

-1580 TLDGNGYQEFSLTNL
+1580 TLDGNGYQEFTLTNL

-1692 GEAAPAA
+1692 GAAAPAA

-1745 PTRVWSVEADPASIT
+1745 PTRVWSVEANPASIT

-1789 VTIDGNTVNGAA
+1789 VTIAGDTVTGVA

-2011 KPQKTVT
+2011 KTQKNVT

-2040 AEIVVTSTEPATTPR
+2040 AEIVVTSTESAATPR

-2235 ENDTLFKTAQK
+2235 ENDTLFKAAQK

-2306 TYEDVRRV
+2306 PYEDVRRV

-2374 RKQVKDEIKAVYHTD
+2374 REQVKGEIKAVYHTD

-2397 EGLYGTAQDNNL
+2397 EGLYGTSQDNNL

-2416 RTLPVLSSKLSDAE
+2416 RTLPVLSSKLSAAE

-2584 LRSTVITLHTG
+2584 LRSTVITLHTE

-2609 KLADDKFYTETYE
+2609 KLADDNFYTETYE

-2644 AEPTPTVTDFR
+2644 AEPTPSVTDFR

-2684 FYWGTNQA
+2684 FYWGTDQA
-2692 MLTSVDAEGSD
+2692 MLTPVDAEGSD
-2703 AFRSAEVKLLENTGT
+2703 ASRSAEVKLLENTGT
-2718 DAVTYYFRY
+2718 GAVTYYFRY

-2744 TGGGTQPTEPSVTD
+2744 TGGGTQPTAPSVTD

-2773 TVTLAGTNL
+2773 MVTLTGTNL
-2782 QNGIQIKVGTIT
+2782 QNGIQIKAGTIT
-2794 AKTSGDAAEQTATLT
+2794 AQTSGDAAKQMATLT

-2821 TVQYSLNGTDWFGG
+2821 TVQYSLNGTDWVGG
-2835 KTVRVSGHYTP
+2835 KTVRVSGRYTP
-2846 PVGPVTPSVPTKPG
+2846 PVEPVTPSVPTKPG

-2883 AAWEKDLIDG
+2883 TAWEKNLIDG

-2923 NGKVTLRNGSPYWYS
+2923 NGKVTLRNGSSYWYS

-2962 NTPVKRNEFVHIFYG
+2962 NAPVKRNEFVHIFYG

>member
-31 LPVLALPV
+31 LPVLA
-39 LAEDPPASQKLTN
+39 EDPPALTN
-52 TTDTVV
+52 VAQGKNVSIHGPTSGADRPASWLTDGITESGKYVEISKD
-58 TYQGAVGTGR
+58 TEQNSTD
-68 APSLVVD
+68 PS
-75 GDTSHNDNKYF
+75 YA
-86 VVGNDQTQEKNETNP
+86 Q
-101 ANPTYWIQLDLGKKY
+101 IDLGTSYDITKVEFWNY
-116 SLTEMK
+116 WDD
-122 LFVYHGRA
+122 GRT
-130 LKNLVV
+130 LVGLV
-136 LASDSSTFDTYRII
+136 ILASEKGTFAEDDRTVIFNSDT
-150 WNADKENFF
+150 ENFF
-159 GLGTGDKEQFPNA
+159 GFGVGTDASYKSVSAGLSVEKEA
-172 TVAGDTITLAAPTE
+172 RGR
-186 AQYVRILNNGHTAGA
+186 YVRVMNNGHDGGTP
-201 GQGAH
+201 GQKKHGGH
-206 YFEIEVY
+206 YMEIKVY

-224 RLYNVA
+224 TLYNVA
-230 ADCNVIVNKWGG
+230 AGCNVIVNKWGG

-262 EVCKDKAQDMN
+262 EVCKDKAQNTSD
-273 APSYAQIDLGNIYPV
+273 PSYAQIDLGNEYPV

-295 YWDDGRTLKD
+295 YWQDNRTLNS
-305 LHIILSTTEDFRDGT
+305 LHILLSTTADFQT
-320 TKEVYNA
+320 ENTKEIYSG
-327 NWTAAQNGLEVQ
+327 NWQPAKEGLTVLVQ
-339 IDSGPFTARYVR
+339 DAPFEARYVR

-361 GGHYIEVEVWSTEEK
+361 GGHYIEVEVLSTEDK
-376 KDPLPVPYQFR
+376 KAPLPAEYKNR
-387 DVLTI
+387 DVLQI
-392 PTYEYQGK
+392 PTYSYTAQGGQAQK
-400 TPNNVTHPDVL
+400 AEWDATHPDVI
-411 DFTLVNGA
+411 DFTKTNKA
-419 GGTPLGTWGGH
+419 GGKWGGY
-430 RFWMAVTPNQEGNS
+430 RYWMALTPNQDGYS
-444 QFENPCLVWSDDG
+444 QYENPCLAASHDG
-457 KIWSAEGIPNP
+457 INWVVPNGIENP
-468 LSVVER
+468 LSNVEH
-474 EPDGTHNCDN
+474 EPTGTHNCDTDLVYN
-484 DVIYD
+484 PDSD
-489 PVSNELWVYYVWEQ
+489 ELWVYYVWERDQ
-503 DAQNYGQI
+503 PA
-511 GTSNFKPSILRCI
+511 GTPSNLRLI
-524 RVAATQGGS
+524 RVKEKNNSFEITSTTGG
-533 GFTYAVQKDAG
+533 
-544 QENPYTDLV
+544 NPYESLIN
-553 TSTYHYDMQSPAV
+553 SQYRYDMQSPAI
-566 VRRDANTWLMWSNN
+566 VRRGADNWLMWSNN
-580 SDQGVAPTGWNNQNG
+580 SDSDNSGNGWQSQVA
-595 FVELRRST
+595 FVELRTST
-603 NGTEWGEAKSL
+603 DGKNWTNKQSL
-614 KPTLVL
+614 ADTLVL
-620 QNDWIPWHL
+620 KGTDGIDSYIPWHL
-629 DVQWI
+629 DVQW
-634 PNVGADGSGE
+634 VEGQGE
-644 YWALICAYPKGGGSN
+644 YWGLFCAYPRGGN
-659 HTDLFFAK
+659 TTRTYLLFATSK
-667 SADGELWTTYPNPIL
+667 DGKTWTTYPKPLI
-682 SPRSGQWDQNFIY
+682 SPRDNKWDNNFIY
-695 RSSFTYD
+695 RSTFVYD
-702 ADGKLSVWYS
+702 DASGTLQVWYS
-712 GGKEQPGNHW
+712 GGKSGGW

-758 WVSVPASDDTN
+758 WVPVPASDDTN

-785 GAEGS
+785 DAEGS

-819 DGTPETYDLHRNA
+819 DGTPETYDLHRDTA
-832 PGAMDNKILERELE
+832 GAMDNKILEKELE
-846 AGYHRITIKRKHGGG
+846 ADYHRITIKRKHGGG

-919 TSSDTGKAT
+919 TSSDTDKAT

-938 TAGNVTIT
+938 AAGDVTIT

-963 EAGELRMTVDK
+963 DAGALRMTVDK

-981 GLYKYDGTGY
+981 GLYKYDGKGY

-1010 TALTGTDETGWKGP
+1010 TALTGSDATGWQGP

-1030 KTIHHAI
+1030 KTVHHAI
-1037 LIHASGTVEGSA
+1037 LIHASGTVEGSE
-1049 ANKQWYLDRIAE
+1049 ANKKWYLDRIAE
-1061 TKNDNIPFFLMV
+1061 TKKDNIPFFLMV
-1073 SNSHTGTFLDLDWLD
+1073 SNSHTGAFLDLDWLD

-1102 SENHNARISERDRR
+1102 SENHNAGISERDRR

-1144 DSGGSDHGGTLEYF
+1144 DSGGSDYGGTLEYF

-1371 STIPSLPK
+1371 GTIPSLPK
-1379 MAQDPTGKDI
+1379 LAQAPTGKDI
-1389 LRMADVQALGGAAGI
+1389 LTMTDVQALGGASGI

-1451 QNVSFQLTQNSFG
+1451 QNVSFQFTQNSFG
-1464 ANIEFEPYSML
+1464 ANIEFEPYSMF

-1530 TAHGESTWRKAT
+1530 TAHSENTWRKAT

-1580 TLDGNGYQEFSLTNL
+1580 TLDGNGYQEFTLTNL

-1611 VNGNQLSP
+1611 VNGTQLSP
-1619 HIQFEEGWVVDKLD
+1619 HIQFEEGWVVDKLN

-1924 NKQHTVRLAAESNAP
+1924 NKQHTVRLEAESNAP

-1954 ETVSSVALEPSGLI
+1954 ETVFSVALEPSGLI

-1975 KPVLAMAMNA
+1975 KRVLAMAMNA

-2011 KPQKTVT
+2011 KTQKTVT

-2099 SLIPEDLKPYTAI
+2099 RLIPEDLKPYTAI

-2169 DMDWLNNLIDN
+2169 DMDWLNDLIDN

-2194 NGDTDAVAQLT
+2194 NGDTGAVAQLT

-2374 RKQVKDEIKAVYHTD
+2374 REQVKGEIKAVYHTD

-2584 LRSTVITLHTG
+2584 LRSTMITLHTG
-2595 ERPTAVVTRNGGST
+2595 DRPTAVVTRNGGST
-2609 KLADDKFYTETYE
+2609 KLADDNFYTEAYE
-2622 NGIYTLTITHNGQVN
+2622 NGVYTLTITHNGQVN

-2684 FYWGTNQA
+2684 FHWGTDQA
-2692 MLTSVDAEGSD
+2692 MLTPVDAEGSD
-2703 AFRSAEVKLLENTGT
+2703 ASRSAEVKLLENTGT

-2773 TVTLAGTNL
+2773 TVTLTGTNL
-2782 QNGIQIKVGTIT
+2782 QNGIQIKAGTIT
-2794 AKTSGDAAEQTATLT
+2794 AKTSGDAAKQTATLT

-2835 KTVRVSGHYTP
+2835 KTVRVSGRYTP

>member
-1 MIKGTRFFSRRLLPL
+1 MIKGTRFFSKRLLPL

-31 LPVLALPV
+31 LPVLAEEPPALTNIAQGKNVSIHGPTSGADRPASWLTDGITESGKYV
-39 LAEDPPASQKLTN
+39 EISKDTEQNSTDPSYAQIDLGTSYDIAKVEFWNYWDDGRTLVGLVILASEKGTFAEDDRTVIFNS
-52 TTDTVV
+52 DT
-58 TYQGAVGTGR
+58 
-68 APSLVVD
+68 
-75 GDTSHNDNKYF
+75 
-86 VVGNDQTQEKNETNP
+86 
-101 ANPTYWIQLDLGKKY
+101 
-116 SLTEMK
+116 
-122 LFVYHGRA
+122 
-130 LKNLVV
+130 
-136 LASDSSTFDTYRII
+136 
-150 WNADKENFF
+150 ENFF
-159 GLGTGDKEQFPNA
+159 GFGVGTDASYKSVSAGLSVEKEA
-172 TVAGDTITLAAPTE
+172 RGR
-186 AQYVRILNNGHTAGA
+186 YVRVMNNGHDGGTP
-201 GQGAH
+201 GQKKHGGH
-206 YFEIEVY
+206 YTEIKVY

-224 RLYNVA
+224 TLYNVA
-230 ADCNVIVNKWGG
+230 AGCNVIVNKWGG

-262 EVCKDKAQDMN
+262 EVCKDKAQNTSD
-273 APSYAQIDLGNIYPV
+273 PSYAQIDLGNEYPV

-327 NWTAAQNGLEVQ
+327 DWTAAQNGLEVQ
-339 IDSGPFTARYVR
+339 VDSAPFTARYVR
-351 IWNDGHDKGK
+351 IWNDGHDKGAK
-361 GGHYIEVEVWSTEEK
+361 MGGHYIEVEVWSTEEQK
-376 KDPLPVPYQFR
+376 EPLPVPYQFR
-387 DVLTI
+387 DVLKI
-392 PTYEYQGK
+392 PTYSYTAQGGQAQK
-400 TPNNVTHPDVL
+400 AEWDTTHPDVI
-411 DFTLVNGA
+411 DFAKTSKE
-419 GGTPLGTWGGH
+419 GGKWGGY
-430 RFWMAVTPNQEGNS
+430 RYWMVLTPNQDGYS
-444 QFENPCLVWSDDG
+444 QYENPCLAASNDG
-457 KIWSAEGIPNP
+457 VNWVVPNGIENP
-468 LSVVER
+468 LSGVKH
-474 EPDGTHNCDN
+474 EPAGTHNCDTDLVYN
-484 DVIYD
+484 PDSD
-489 PVSNELWVYYVWEQ
+489 ELWVYYVWEQ
-503 DAQNYGQI
+503 DSPA
-511 GTSNFKPSILRCI
+511 GTPSNLRLI
-524 RVAATQGGS
+524 RVKEKND
-533 GFTYAVQKDAG
+533 GF
-544 QENPYTDLV
+544 EI
-553 TSTYHYDMQSPAV
+553 TSTTDGKPYERLINSQYRYDMQSPAV
-566 VRRDANTWLMWSNN
+566 VRRNANTWLMWSNN
-580 SDQGVAPTGWNNQNG
+580 SDSDNSGNGWQSQVA
-595 FVELRRST
+595 FVELYTST
-603 NGTEWGEAKSL
+603 DGKNWTNKQSL
-614 KPTLVL
+614 ADTLVL
-620 QNDWIPWHL
+620 KGADGIASYIPWHL
-629 DVQWI
+629 DVQWVESQ
-634 PNVGADGSGE
+634 NK
-644 YWALICAYPKGGGSN
+644 YWGLFCAYPKGGN
-659 HTDLFFAK
+659 TNRTYLLFGT
-667 SADGELWTTYPNPIL
+667 SEDGKTWTTYPKPL
-682 SPRSGQWDQNFIY
+682 LAPRDNKWDNNFIY
-695 RSSFTYD
+695 RSTFVYD
-702 ADGKLSVWYS
+702 DASGTLQVWYS
-712 GGKEQPGNHW
+712 GGKSGGW

-740 GAPYT
+740 GEPYT

-846 AGYHRITIKRKHGGG
+846 ADYHRITIKRKHGGG

-919 TSSDTGKAT
+919 TSSDTDKAT

-938 TAGNVTIT
+938 AAGDVTIT

-963 EAGELRMTVDK
+963 DAGALRMTVDK

-981 GLYKYDGTGY
+981 GLYKYDGKGY

-1010 TALTGTDETGWKGP
+1010 TALTGSDATGWQGP

-1030 KTIHHAI
+1030 KTVHHAI
-1037 LIHASGTVEGSA
+1037 LIHASGTVEGSE
-1049 ANKQWYLDRIAE
+1049 ANKKWYLDRIAE
-1061 TKNDNIPFFLMV
+1061 TKKDNIPFFLMV
-1073 SNSHTGTFLDLDWLD
+1073 SNSHTGAFLDLDWLD

-1102 SENHNARISERDRR
+1102 SENHNAGISERDRR

-1144 DSGGSDHGGTLEYF
+1144 DTGGSDHGGTLEYF

-1227 GANTFSVQGGP
+1227 GDSTFDVFGGA

-1371 STIPSLPK
+1371 GTIPSLPK

-1580 TLDGNGYQEFSLTNL
+1580 TLDGNGYQEFTLTNL

-1611 VNGNQLSP
+1611 VNDNQLSP

-1680 PILVETSEVDLN
+1680 PVLVETSEVDLN

-1745 PTRVWSVEADPASIT
+1745 PTRVWSVEANPASIT

-1789 VTIDGNTVNGAA
+1789 VTIAGDTVTGVA

-1924 NKQHTVRLAAESNAP
+1924 NKQHTVRLEAESNAP

-1975 KPVLAMAMNA
+1975 KRVLAMAMNA

-2004 AGLSGDG
+2004 AGLSGNG
-2011 KPQKTVT
+2011 KTQKTVT

-2150 LYLTLMT
+2150 IYLTLMT

-2169 DMDWLNNLIDN
+2169 DMDWLNDLIDN

-2235 ENDTLFKTAQK
+2235 ENDTLFKAAQK

>member
-1 MIKGTRFFSRRLLPL
+1 MIKGTRFFSKRLLPL
-16 LLAAVMLLGMLPALT
+16 LLAAVMLLSMMPALT
-31 LPVLALPV
+31 LPVLAEEPPALTNVAQGKNVSIHGPTSGADRPASWLTDGITDSGKYV
-39 LAEDPPASQKLTN
+39 EISKDTEQNSTDPSYAQIDLGTSYDIAKVEFWNYWDDGRTLIGLVILASEKGTFAEDDRTVIFNS
-52 TTDTVV
+52 DT
-58 TYQGAVGTGR
+58 
-68 APSLVVD
+68 
-75 GDTSHNDNKYF
+75 
-86 VVGNDQTQEKNETNP
+86 
-101 ANPTYWIQLDLGKKY
+101 
-116 SLTEMK
+116 
-122 LFVYHGRA
+122 
-130 LKNLVV
+130 
-136 LASDSSTFDTYRII
+136 
-150 WNADKENFF
+150 ENFF
-159 GLGTGDKEQFPNA
+159 GFGVGTDASYKS
-172 TVAGDTITLAAPTE
+172 VSAGLSVEKAAMGR
-186 AQYVRILNNGHTAGA
+186 YVRVMNNGHDGGTP
-201 GQGAH
+201 GQKKHGGH
-206 YFEIEVY
+206 YTEIKVY
-213 GTEHTGGAPET
+213 GTEHTGGVTPPET
-224 RLYNVA
+224 TLYNVA
-230 ADCNVIVNKWGG
+230 AGCNVTLNKDIPGA
-242 GSDRPNSWLT
+242 DRPASWLT

-262 EVCKDKAQDMN
+262 EVCKDKAQDTN
-273 APSYAQIDLGNIYPV
+273 DPSYAQIDLGNEYLV

-295 YWDDGRTLKD
+295 YWSDGRTLKD

-320 TKEVYNA
+320 TKEIYNG
-327 NWTAAQNGLEVQ
+327 NWQATGSGLDVPVT
-339 IDSGPFTARYVR
+339 DDPYNARYVR

-361 GGHYIEVEVWSTEEK
+361 GGHYIEAEVWSTEKQKE
-376 KDPLPVPYQFR
+376 PLPVPYQLR
-387 DVLTI
+387 DVLKI
-392 PTYEYQGK
+392 PTYSYTAQGGQTQK
-400 TPNNVTHPDVL
+400 AEWDTTHPDVI
-411 DFTLVNGA
+411 DFAKTSKE
-419 GGTPLGTWGGH
+419 GGKWGGY
-430 RFWMAVTPNQEGNS
+430 RYWMVLTPNQDGYS
-444 QFENPCLVWSDDG
+444 QYENPCLAASNDG
-457 KIWSAEGIPNP
+457 VNWVVPNGIENP
-468 LSVVER
+468 LSGVKH
-474 EPDGTHNCDN
+474 EPTGTHNCDTDLVYN
-484 DVIYD
+484 PDSD
-489 PVSNELWVYYVWEQ
+489 ELWVYYVWEQ
-503 DAQNYGQI
+503 DSPA
-511 GTSNFKPSILRCI
+511 GTPSNLRLI
-524 RVAATQGGS
+524 RVKEDGNSFAI
-533 GFTYAVQKDAG
+533 
-544 QENPYTDLV
+544 
-553 TSTYHYDMQSPAV
+553 TSTTDDKPYERLINSQYRYDMQSPAV
-566 VRRDANTWLMWSNN
+566 VRRNANTWLMWSNN
-580 SDQGVAPTGWNNQNG
+580 SDSDNSGNGWQSQVA
-595 FVELRRST
+595 FVELRTST
-603 NGTEWGEAKSL
+603 DGKNWTNKQSL
-614 KPTLVL
+614 ADTLVL
-620 QNDWIPWHL
+620 KGTDGIDSYIPWHL
-629 DVQWI
+629 DVQWVEGQ
-634 PNVGADGSGE
+634 NK
-644 YWALICAYPKGGGSN
+644 YWGLFCAYPKGGN
-659 HTDLFFAK
+659 TNRTYLLFGT
-667 SADGELWTTYPNPIL
+667 SEDGKTWTTYPKPL
-682 SPRSGQWDQNFIY
+682 LAPRDNKWDNNFIY
-695 RSSFTYD
+695 RSTFIYD
-702 ADGKLSVWYS
+702 DTSGTLQVWYS
-712 GGKEQPGNHW
+712 GGKSGGW

-740 GAPYT
+740 GEPYT

-832 PGAMDNKILERELE
+832 PGAMDNKILEKDLE

-919 TSSDTGKAT
+919 TSSDQNKAT
-928 VTATGLVTAL
+928 VTDTGLVTAL
-938 TAGNVTIT
+938 TAGDVTIT

-963 EAGELRMTVDK
+963 EAGALRMTVDK

-981 GLYKYDGTGY
+981 GLYKYDGPGY

-1010 TALTGTDETGWKGP
+1010 TALTGSDETGWKGP

-1061 TKNDNIPFFLMV
+1061 TKKDNIPFFLMV

-1102 SENHNARISERDRR
+1102 SENHNANISERDRR

-1144 DSGGSDHGGTLEYF
+1144 DTGSSDHGGTLEYF

-1176 LLAKTTSAWSNVSYN
+1176 LLAKTTSAWSYVSYN

-1227 GANTFSVQGGP
+1227 GDSTFDVFGGA

-1357 NNGTTMMTYSTGRY
+1357 NNRTTMMTYSTGRY
-1371 STIPSLPK
+1371 GTIPSLPK

-1404 QNYFNARYPQRY
+1404 RNYFNARYPQRY

-1443 ENSALHSK
+1443 ESSALHSK

-1542 ITISGLGAEPTL
+1542 ITISGLVVEPTL

-1580 TLDGNGYQEFSLTNL
+1580 TLDGNGYQEFTLTNL

-1775 AVTAVSYAPSPDGK
+1775 ADTAVSYAASPDGK
-1789 VTIDGNTVNGAA
+1789 VTIDGSTVTGAA

-1840 QYTGNWVDET
+1840 QYTGNWVDAT

-1924 NKQHTVRLAAESNAP
+1924 NKQHTVRLEAESNAP

-2011 KPQKTVT
+2011 KTQKTVT

-2077 WWDNSGI
+2077 WWDNSGV

-2099 SLIPEDLKPYTAI
+2099 RLIPEDLKPYTAI

-2169 DMDWLNNLIDN
+2169 DMDWLNDLIDN

-2194 NGDTDAVAQLT
+2194 NGDTNAVAQLT

-2235 ENDTLFKTAQK
+2235 ENDTLFKAAQK

-2374 RKQVKDEIKAVYHTD
+2374 REQVKDEIKAVYHTD
-2389 SYLPTNFA
+2389 SYLPTSFA

-2445 KINILNAQYPELSTG
+2445 KIKILNAQYPELSTG

-2609 KLADDKFYTETYE
+2609 KLADDNFYTETYE

-2637 VTIRKGG
+2637 VTIRK
-2644 AEPTPTVTDFR
+2644 
-2655 LTTDPSPLTS
+2655 
-2665 AGGKAMLTLT
+2665 
-2675 GTNLPDGTK
+2675 
-2684 FYWGTNQA
+2684 
-2692 MLTSVDAEGSD
+2692 
-2703 AFRSAEVKLLENTGT
+2703 
-2718 DAVTYYFRY
+2718 
-2727 SLDGT
+2727 
-2732 TLAGELT
+2732 
-2739 ATVPG
+2739 
-2744 TGGGTQPTEPSVTD
+2744 GGTQPTEPSVTD

-2782 QNGIQIKVGTIT
+2782 QNGIQIKAGTIT
-2794 AKTSGDAAEQTATLT
+2794 AKTSGDAAKQMATLT
-2809 LPANYSSSSVSY
+2809 LPANYSSSSVNY

-2835 KTVRVSGHYTP
+2835 KTVRVSGRYTP

-3000 TYALEIYTFYRAGIL
+3000 TYASEIYTFYRAGIL

>member
-16 LLAAVMLLGMLPALT
+16 LLAVIMLLGMLPTLT
-31 LPVLALPV
+31 LPVQ
-39 LAEDPPASQKLTN
+39 AEEAAASRKLTN
-52 TTDTVV
+52 TTDTTV

-68 APSLVVD
+68 ASSLVVD

-86 VVGNDQTQEKNETNP
+86 VVGNDQTQTKNETNP

-116 SLTEMK
+116 SLTAMK

-136 LASDSSTFDTYRII
+136 LASDSSTFDTYSIV
-150 WNADKENFF
+150 WNADKEDFF
-159 GLGTGDKEQFPNA
+159 GLGAGDKEQFPNA
-172 TVAGDTITLAAPTE
+172 TAAGDTITLTTPAE
-186 AQYVRILNNGHTAGA
+186 ARYVRILNNGHTAGA

-213 GTEHTGGAPET
+213 GTEISVPVEPAQ
-224 RLYNVA
+224 LYNVA
-230 ADCNVIVNKWGG
+230 SGCSVTVNKWGG

-252 DGIKDNAKYI
+252 DGDKDNAKYI
-262 EVCKDKAQDMN
+262 EVCKNKAQDTN
-273 APSYAQIDLGNIYPV
+273 DPSYAQVDLGNEYPV
-288 SKVNFWN
+288 SQVNFWN
-295 YWDDGRTLKD
+295 YWSDGRTLKD
-305 LHIILSTTEDFRDGT
+305 LHIILSTTADFRDGT
-320 TKEVYNA
+320 TKEIYSA
-327 NWTAAQNGLEVQ
+327 DWAAVQTGLEVSV
-339 IDSGPFTARYVR
+339 DSPFTARYVR
-351 IWNDGHDKGK
+351 IWNNGHDKGN
-361 GGHYIEVEVWSTEEK
+361 GGHYIEVEVMSTEAK
-376 KDPLPVPYQFR
+376 KDPLPEEYRLR
-387 DVLTI
+387 DRLKI
-392 PTYEYQGK
+392 PTYSYTAQSGQKAKAEWD
-400 TPNNVTHPDVL
+400 TTHPDVV
-411 DFTLVNGA
+411 DFAKTSKD
-419 GGTPLGTWGGH
+419 GGKWGGY
-430 RFWMAVTPNQEGNS
+430 RYWMVLTPNQDGYS
-444 QFENPCLVWSDDG
+444 QYENPCLAASNDG
-457 KIWSAEGIPNP
+457 VNWVVPNGIENP
-468 LSVVER
+468 LSGVKH
-474 EPDGTHNCDN
+474 EPTGTHNCDTDLVYN
-484 DVIYD
+484 PDSD
-489 PVSNELWVYYVWEQ
+489 ELWVYYVWEQ
-503 DAQNYGQI
+503 DSPA
-511 GTSNFKPSILRCI
+511 GTPSNLRLI
-524 RVAATQGGS
+524 RVKEDGNSFAI
-533 GFTYAVQKDAG
+533 
-544 QENPYTDLV
+544 
-553 TSTYHYDMQSPAV
+553 TSTTDGKPYERLINSQYRYDMQSPAV

-580 SDQGVAPTGWNNQNG
+580 SDSDNSGNGWQSQVA
-595 FVELRRST
+595 FVELYTST
-603 NGTEWGEAKSL
+603 DGKNWTNKQSL
-614 KPTLVL
+614 ADTLVL
-620 QNDWIPWHL
+620 KGADGIASYIPWHL
-629 DVQWI
+629 DVQWVESQ
-634 PNVGADGSGE
+634 NK
-644 YWALICAYPKGGGSN
+644 YWGLFCAYPKGGN
-659 HTDLFFAK
+659 TNRTYLLFGT
-667 SADGELWTTYPNPIL
+667 SEDGKTWTTYPKPL
-682 SPRSGQWDQNFIY
+682 LAPRDNKWDNNFIY
-695 RSSFTYD
+695 RSTFIYD
-702 ADGKLSVWYS
+702 DASGTLQVWYS
-712 GGKEQPGNHW
+712 GGKSGGW

-730 NFLTDTLPTL
+730 NFLTNTLPTL
-740 GAPYT
+740 GEPYT

-785 GAEGS
+785 GTEGS

-895 LWVDDTLQISALVPF
+895 LWAGDTLQLSALVPF
-910 NATDKTVTY
+910 NATDKAITY
-919 TSSDTGKAT
+919 TSSDQNKAT
-928 VTATGLVTAL
+928 VTDTGFVTAL
-938 TAGNVTIT
+938 AAGEVTIT
-946 VKAGQ
+946 VAAG
-951 SEKTVALTIRSL
+951 TVQKIVQLTIRSL
-963 EAGELRMTVDK
+963 EAGELRMTVDE

-981 GLYKYDGTGY
+981 GLYKYDGKGY

-1010 TALTGTDETGWKGP
+1010 TALTGTDETGWQGP

-1102 SENHNARISERDRR
+1102 SENHNAGISERDRR

-1144 DSGGSDHGGTLEYF
+1144 DSGGSDYGGTLEYF

-1227 GANTFSVQGGP
+1227 GDSTFDVFGGA

-1371 STIPSLPK
+1371 GTIPSLPK
-1379 MAQDPTGKDI
+1379 MAQAPTGKDI

-1404 QNYFNARYPQRY
+1404 QNYFNERYPQRY
-1416 NGTGY
+1416 TGTGY
-1421 AHYDELTKSWLTYNS
+1421 AHYDALTKSWLTYNS

-1443 ENSALHSK
+1443 ESSALHSK
-1451 QNVSFQLTQNSFG
+1451 QNVSFQLAQNG
-1464 ANIEFEPYSML
+1464 LGTTIEFEPYSML

-1481 AGTLQFR
+1481 AGTIQFR

-1497 PIWEGYVKG
+1497 PIWDGYVKG
-1506 TTPTWDSDNNRLM
+1506 TTATWDSDNNRLM

-1530 TAHGESTWRKAT
+1530 TAHGENTWRKAT

-1580 TLDGNGYQEFSLTNL
+1580 TLDGNGYQEFTLTNL

-1619 HIQFEEGWVVDKLD
+1619 HIQFEEGWVVDKLN

-1692 GEAAPAA
+1692 GAAALAA

-1745 PTRVWSVEADPASIT
+1745 PTRVWSVEANPASIT

-1775 AVTAVSYAPSPDGK
+1775 AVTAVSYTSSPDGK
-1789 VTIDGNTVNGAA
+1789 VTIDGNTVTGVA

-1840 QYTGNWVDET
+1840 QYTGSWVDET
-1850 STNHYE
+1850 STNHYK

-1924 NKQHTVRLAAESNAP
+1924 NKQHTVRLEAESNAP

-2004 AGLSGDG
+2004 ASLSGDG
-2011 KPQKTVT
+2011 KTQKTVT

-2169 DMDWLNNLIDN
+2169 DMDWLNDLIDN

-2194 NGDTDAVAQLT
+2194 NGDTGAVAQLT

-2290 WYEIRYHKLF
+2290 WYEIRYHKIF

-2374 RKQVKDEIKAVYHTD
+2374 REQVKDEIKAVYHTD

-2489 KNQSATLTPTDATFA
+2489 KNQSATLRPTDAKFA

-2584 LRSTVITLHTG
+2584 LRSTVITLHTE

-2609 KLADDKFYTETYE
+2609 KLADDNFYTETYE
-2622 NGIYTLTITHNGQVN
+2622 NGVYTLTITHNGQVN
-2637 VTIRKGG
+2637 VTIRKGS
-2644 AEPTPTVTDFR
+2644 AEPTPTVTEFK
-2655 LTTDPSPLTS
+2655 LVTDPEALTS

-2684 FYWGTNQA
+2684 FYWGTDQA
-2692 MLTSVDAEGSD
+2692 MLTPVDAEGSD
-2703 AFRSAEVKLLENTGT
+2703 ASRSAEVKLLENTGT
-2718 DAVTYYFRY
+2718 GAVTYYFRY

-2758 YSVAPTELPSNGGMI
+2758 YGVAPTELPSNGGMI

-2809 LPANYSSSSVSY
+2809 LPANYSSSSVNY

-2835 KTVRVSGHYTP
+2835 KTVRVSGRYTP

-2860 VPERDPFPFTDV
+2860 VPERDPFPFADV

-2923 NGKVTLRNGSPYWYS
+2923 NGKVTLRNGTPYWYS

-2962 NTPVKRNEFVHIFYG
+2962 NASVKRNEFVHIFYG

>member
-1 MIKGTRFFSRRLLPL
+1 MIKGTRFFSKRLLPL

-31 LPVLALPV
+31 LPVLAEEPPALTNIAQGKNVSIHGPTSGADRPASWLTDGITESGKYV
-39 LAEDPPASQKLTN
+39 EISKDTEQNSTDPSYAQIDLGTSYDIAKVEFWNYWDDGRTLVGLVILASEKGTFAEDDRTVIFNS
-52 TTDTVV
+52 DT
-58 TYQGAVGTGR
+58 
-68 APSLVVD
+68 
-75 GDTSHNDNKYF
+75 
-86 VVGNDQTQEKNETNP
+86 
-101 ANPTYWIQLDLGKKY
+101 
-116 SLTEMK
+116 
-122 LFVYHGRA
+122 
-130 LKNLVV
+130 
-136 LASDSSTFDTYRII
+136 
-150 WNADKENFF
+150 ENFF
-159 GLGTGDKEQFPNA
+159 GFGVGTDASYKSVSAGLSVEKEA
-172 TVAGDTITLAAPTE
+172 RGR
-186 AQYVRILNNGHTAGA
+186 YVRVMNNGHDGGTP
-201 GQGAH
+201 GQKKHGGH
-206 YFEIEVY
+206 YTEIKVY

-224 RLYNVA
+224 TLYNVA
-230 ADCNVIVNKWGG
+230 AGCNVIVNKWGG

-262 EVCKDKAQDMN
+262 EVCKDKAQNTSD
-273 APSYAQIDLGNIYPV
+273 PSYAQIDLGNEYPV

-327 NWTAAQNGLEVQ
+327 DWTAAQNGLEVQ
-339 IDSGPFTARYVR
+339 VDSAPFTARYVR
-351 IWNDGHDKGK
+351 IWNDGHDKGAK
-361 GGHYIEVEVWSTEEK
+361 MGGHYIEVEVWSTEEK

-387 DVLTI
+387 DVLRI
-392 PTYEYQGK
+392 PTYSYTAQGGQTQK
-400 TPNNVTHPDVL
+400 AEWDTTHPDVI
-411 DFTLVNGA
+411 DFAKTSKE
-419 GGTPLGTWGGH
+419 GGKWGGY
-430 RFWMAVTPNQEGNS
+430 RYWMVLTPNQDGYS
-444 QFENPCLVWSDDG
+444 QYENPCLAASNDG
-457 KIWSAEGIPNP
+457 VNWVVPNGIENP
-468 LSVVER
+468 LSGVKH
-474 EPDGTHNCDN
+474 EPTGTHNCDTDLVYN
-484 DVIYD
+484 PDSD
-489 PVSNELWVYYVWEQ
+489 ELWVYYVWEQ
-503 DAQNYGQI
+503 DSPA
-511 GTSNFKPSILRCI
+511 GTPSNLRLI
-524 RVAATQGGS
+524 RVKEDGNSFAI
-533 GFTYAVQKDAG
+533 
-544 QENPYTDLV
+544 
-553 TSTYHYDMQSPAV
+553 TSTTDGKPYERLINSQYRYDMQSPAV

-580 SDQGVAPTGWNNQNG
+580 SDSDNSGNGWQSQVA
-595 FVELRRST
+595 FVELYTST
-603 NGTEWGEAKSL
+603 DGKNWTNKQSL
-614 KPTLVL
+614 ADTLVL
-620 QNDWIPWHL
+620 KGADGIASYIPWHL
-629 DVQWI
+629 DVQWVESQ
-634 PNVGADGSGE
+634 NK
-644 YWALICAYPKGGGSN
+644 YWGLFCAYPKGGN
-659 HTDLFFAK
+659 TNRTYLLFGT
-667 SADGELWTTYPNPIL
+667 SEDGKTWTTYPKPL
-682 SPRSGQWDQNFIY
+682 LAPRDNKWDNNFIY
-695 RSSFTYD
+695 RSTFIYD
-702 ADGKLSVWYS
+702 DASGTLQVWYS
-712 GGKEQPGNHW
+712 GGKSGGW

-730 NFLTDTLPTL
+730 NFLTNTLPTL
-740 GAPYT
+740 GEPYT

-785 GAEGS
+785 GTEGS

-895 LWVDDTLQISALVPF
+895 LWAGDTLQLSALVPF
-910 NATDKTVTY
+910 NATDKAITY
-919 TSSDTGKAT
+919 TSSDQNKAT
-928 VTATGLVTAL
+928 VTDTGFVTAL
-938 TAGNVTIT
+938 AAGEVTIT
-946 VKAGQ
+946 VAAG
-951 SEKTVALTIRSL
+951 TVQKIVQLTIRSL
-963 EAGELRMTVDK
+963 EAGELRMTVDE

-981 GLYKYDGTGY
+981 GLYKYDGKGY

-1010 TALTGTDETGWKGP
+1010 TALTGTDETGWQGP

-1102 SENHNARISERDRR
+1102 SENHNAGISERDRR

-1144 DSGGSDHGGTLEYF
+1144 DSGGSDYGGTLEYF

-1227 GANTFSVQGGP
+1227 GDSTFDVFGGA

-1371 STIPSLPK
+1371 GTIPSLPK
-1379 MAQDPTGKDI
+1379 MAQAPTGKDI

-1404 QNYFNARYPQRY
+1404 QNYFNERYPQRY
-1416 NGTGY
+1416 TGTGY
-1421 AHYDELTKSWLTYNS
+1421 AHYDALTKSWLTYNS

-1443 ENSALHSK
+1443 ESSALHSK
-1451 QNVSFQLTQNSFG
+1451 QNVSFQLAQNG
-1464 ANIEFEPYSML
+1464 LGTTIEFEPYSML

-1481 AGTLQFR
+1481 AGTIQFR

-1497 PIWEGYVKG
+1497 PIWDGYVKG
-1506 TTPTWDSDNNRLM
+1506 TTATWDSDNNRLM

-1530 TAHGESTWRKAT
+1530 TAHGENTWRKAT

-1580 TLDGNGYQEFSLTNL
+1580 TLDGNGYQEFTLTNL

-1619 HIQFEEGWVVDKLD
+1619 HIQFEEGWVVDKLN

-1692 GEAAPAA
+1692 GAAALAA

-1745 PTRVWSVEADPASIT
+1745 PTRVWSVEANPASIT

-1775 AVTAVSYAPSPDGK
+1775 AVTAVSYTSSPDGK
-1789 VTIDGNTVNGAA
+1789 VTIDGNTVTGVA

-1833 DSHSGQI
+1833 DSHSGQL
-1840 QYTGNWVDET
+1840 QYTGSWVDET
-1850 STNHYE
+1850 STNHYK

-1924 NKQHTVRLAAESNAP
+1924 NKQHTVRLEAESNAP

-2004 AGLSGDG
+2004 ASLSGDG
-2011 KPQKTVT
+2011 KTQKTVT

-2150 LYLTLMT
+2150 IYLTLMT

-2194 NGDTDAVAQLT
+2194 NGDTNAVAQLT

-2235 ENDTLFKTAQK
+2235 ENDTLFKAAQK

-2300 EPVMNT
+2300 APVMNT

-2374 RKQVKDEIKAVYHTD
+2374 REQVKDEIKAVYHTD

-2416 RTLPVLSSKLSDAE
+2416 RTLPVLSSKLSAAE

-2445 KINILNAQYPELSTG
+2445 KVNILNALYPELSTG
-2460 DAFVETLLGGGAGQ
+2460 DAFVETLLGGKAGQ

-2504 TSMGFT
+2504 TSMGFI

-2609 KLADDKFYTETYE
+2609 KLADDNFYTETYE

-2637 VTIRKGG
+2637 VTIQKG
-2644 AEPTPTVTDFR
+2644 
-2655 LTTDPSPLTS
+2655 S
-2665 AGGKAMLTLT
+2665 
-2675 GTNLPDGTK
+2675 
-2684 FYWGTNQA
+2684 
-2692 MLTSVDAEGSD
+2692 
-2703 AFRSAEVKLLENTGT
+2703 
-2718 DAVTYYFRY
+2718 
-2727 SLDGT
+2727 
-2732 TLAGELT
+2732 
-2739 ATVPG
+2739 
-2744 TGGGTQPTEPSVTD
+2744 TQPTEPSVTD

-2773 TVTLAGTNL
+2773 MVTLTGTNL
-2782 QNGIQIKVGTIT
+2782 QNGIQIKAGTIT
-2794 AKTSGDAAEQTATLT
+2794 AKTSGNAAEQTATLT
-2809 LPANYSSSSVSY
+2809 LPANYSSSSVNY

-2835 KTVRVSGHYTP
+2835 KTVRVSGRYTP

-2872 SRSSWYYDSVR
+2872 SRSSWYYDSIR

-2962 NTPVKRNEFVHIFYG
+2962 NAPVKRNEFVHIFYG

-3033 EVAAILSRMYDKTAR
+3033 EVAAILSRMYDRTAR

>member
-31 LPVLALPV
+31 LPVLA
-39 LAEDPPASQKLTN
+39 EDPPALTN
-52 TTDTVV
+52 VAQGKNVSIHGPTSGADRPASWLTDGITDSGKYVEISKD
-58 TYQGAVGTGR
+58 TEQNSTD
-68 APSLVVD
+68 PS
-75 GDTSHNDNKYF
+75 YA
-86 VVGNDQTQEKNETNP
+86 Q
-101 ANPTYWIQLDLGKKY
+101 IDLGTSYDIAKVEFWNY
-116 SLTEMK
+116 WDD
-122 LFVYHGRA
+122 GRT
-130 LKNLVV
+130 LVGLV
-136 LASDSSTFDTYRII
+136 ILASEKGTFAEDDRTVIFNSDT
-150 WNADKENFF
+150 ENFF
-159 GLGTGDKEQFPNA
+159 GFGVGTDASYKSVSAGLSVEKEA
-172 TVAGDTITLAAPTE
+172 RGR
-186 AQYVRILNNGHTAGA
+186 YVRVMNNGHDGGTP
-201 GQGAH
+201 GQKTHGGH
-206 YFEIEVY
+206 YTEIKVY
-213 GTEHTGGAPET
+213 GTEHTGAVTPPET
-224 RLYNVA
+224 TLYNVA
-230 ADCNVIVNKWGG
+230 AGCNVIVNKWGG

-262 EVCKDKAQDMN
+262 EVCKDKAQN
-273 APSYAQIDLGNIYPV
+273 TSAPSYAQIDLGNEYPV

-295 YWDDGRTLKD
+295 YWSDGRTLKD

-327 NWTAAQNGLEVQ
+327 DWTAAQNGLEVQ
-339 IDSGPFTARYVR
+339 VDSAPFTARYVR
-351 IWNDGHDKGK
+351 IWNDGHDKGAK
-361 GGHYIEVEVWSTEEK
+361 MGGHYIEVEVWSTEEK
-376 KDPLPVPYQFR
+376 KDPLPVPYQLR

-392 PTYEYQGK
+392 PTYSYTAQGGQTQK
-400 TPNNVTHPDVL
+400 AEWDTTHPDVI
-411 DFTLVNGA
+411 DFAKTSKE
-419 GGTPLGTWGGH
+419 GGKWGGY
-430 RFWMAVTPNQEGNS
+430 RYWMVLTPNQDGYS
-444 QFENPCLVWSDDG
+444 QYENPCLAASNDG
-457 KIWSAEGIPNP
+457 VNWVVPNGIENP
-468 LSVVER
+468 LSGVKH
-474 EPDGTHNCDN
+474 EPAGTHNCDTDLVYN
-484 DVIYD
+484 PDSD
-489 PVSNELWVYYVWEQ
+489 ELWVYYVWEQ
-503 DAQNYGQI
+503 DSPA
-511 GTSNFKPSILRCI
+511 GTPSNLRLI
-524 RVAATQGGS
+524 RVKEDGNSFAI
-533 GFTYAVQKDAG
+533 
-544 QENPYTDLV
+544 
-553 TSTYHYDMQSPAV
+553 TSTTDDKPYERLINSQYRYDMQSPAV
-566 VRRDANTWLMWSNN
+566 VRRNANTWLMWSNN
-580 SDQGVAPTGWNNQNG
+580 SDSNNSGNGWQSQVA
-595 FVELRRST
+595 FVELYTST
-603 NGTEWGEAKSL
+603 DGKNWTNKQSL
-614 KPTLVL
+614 ADTLVL
-620 QNDWIPWHL
+620 KGADGIASYIPWHL
-629 DVQWI
+629 DVQWVESQ
-634 PNVGADGSGE
+634 NK
-644 YWALICAYPKGGGSN
+644 YWGLFCAYPKGGN
-659 HTDLFFAK
+659 TNRTYLLFGT
-667 SADGELWTTYPNPIL
+667 SEDGKTWTTYQKPL
-682 SPRSGQWDQNFIY
+682 LAPRDNKWDNNFIY
-695 RSSFTYD
+695 RSTFIYD
-702 ADGKLSVWYS
+702 DASGTLQVWYS
-712 GGKEQPGNHW
+712 GGKSGGW

-730 NFLTDTLPTL
+730 NFLTNTLPTL

-745 PGTPTPPPAGEDG
+745 PDTPTPPPAGEDG

-938 TAGNVTIT
+938 TAGDVTIT

-951 SEKTVALTIRSL
+951 SEKTVSLTIRSL
-963 EAGELRMTVDK
+963 EAGALRMTVDE

-981 GLYKYDGTGY
+981 GLYKYDGQGY

-1049 ANKQWYLDRIAE
+1049 ANKQWYRDRIAE

-1102 SENHNARISERDRR
+1102 SENHNAGISERDRR

-1144 DSGGSDHGGTLEYF
+1144 DSGGSDYGGTLEYF

-1306 AIPTREQVMQNTK
+1306 VIPTREQVMQNTK

-1371 STIPSLPK
+1371 GTIPSLPK
-1379 MAQDPTGKDI
+1379 MAQDPTGKNI

-1416 NGTGY
+1416 TGTGY

-1443 ENSALHSK
+1443 ESSALHSK

-1530 TAHGESTWRKAT
+1530 TAHGENTWRKAT
-1542 ITISGLGAEPTL
+1542 ITISGLGEEPTL

-1580 TLDGNGYQEFSLTNL
+1580 TLDGNGYQEFTLTNL

-1619 HIQFEEGWVVDKLD
+1619 HIQFEEGWVVDKLN

-1680 PILVETSEVDLN
+1680 PVLVETSDVNLN
-1692 GEAAPAA
+1692 GAAAPAA

-1745 PTRVWSVEADPASIT
+1745 PTRVWSVEANPASIT
-1760 VGGTSTLKTRLNFNA
+1760 VGGTSTLRTRLNFNA

-1789 VTIDGNTVNGAA
+1789 VTIAGDTVTGVA
-1801 RGTVTITATAAG
+1801 RGTVTITATSAG

-1924 NKQHTVRLAAESNAP
+1924 NKQHTVRLEAESNAP

-1954 ETVSSVALEPSGLI
+1954 ETVSSVALEPSGPI

-2011 KPQKTVT
+2011 KTQKTVT

-2077 WWDNSGI
+2077 WWDNSGV

-2169 DMDWLNNLIDN
+2169 DMDWLNDLIDN

-2374 RKQVKDEIKAVYHTD
+2374 REQVKGEIKAVYHTD

-2430 ASAFGRVLKSADLAD
+2430 ASAFGRVLRSADLAD

-2460 DAFVETLLGGGAGQ
+2460 DAFVETLLGGRAGQ

-2489 KNQSATLTPTDATFA
+2489 KNQSATLTPTDAKFA
-2504 TSMGFT
+2504 TSIGFT

-2584 LRSTVITLHTG
+2584 LRSTVITLHTE

-2609 KLADDKFYTETYE
+2609 KLADDNFYTETYE
-2622 NGIYTLTITHNGQVN
+2622 NGVYTLTITHNGQVN

-2644 AEPTPTVTDFR
+2644 AEPTPTVTEFK
-2655 LTTDPSPLTS
+2655 LVTDPAALTS

-2684 FYWGTNQA
+2684 FYWGTDQA
-2692 MLTSVDAEGSD
+2692 MLTPVDAEGSD
-2703 AFRSAEVKLLENTGT
+2703 ASRSVEVKLPENTGT

-2773 TVTLAGTNL
+2773 MVTLTGTNL
-2782 QNGIQIKVGTIT
+2782 QNGIQIKAGTIT
-2794 AKTSGDAAEQTATLT
+2794 AQTSGDAAKQTETLT

-2821 TVQYSLNGTDWFGG
+2821 TVQYSLNGVDWVGG
-2835 KTVRVSGHYTP
+2835 KTVRVSGRYTP
-2846 PVGPVTPSVPTKPG
+2846 PVSPGTPSVPTKPG

-2883 AAWEKDLIDG
+2883 TAWEKDLIDG

-2923 NGKVTLRNGSPYWYS
+2923 NGKVTLRNGTPYWYS
-2938 SYVSYAVDNGIIEKM
+2938 SYVSYAVENGIIEKM

-2962 NTPVKRNEFVHIFYG
+2962 NAPAKRNEFVHIFYG

-3033 EVAAILSRMYDKTAR
+3033 EVAAILSRMYDKTTR
-3048 KTVSLP
+3048 QTVSLP

>member
-1 MIKGTRFFSRRLLPL
+1 MIKGTRFFSKRLLPL

-31 LPVLALPV
+31 LPVLAEEPPALTNVAQGKNVSIHGPTSGADRPASWLTDGITDSGKYV
-39 LAEDPPASQKLTN
+39 EISKDTEQNSTDPSYAQIDLGTSYDIAKVEFWNYWDDGRTLVGLVILASEKGTFAEDDRTVIFNS
-52 TTDTVV
+52 DT
-58 TYQGAVGTGR
+58 
-68 APSLVVD
+68 
-75 GDTSHNDNKYF
+75 
-86 VVGNDQTQEKNETNP
+86 
-101 ANPTYWIQLDLGKKY
+101 
-116 SLTEMK
+116 
-122 LFVYHGRA
+122 
-130 LKNLVV
+130 
-136 LASDSSTFDTYRII
+136 
-150 WNADKENFF
+150 ENFF
-159 GLGTGDKEQFPNA
+159 GFGVGTDASYKSVSAGLSVEKEA
-172 TVAGDTITLAAPTE
+172 RGR
-186 AQYVRILNNGHTAGA
+186 YVRVMNNGHDGGTP
-201 GQGAH
+201 GQKKHGGH
-206 YFEIEVY
+206 YTEIKVY
-213 GTEHTGGAPET
+213 GTEHTGAVTPPEPT
-224 RLYNVA
+224 LHNVA
-230 ADCNVIVNKWGG
+230 AGCNVIVNKWGG
-242 GSDRPNSWLT
+242 GNDRPNSWLT

-262 EVCKDKAQDMN
+262 EVCKDKAQNTSD
-273 APSYAQIDLGNIYPV
+273 PSYAQIDLGNEYPV

-305 LHIILSTTEDFRDGT
+305 LHIILSTTEDFQTGT
-320 TKEVYNA
+320 TKEIYND
-327 NWTAAQNGLEVQ
+327 NWQTTEAGLDVSVT
-339 IDSGPFTARYVR
+339 DDPYNARYVR

-387 DVLTI
+387 DVLKI
-392 PTYEYQGK
+392 PTYSYTAQGGQTQK
-400 TPNNVTHPDVL
+400 AEWDTTHPDVI
-411 DFTLVNGA
+411 DFAKTSKE
-419 GGTPLGTWGGH
+419 GGKWGGY
-430 RFWMAVTPNQEGNS
+430 RYWMVLTPNQDGYS
-444 QFENPCLVWSDDG
+444 QYENPCLAASNDG
-457 KIWSAEGIPNP
+457 VNWVVPNGIENP
-468 LSVVER
+468 LSGVKH
-474 EPDGTHNCDN
+474 EPAGTHNCDTDLVYN
-484 DVIYD
+484 PDSD
-489 PVSNELWVYYVWEQ
+489 ELWVYYVWEQ
-503 DAQNYGQI
+503 DSPA
-511 GTSNFKPSILRCI
+511 GTPSNLRLI
-524 RVAATQGGS
+524 RVKEKND
-533 GFTYAVQKDAG
+533 GF
-544 QENPYTDLV
+544 EI
-553 TSTYHYDMQSPAV
+553 TSTTDGKPYERLINSQYRYDMQSPAV
-566 VRRDANTWLMWSNN
+566 VRRNANTWLMWSNN
-580 SDQGVAPTGWNNQNG
+580 SDSDNSGNGWQSQVA
-595 FVELRRST
+595 FVELYTSADGKNWT
-603 NGTEWGEAKSL
+603 NKQSL
-614 KPTLVL
+614 ADTLVL
-620 QNDWIPWHL
+620 KGADGIASYIPWHL
-629 DVQWI
+629 DVQWVESQ
-634 PNVGADGSGE
+634 NK
-644 YWALICAYPKGGGSN
+644 YWGLFCAYPKGGN
-659 HTDLFFAK
+659 TNRTYLLFGT
-667 SADGELWTTYPNPIL
+667 SEDGKTWLTYPKPL
-682 SPRSGQWDQNFIY
+682 LAPRDNKWDNNFIY
-695 RSSFTYD
+695 RSTFIYD
-702 ADGKLSVWYS
+702 DASGTLQVWYS
-712 GGKEQPGNHW
+712 GGKSGGW

-758 WVSVPASDDTN
+758 WVSVLASDDTN

-819 DGTPETYDLHRNA
+819 DGTPETYDLHRDTA
-832 PGAMDNKILERELE
+832 GAMDNKILEKELE

-981 GLYKYDGTGY
+981 GLYKYDGPGY

-1010 TALTGTDETGWKGP
+1010 TALTGTDETGWNGP

-1102 SENHNARISERDRR
+1102 SENHNAGISERDRR

-1144 DSGGSDHGGTLEYF
+1144 DTGSSDHGGTLEYF

-1357 NNGTTMMTYSTGRY
+1357 NNRTTMMTYSTGRY
-1371 STIPSLPK
+1371 GTIPSLPK
-1379 MAQDPTGKDI
+1379 LAQAPTGKDI
-1389 LRMADVQALGGAAGI
+1389 LTMTDVQALGGASGI

-1530 TAHGESTWRKAT
+1530 TAHSESTWRKAT

-1580 TLDGNGYQEFSLTNL
+1580 TLDGNGYQEFTLTNL

-1692 GEAAPAA
+1692 GAAAPAA

-1745 PTRVWSVEADPASIT
+1745 PTRVWSVEANPASIT

-1789 VTIDGNTVNGAA
+1789 VTIAGDTVTGVA

-2011 KPQKTVT
+2011 KTQKNVT

-2040 AEIVVTSTEPATTPR
+2040 AEIVVTSTESAATPR

-2235 ENDTLFKTAQK
+2235 ENDTLFKAAQK

-2374 RKQVKDEIKAVYHTD
+2374 REQVKGEIKAVYHTD

-2416 RTLPVLSSKLSDAE
+2416 RTLPVLSSKLSAAE

-2584 LRSTVITLHTG
+2584 LRSTVITLHTE

-2609 KLADDKFYTETYE
+2609 KLADDNFYTETYE

-2644 AEPTPTVTDFR
+2644 AEPTPSVTDFR

-2684 FYWGTNQA
+2684 FYWGTDQA
-2692 MLTSVDAEGSD
+2692 MLTPVDAEGSD
-2703 AFRSAEVKLLENTGT
+2703 ASRSAEVKLLENTGT
-2718 DAVTYYFRY
+2718 GAVTYYFRY

-2744 TGGGTQPTEPSVTD
+2744 TGGGTQPTAPSVTD

-2773 TVTLAGTNL
+2773 MVTLTGTNL
-2782 QNGIQIKVGTIT
+2782 QNGIQIKAGTIT
-2794 AKTSGDAAEQTATLT
+2794 AQTSGDAAKQMATLT

-2821 TVQYSLNGTDWFGG
+2821 TVQYSLNGTDWVGG
-2835 KTVRVSGHYTP
+2835 KTVRVSGRYTP
-2846 PVGPVTPSVPTKPG
+2846 PVEPVTPSVPTKPG

-2883 AAWEKDLIDG
+2883 TAWEKDLIDG

-2923 NGKVTLRNGSPYWYS
+2923 NGKVTLRNGSSYWYS

-2962 NTPVKRNEFVHIFYG
+2962 NAPVKRNEFVHIFYG

>member
-1 MIKGTRFFSRRLLPL
+1 
-16 LLAAVMLLGMLPALT
+16 MLLGMLPALT
-31 LPVLALPV
+31 LPVLAEEPPALTNIAQGKNVSIHGPTSGADRPASWLTDGITESGKYV
-39 LAEDPPASQKLTN
+39 EISKDTEQNSTDPSYAQIDLGTSYDIAKVEFWNYWDDGRTLVGLVILASEKGTFAEDDRTVIFNS
-52 TTDTVV
+52 DT
-58 TYQGAVGTGR
+58 
-68 APSLVVD
+68 
-75 GDTSHNDNKYF
+75 
-86 VVGNDQTQEKNETNP
+86 
-101 ANPTYWIQLDLGKKY
+101 
-116 SLTEMK
+116 
-122 LFVYHGRA
+122 
-130 LKNLVV
+130 
-136 LASDSSTFDTYRII
+136 
-150 WNADKENFF
+150 ENFF
-159 GLGTGDKEQFPNA
+159 GFGVGTDASYKSVSAGLSVEKEA
-172 TVAGDTITLAAPTE
+172 RGR
-186 AQYVRILNNGHTAGA
+186 YVRVMNNGHDGGTP
-201 GQGAH
+201 GQKKHGGH
-206 YFEIEVY
+206 YTEIKVY

-224 RLYNVA
+224 TLYNVA
-230 ADCNVIVNKWGG
+230 AGCNVIVNKWGG

-262 EVCKDKAQDMN
+262 EVCKDKAQNTSD
-273 APSYAQIDLGNIYPV
+273 PSYAQIDLGNEYPV

-327 NWTAAQNGLEVQ
+327 DWTAAQNGLEVQ
-339 IDSGPFTARYVR
+339 VDSAPFTARYVR
-351 IWNDGHDKGK
+351 IWNDGHDKGAK
-361 GGHYIEVEVWSTEEK
+361 MGGHYIEVEVWSTEEK

-387 DVLTI
+387 DVLRI
-392 PTYEYQGK
+392 PTYSYTAQGGQTQK
-400 TPNNVTHPDVL
+400 AEWDTTHPDVI
-411 DFTLVNGA
+411 DFAKTSKE
-419 GGTPLGTWGGH
+419 GGKWGGY
-430 RFWMAVTPNQEGNS
+430 RYWMVLTPNQDGYS
-444 QFENPCLVWSDDG
+444 QYENPCLAASNDG
-457 KIWSAEGIPNP
+457 VNWVVPNGIENP
-468 LSVVER
+468 LSGVKH
-474 EPDGTHNCDN
+474 EPTGTHNCDTDLVYN
-484 DVIYD
+484 PDSD
-489 PVSNELWVYYVWEQ
+489 ELWVYYVWEQ
-503 DAQNYGQI
+503 DSPA
-511 GTSNFKPSILRCI
+511 GTPSNLRLI
-524 RVAATQGGS
+524 RVKEDGNSFAI
-533 GFTYAVQKDAG
+533 
-544 QENPYTDLV
+544 
-553 TSTYHYDMQSPAV
+553 TSTTDGKPYERLINSQYRYDMQSPAV

-580 SDQGVAPTGWNNQNG
+580 SDSDNSGNGWQSQVA
-595 FVELRRST
+595 FVELYTST
-603 NGTEWGEAKSL
+603 DGKNWTNKQSL
-614 KPTLVL
+614 ADTLVL
-620 QNDWIPWHL
+620 KGADGIASYIPWHL
-629 DVQWI
+629 DVQWVESQ
-634 PNVGADGSGE
+634 NK
-644 YWALICAYPKGGGSN
+644 YWGLFCAYPKGGN
-659 HTDLFFAK
+659 TNRTYLLFGT
-667 SADGELWTTYPNPIL
+667 SEDGKTWTTYPKPL
-682 SPRSGQWDQNFIY
+682 LAPRDNKWDNNFIY
-695 RSSFTYD
+695 RSTFIYD
-702 ADGKLSVWYS
+702 DASGTLQVWYS
-712 GGKEQPGNHW
+712 GGKSGGW

-730 NFLTDTLPTL
+730 NFLTNTLPTL
-740 GAPYT
+740 GEPYT

-785 GAEGS
+785 GTEGS

-895 LWVDDTLQISALVPF
+895 LWAGDTLQLSALVPF
-910 NATDKTVTY
+910 NATDKAITY
-919 TSSDTGKAT
+919 TSSDQNKAT
-928 VTATGLVTAL
+928 VTDTGFVTAL
-938 TAGNVTIT
+938 AAGEVTIT
-946 VKAGQ
+946 VAAG
-951 SEKTVALTIRSL
+951 TVQKIVQLTIRSL
-963 EAGELRMTVDK
+963 EAGELRMTVDE

-981 GLYKYDGTGY
+981 GLYKYDGKGY

-1010 TALTGTDETGWKGP
+1010 TALTGTDETGWQGP

-1102 SENHNARISERDRR
+1102 SENHNAGISERDRR

-1144 DSGGSDHGGTLEYF
+1144 DSGGSDYGGTLEYF

-1227 GANTFSVQGGP
+1227 GDSTFDVFGGA

-1371 STIPSLPK
+1371 GTIPSLPK
-1379 MAQDPTGKDI
+1379 MAQAPTGKDI

-1404 QNYFNARYPQRY
+1404 QNYFNERYPQRY
-1416 NGTGY
+1416 TGTGY
-1421 AHYDELTKSWLTYNS
+1421 AHYDALTKSWLTYNS

-1443 ENSALHSK
+1443 ESSALHSK
-1451 QNVSFQLTQNSFG
+1451 QNVSFQLAQNG
-1464 ANIEFEPYSML
+1464 LGTTIEFEPYSML

-1481 AGTLQFR
+1481 AGTIQFR

-1497 PIWEGYVKG
+1497 PIWDGYVKG
-1506 TTPTWDSDNNRLM
+1506 TTATWDSDNNRLM

-1530 TAHGESTWRKAT
+1530 TAHGENTWRKAT

-1580 TLDGNGYQEFSLTNL
+1580 TLDGNGYQEFTLTNL

-1619 HIQFEEGWVVDKLD
+1619 HIQFEEGWVVDKLN

-1692 GEAAPAA
+1692 GAAALAA

-1745 PTRVWSVEADPASIT
+1745 PTRVWSVEANPASIT

-1775 AVTAVSYAPSPDGK
+1775 AVTAVSYTSSPDGK
-1789 VTIDGNTVNGAA
+1789 VTIDGNTVTGVA

-1840 QYTGNWVDET
+1840 QYTGSWVDET
-1850 STNHYE
+1850 STNHYK

-1924 NKQHTVRLAAESNAP
+1924 NKQHTVRLEAESNAP

-2004 AGLSGDG
+2004 ASLSGDG
-2011 KPQKTVT
+2011 KTQKTVT

-2169 DMDWLNNLIDN
+2169 DMDWLNDLIDN

-2194 NGDTDAVAQLT
+2194 NGDTGAVAQLT

-2290 WYEIRYHKLF
+2290 WYEIRYHKIF

-2374 RKQVKDEIKAVYHTD
+2374 REQVKDEIKAVYHTD

-2489 KNQSATLTPTDATFA
+2489 KNQSATLRPTDAKFA

-2584 LRSTVITLHTG
+2584 LRSTVITLHTE

-2609 KLADDKFYTETYE
+2609 KLADDNFYTETYE
-2622 NGIYTLTITHNGQVN
+2622 NGVYTLTITHNGQVN
-2637 VTIRKGG
+2637 VTIRKGS
-2644 AEPTPTVTDFR
+2644 AEPTPTVTEFK
-2655 LTTDPSPLTS
+2655 LVTDPEALTS

-2684 FYWGTNQA
+2684 FYWGTDQA
-2692 MLTSVDAEGSD
+2692 MLTPVDAEGSD
-2703 AFRSAEVKLLENTGT
+2703 ASRSVEVKLPENTGT

-2773 TVTLAGTNL
+2773 MVTLTGTNL
-2782 QNGIQIKVGTIT
+2782 QNGIQIKAGTIT
-2794 AKTSGDAAEQTATLT
+2794 AQTSGDPAEQTATLT

-2821 TVQYSLNGTDWFGG
+2821 TVQYSLNGVDWVGG
-2835 KTVRVSGHYTP
+2835 KTVRVSGRYTP
-2846 PVGPVTPSVPTKPG
+2846 PVGPGTPSVPTKPG
-2860 VPERDPFPFTDV
+2860 VPERDTFPFTDV

-2883 AAWEKDLIDG
+2883 TAWEKDLIDG

-2923 NGKVTLRNGSPYWYS
+2923 NGKVTLRNGTPYWYS

-2962 NTPVKRNEFVHIFYG
+2962 NASVKRNEFVHIFYG

>member
-16 LLAAVMLLGMLPALT
+16 LLAAVMLLSMMPALT
-31 LPVLALPV
+31 LPVLAEEPPALTNVAQGKNVSIHGPTSGADRPASWLTDGITDSGKYV
-39 LAEDPPASQKLTN
+39 EISKDTEQNSTDPSYAQIDLGTSYDIAKVEFWNYWDDGRTLVGLVILASEKGTFAEDDRTVIFNS
-52 TTDTVV
+52 DT
-58 TYQGAVGTGR
+58 
-68 APSLVVD
+68 
-75 GDTSHNDNKYF
+75 
-86 VVGNDQTQEKNETNP
+86 
-101 ANPTYWIQLDLGKKY
+101 
-116 SLTEMK
+116 
-122 LFVYHGRA
+122 
-130 LKNLVV
+130 
-136 LASDSSTFDTYRII
+136 
-150 WNADKENFF
+150 ENFF
-159 GLGTGDKEQFPNA
+159 GFGVGTDASYKSVSAGLSVEKEA
-172 TVAGDTITLAAPTE
+172 RGR
-186 AQYVRILNNGHTAGA
+186 YVRVMNNGHDGGTP
-201 GQGAH
+201 GQKKHGGH
-206 YFEIEVY
+206 YTEIKVY
-213 GTEHTGGAPET
+213 GTEHTGAVTPPEPT
-224 RLYNVA
+224 LHNVA
-230 ADCNVIVNKWGG
+230 AGCNVIVNKWGG
-242 GSDRPNSWLT
+242 GNDRPNSWLT

-262 EVCKDKAQDMN
+262 EVCKDKAQNTSD
-273 APSYAQIDLGNIYPV
+273 PSYAQIDLGNEYPV

-305 LHIILSTTEDFRDGT
+305 LHIILSTTEDFQTGT
-320 TKEVYNA
+320 TKEIYND
-327 NWTAAQNGLEVQ
+327 NWQATEAGLDVSVT
-339 IDSGPFTARYVR
+339 DDPYNARYVR

-387 DVLTI
+387 DVLKI
-392 PTYEYQGK
+392 PTYSYTAQGGQTQK
-400 TPNNVTHPDVL
+400 AEWDTTHPDVI
-411 DFTLVNGA
+411 DFAKTSKE
-419 GGTPLGTWGGH
+419 GGKWGGY
-430 RFWMAVTPNQEGNS
+430 RYWMVLTPNQDGYS
-444 QFENPCLVWSDDG
+444 QYENPCLAASNDG
-457 KIWSAEGIPNP
+457 VNWVVPNGIENP
-468 LSVVER
+468 LSGVKH
-474 EPDGTHNCDN
+474 EPAGTHNCDTDLVYN
-484 DVIYD
+484 PDSD
-489 PVSNELWVYYVWEQ
+489 ELWVYYVWEQ
-503 DAQNYGQI
+503 DSPA
-511 GTSNFKPSILRCI
+511 GTPSNLRLI
-524 RVAATQGGS
+524 RVKEKND
-533 GFTYAVQKDAG
+533 GF
-544 QENPYTDLV
+544 EI
-553 TSTYHYDMQSPAV
+553 TSTTDGKPYERLINSQYRYDMQSPAV
-566 VRRDANTWLMWSNN
+566 VRRNANTWLMWSNN
-580 SDQGVAPTGWNNQNG
+580 SDSDNSGNGWQSQVA
-595 FVELRRST
+595 FVELYTSADGKNWT
-603 NGTEWGEAKSL
+603 NKQSL
-614 KPTLVL
+614 ADTLVL
-620 QNDWIPWHL
+620 KGADGIASYIPWHL
-629 DVQWI
+629 DVQWVESQ
-634 PNVGADGSGE
+634 NK
-644 YWALICAYPKGGGSN
+644 YWGLFCAYPKGGN
-659 HTDLFFAK
+659 TNRTYLLFGT
-667 SADGELWTTYPNPIL
+667 SEDGKTWLTYPKPL
-682 SPRSGQWDQNFIY
+682 LAPRDNKWDNNFIY
-695 RSSFTYD
+695 RSTFIYD
-702 ADGKLSVWYS
+702 DASGTLQVWYS
-712 GGKEQPGNHW
+712 GGKSGGW

-758 WVSVPASDDTN
+758 WVSVLASDDTN

-819 DGTPETYDLHRNA
+819 DGTPETYDLHRDTA
-832 PGAMDNKILERELE
+832 GAMDNKILEKELE

-981 GLYKYDGTGY
+981 GLYKYDGPGY

-1010 TALTGTDETGWKGP
+1010 TALTGTDETGWNGP

-1102 SENHNARISERDRR
+1102 SENHNAGISERDRR

-1144 DSGGSDHGGTLEYF
+1144 DTGSSDHGGTLEYF

-1357 NNGTTMMTYSTGRY
+1357 NNRTTMMTYSTGRY
-1371 STIPSLPK
+1371 GTIPSLPK
-1379 MAQDPTGKDI
+1379 LAQAPTGKDI
-1389 LRMADVQALGGAAGI
+1389 LTMTDVQALGGASGI

-1530 TAHGESTWRKAT
+1530 TAHSESTWRKAT

-1580 TLDGNGYQEFSLTNL
+1580 TLDGNGYQEFTLTNL

-1692 GEAAPAA
+1692 GAAAPAA

-1745 PTRVWSVEADPASIT
+1745 PTRVWSVEANPASIT

-1789 VTIDGNTVNGAA
+1789 VTIAGDTVTGVA

-2011 KPQKTVT
+2011 KTQKNVT

-2040 AEIVVTSTEPATTPR
+2040 AEIVVTSTESAATPR

-2235 ENDTLFKTAQK
+2235 ENDTLFKAAQK

-2374 RKQVKDEIKAVYHTD
+2374 REQVKGEIKAVYHTD

-2416 RTLPVLSSKLSDAE
+2416 RTLPVLSSKLSAAE

-2584 LRSTVITLHTG
+2584 LRSTVITLHTE

-2609 KLADDKFYTETYE
+2609 KLADDNFYTETYE

-2644 AEPTPTVTDFR
+2644 AEPTPSVTDFR

-2684 FYWGTNQA
+2684 FYWGTDQA
-2692 MLTSVDAEGSD
+2692 MLTPVDAEGSD
-2703 AFRSAEVKLLENTGT
+2703 ASRSAEVKLLENTGT
-2718 DAVTYYFRY
+2718 GAVTYYFRY

-2744 TGGGTQPTEPSVTD
+2744 TGGGTQPTAPSVTD

-2773 TVTLAGTNL
+2773 MVTLTGTNL
-2782 QNGIQIKVGTIT
+2782 QNGIQIKAGTIT
-2794 AKTSGDAAEQTATLT
+2794 AQTSGDAAKQMATLT

-2821 TVQYSLNGTDWFGG
+2821 TVQYSLNGTDWVGG
-2835 KTVRVSGHYTP
+2835 KTVRVSGRYTP
-2846 PVGPVTPSVPTKPG
+2846 PVEPVTPSVPTKPG

-2883 AAWEKDLIDG
+2883 TAWEKDLIDG

-2923 NGKVTLRNGSPYWYS
+2923 NGKVTLRNGSSYWYS

-2962 NTPVKRNEFVHIFYG
+2962 NAPVKRNEFVHIFYG

>member
-31 LPVLALPV
+31 LPVLAEEPPALTNVAQGKNVSIHGPTSGADRPASWLTDGITESGKYV
-39 LAEDPPASQKLTN
+39 EISKDTEQNSTDPSYAQIDLGTSYDIAKVEFWNYWDDGRTLVGLVILASEKGTFAEDDRTVIFNS
-52 TTDTVV
+52 DT
-58 TYQGAVGTGR
+58 
-68 APSLVVD
+68 
-75 GDTSHNDNKYF
+75 
-86 VVGNDQTQEKNETNP
+86 
-101 ANPTYWIQLDLGKKY
+101 
-116 SLTEMK
+116 
-122 LFVYHGRA
+122 
-130 LKNLVV
+130 
-136 LASDSSTFDTYRII
+136 
-150 WNADKENFF
+150 ENFF
-159 GLGTGDKEQFPNA
+159 GFGVGTDASYKS
-172 TVAGDTITLAAPTE
+172 VSAGLSVEKAARGR
-186 AQYVRILNNGHTAGA
+186 YVRVMNNGHDGGTP
-201 GQGAH
+201 GQKKQGGH
-206 YFEIEVY
+206 YTEIKVY

-224 RLYNVA
+224 TLYNVA
-230 ADCNVIVNKWGG
+230 AGCNVIVNKWGG

-262 EVCKDKAQDMN
+262 EVCKDKAQN
-273 APSYAQIDLGNIYPV
+273 TSAPSYAQIDLGNEYPV

-305 LHIILSTTEDFRDGT
+305 LHIILSTTEDFQTGT
-320 TKEVYNA
+320 TKEIYNG
-327 NWTAAQNGLEVQ
+327 NWQATASGLEAPVT
-339 IDSGPFTARYVR
+339 DDPYNARYVR
-351 IWNDGHDKGK
+351 IWNDGHDKGAK
-361 GGHYIEVEVWSTEEK
+361 MGGHYIEVEVWSTEEK

-387 DVLTI
+387 DVLKI
-392 PTYEYQGK
+392 PTYSYTAQGGQAQK
-400 TPNNVTHPDVL
+400 AEWDTTHPDVI
-411 DFTLVNGA
+411 DFAKTSKE
-419 GGTPLGTWGGH
+419 GGKWGGY
-430 RFWMAVTPNQEGNS
+430 RYWMVLTPNQDGYS
-444 QFENPCLVWSDDG
+444 QYENPCLAASNDG
-457 KIWSAEGIPNP
+457 VNWVVPNGIENP
-468 LSVVER
+468 LSGVKH
-474 EPDGTHNCDN
+474 EPAGTHNCDTDLVYN
-484 DVIYD
+484 PDSD
-489 PVSNELWVYYVWEQ
+489 ELWVYYVWEQ
-503 DAQNYGQI
+503 DSPA
-511 GTSNFKPSILRCI
+511 GTPSNLRLI
-524 RVAATQGGS
+524 RVKEKND
-533 GFTYAVQKDAG
+533 GF
-544 QENPYTDLV
+544 EI
-553 TSTYHYDMQSPAV
+553 TSTTDGKPYERLINSQYRYDMQSPAV
-566 VRRDANTWLMWSNN
+566 VRRNANTWLMWSNN
-580 SDQGVAPTGWNNQNG
+580 SDSDNSGNGWQSQVA
-595 FVELRRST
+595 FVELYTST
-603 NGTEWGEAKSL
+603 DGKNWTNKQSL
-614 KPTLVL
+614 ADTLVL
-620 QNDWIPWHL
+620 KGADGIASYIPWHL
-629 DVQWI
+629 DVQWVESQ
-634 PNVGADGSGE
+634 NK
-644 YWALICAYPKGGGSN
+644 YWGLFCAYPKGGN
-659 HTDLFFAK
+659 TNRTYLLFGT
-667 SADGELWTTYPNPIL
+667 SEDGKTWTTYPKPL
-682 SPRSGQWDQNFIY
+682 LAPRDNKWDNNFIY
-695 RSSFTYD
+695 RSTFIYD
-702 ADGKLSVWYS
+702 DASGTLHVWYS
-712 GGKEQPGNHW
+712 GGKSGGW

-895 LWVDDTLQISALVPF
+895 LWAGDTLQLSALVPF
-910 NATDKTVTY
+910 NATDKAITY
-919 TSSDTGKAT
+919 TSSDQNKAT
-928 VTATGLVTAL
+928 VTDTGFVTAL
-938 TAGNVTIT
+938 AAGEVTIT
-946 VKAGQ
+946 VAAG
-951 SEKTVALTIRSL
+951 TVQKIVQLTIRSL
-963 EAGELRMTVDK
+963 EAGELRMTVDE

-981 GLYKYDGTGY
+981 GLYKYDGKGY

-1049 ANKQWYLDRIAE
+1049 ANKKWYLDRIAE

-1102 SENHNARISERDRR
+1102 SENHNAGISERDRR

-1325 GGTLN
+1325 DGTLN

-1371 STIPSLPK
+1371 GTIPSLPK

-1443 ENSALHSK
+1443 ESSALHSK

-1497 PIWEGYVKG
+1497 PIWEGYVQG

-1580 TLDGNGYQEFSLTNL
+1580 TLDGNGYQEFTLTNL

-1611 VNGNQLSP
+1611 VNSNQLSP

-1680 PILVETSEVDLN
+1680 PILVETSDVDLN
-1692 GEAAPAA
+1692 GAAAPAA

-1745 PTRVWSVEADPASIT
+1745 PTRVWSVEANPASIT

-1789 VTIDGNTVNGAA
+1789 VTIDGNTVTGVA
-1801 RGTVTITATAAG
+1801 RGTVAITATAAG
-1813 SSKTTTLTVTG
+1813 SFKTTMLTVTG

-1840 QYTGNWVDET
+1840 QYTGNWVDEN

-1924 NKQHTVRLAAESNAP
+1924 NKQHTVRLEAESNAP

-1954 ETVSSVALEPSGLI
+1954 ETVSSVALEPSGPI

-1975 KPVLAMAMNA
+1975 KRVLAMAMNA

-2169 DMDWLNNLIDN
+2169 DMDWLNDLIDN

-2194 NGDTDAVAQLT
+2194 NGDTGAVAQLT

-2218 LVLTDIDD
+2218 LVLSDIDD

-2374 RKQVKDEIKAVYHTD
+2374 REQVKDEIKAVYHTD

-2595 ERPTAVVTRNGGST
+2595 DRPTAVVTRNGGST
-2609 KLADDKFYTETYE
+2609 KLADDNFYTEAYE
-2622 NGIYTLTITHNGQVN
+2622 NGVYTLTITHNGQVN

-2655 LTTDPSPLTS
+2655 LTTDSSPLTS

-2684 FYWGTNQA
+2684 FYWGTDQA
-2692 MLTSVDAEGSD
+2692 MLTPVDAKGSD
-2703 AFRSAEVKLLENTGT
+2703 ASRSAEVKLSENTGT

-2794 AKTSGDAAEQTATLT
+2794 AQTSGDAAEQTATLT

-2883 AAWEKDLIDG
+2883 TAWEKDLIDG

-3022 TFYPTNDIKRS
+3022 TFYPTNDIKRN

>member
-31 LPVLALPV
+31 LPVLA
-39 LAEDPPASQKLTN
+39 EDPPALTN
-52 TTDTVV
+52 VAQGKNVSIHGPTSGADRPASWLTDGITDSGKYVEISKD
-58 TYQGAVGTGR
+58 TEQNSTD
-68 APSLVVD
+68 PS
-75 GDTSHNDNKYF
+75 YA
-86 VVGNDQTQEKNETNP
+86 Q
-101 ANPTYWIQLDLGKKY
+101 IDLGTSYDIAKVEFWNY
-116 SLTEMK
+116 WDD
-122 LFVYHGRA
+122 GRT
-130 LKNLVV
+130 LIGLVI
-136 LASDSSTFDTYRII
+136 LASEKGTFAEDDRTVIFNSDT
-150 WNADKENFF
+150 ENFF
-159 GLGTGDKEQFPNA
+159 GFGVGADTSYKSVSAGLSVEKEA
-172 TVAGDTITLAAPTE
+172 RGR
-186 AQYVRILNNGHTAGA
+186 YVRVMNNGHDGGTP
-201 GQGAH
+201 GQKKHGGH
-206 YFEIEVY
+206 YMEIKVY

-224 RLYNVA
+224 TLYNVA
-230 ADCNVIVNKWGG
+230 AGCNVIVNKWGG

-262 EVCKDKAQDMN
+262 EVCKDKAQNTSD
-273 APSYAQIDLGNIYPV
+273 PSYAQIDLGNEYPV

-295 YWDDGRTLKD
+295 YWQDNRTLNS
-305 LHIILSTTEDFRDGT
+305 LHILLSTTADFQT
-320 TKEVYNA
+320 ENTKEIYSG
-327 NWTAAQNGLEVQ
+327 NWQPAKEGLTVLVQ
-339 IDSGPFTARYVR
+339 DAPFEARYVR

-361 GGHYIEVEVWSTEEK
+361 GGHYIEVEVLSTEDK
-376 KDPLPVPYQFR
+376 KAPLPAEYKNR
-387 DVLTI
+387 DVLQI
-392 PTYEYQGK
+392 PTYSYTAQGGQAQK
-400 TPNNVTHPDVL
+400 AEWDATHPDVI
-411 DFTLVNGA
+411 DFTKTNKA
-419 GGTPLGTWGGH
+419 GGKWGGY
-430 RFWMAVTPNQEGNS
+430 RYWMALTPNQDGYS
-444 QFENPCLVWSDDG
+444 QYENPCLAASHDG
-457 KIWSAEGIPNP
+457 INWVVPNGIENP
-468 LSVVER
+468 LSNVEH
-474 EPDGTHNCDN
+474 EPTGTHNCDTDLVYN
-484 DVIYD
+484 PDSD
-489 PVSNELWVYYVWEQ
+489 ELWVYYVWERDQ
-503 DAQNYGQI
+503 PA
-511 GTSNFKPSILRCI
+511 GTPSNLRLI
-524 RVAATQGGS
+524 RVKEKNNSFEITSTTGG
-533 GFTYAVQKDAG
+533 
-544 QENPYTDLV
+544 NPYESLIN
-553 TSTYHYDMQSPAV
+553 SQYRYDMQSPAI
-566 VRRDANTWLMWSNN
+566 VRRGADNWLMWSNN
-580 SDQGVAPTGWNNQNG
+580 SDSDNSGNGWQSQVA
-595 FVELRRST
+595 FVELRTST
-603 NGTEWGEAKSL
+603 DGKNWTNKQSL
-614 KPTLVL
+614 ADTLVL
-620 QNDWIPWHL
+620 KGTDGIDSYIPWHL
-629 DVQWI
+629 DVQW
-634 PNVGADGSGE
+634 VEGQGE
-644 YWALICAYPKGGGSN
+644 YWGLFCAYPRGGN
-659 HTDLFFAK
+659 TTRTYLLFATSK
-667 SADGELWTTYPNPIL
+667 DGKTWTTYPKPLI
-682 SPRSGQWDQNFIY
+682 SPRDNKWDNNFIY
-695 RSSFTYD
+695 RSTFVYD
-702 ADGKLSVWYS
+702 DASGTLQVWYS
-712 GGKEQPGNHW
+712 GGKSGGW

-785 GAEGS
+785 DAEGS

-819 DGTPETYDLHRNA
+819 DGRPETHDLHRNTA
-832 PGAMDNKILERELE
+832 GAMDNKILEKELE

-910 NATDKTVTY
+910 NATDKTVAY

-938 TAGNVTIT
+938 TAGDVTIT

-963 EAGELRMTVDK
+963 EAGALRMTVDK

-981 GLYKYDGTGY
+981 GLYKYDGKGY

-1010 TALTGTDETGWKGP
+1010 TALTGSDATGWQGP

-1030 KTIHHAI
+1030 KTVHHAI
-1037 LIHASGTVEGSA
+1037 LIHASGTVEGSE
-1049 ANKQWYLDRIAE
+1049 ANKKWYLDRIAE
-1061 TKNDNIPFFLMV
+1061 TKKDNIPFFLMV
-1073 SNSHTGTFLDLDWLD
+1073 SNSHTGAFLDLDWLD

-1102 SENHNARISERDRR
+1102 SENHNAGISERDRR
-1116 ITYMDALV
+1116 ITYMEELV

-1144 DSGGSDHGGTLEYF
+1144 DSGDSDHGGTLEYF

-1251 FAMRMV
+1251 FAMRMM

-1371 STIPSLPK
+1371 GTIPSLPK
-1379 MAQDPTGKDI
+1379 LAQAPTGKDI
-1389 LRMADVQALGGAAGI
+1389 LTMTDVQALGGASGI

-1443 ENSALHSK
+1443 ESSALHSK

-1580 TLDGNGYQEFSLTNL
+1580 TLDGNGYQEFTLTNL
-1595 VPAQAPAEN
+1595 VPAQTLADN

-1692 GEAAPAA
+1692 GAAAPAA

-1745 PTRVWSVEADPASIT
+1745 PTRVWSVEANPASIT

-1775 AVTAVSYAPSPDGK
+1775 ADTAVSYAASPDGK
-1789 VTIDGNTVNGAA
+1789 VTIDGSTVTGAA

-1924 NKQHTVRLAAESNAP
+1924 NKQHTVRLEAESNAP

-2011 KPQKTVT
+2011 KTQKTVT

-2099 SLIPEDLKPYTAI
+2099 RLIPEDLKPYTAI

-2169 DMDWLNNLIDN
+2169 DMDWLNDLIDN

-2300 EPVMNT
+2300 ESVMDT

-2374 RKQVKDEIKAVYHTD
+2374 REQVKDEIKAVYHTD

-2584 LRSTVITLHTG
+2584 LRSTVITLHTE
-2595 ERPTAVVTRNGGST
+2595 ERPTVVVTRNGGST
-2609 KLADDKFYTETYE
+2609 KLADDNFYTEAYE
-2622 NGIYTLTITHNGQVN
+2622 NGVYTLTITHNGQVN

-2665 AGGKAMLTLT
+2665 AGGKAMLILT

-2684 FYWGTNQA
+2684 FYWGTDQA

-2703 AFRSAEVKLLENTGT
+2703 VSRSAEVTLTKNTGT

-2758 YSVAPTELPSNGGMI
+2758 YSAAPTELPSNGGMI
-2773 TVTLAGTNL
+2773 TVTLSGTNL
-2782 QNGIQIKVGTIT
+2782 QNGIQIKAGTIS

-2821 TVQYSLNGTDWFGG
+2821 TVQYSLNGVDWVGG
-2835 KTVRVSGHYTP
+2835 KTVRVSGRYTP

>member
-31 LPVLALPV
+31 LPVLAEEPPALTNVAQGKNVSIHGPTSGADRPASWLTDGITESGKYV
-39 LAEDPPASQKLTN
+39 EISKDTEQNSTDPSYAQIDLGTSYDIAKVEFWNYWDDGRTLVGLVILASEKGTFAEDDRTVIFNS
-52 TTDTVV
+52 DT
-58 TYQGAVGTGR
+58 
-68 APSLVVD
+68 
-75 GDTSHNDNKYF
+75 
-86 VVGNDQTQEKNETNP
+86 
-101 ANPTYWIQLDLGKKY
+101 
-116 SLTEMK
+116 
-122 LFVYHGRA
+122 
-130 LKNLVV
+130 
-136 LASDSSTFDTYRII
+136 
-150 WNADKENFF
+150 ENFF
-159 GLGTGDKEQFPNA
+159 GFGVGTDTSYKSVSAGLSVEKEA
-172 TVAGDTITLAAPTE
+172 RGR
-186 AQYVRILNNGHTAGA
+186 YVRVMNNGHDGGTP
-201 GQGAH
+201 GQKKHGGH
-206 YFEIEVY
+206 YTEIKVY
-213 GTEHTGGAPET
+213 GTEHTGAVTPPEPT
-224 RLYNVA
+224 LHNVA
-230 ADCNVIVNKWGG
+230 AGCNVIVNKWGG

-262 EVCKDKAQDMN
+262 EVCKDKAQNTSD
-273 APSYAQIDLGNIYPV
+273 PSYAQIDLGNEYPV

-305 LHIILSTTEDFRDGT
+305 LHIILSTTEDFQTGT
-320 TKEVYNA
+320 TKEIYND
-327 NWTAAQNGLEVQ
+327 NWQATASGLEAPVT
-339 IDSGPFTARYVR
+339 DDPYNARYVR

-387 DVLTI
+387 DVLKI
-392 PTYEYQGK
+392 PTYSYTAQGGQTQK
-400 TPNNVTHPDVL
+400 AEWDTTHPDVI
-411 DFTLVNGA
+411 DFAKTSKE
-419 GGTPLGTWGGH
+419 GGKWGGY
-430 RFWMAVTPNQEGNS
+430 RYWMVLTPNQDGYS
-444 QFENPCLVWSDDG
+444 QYENPCLAASNDG
-457 KIWSAEGIPNP
+457 VNWVVPNGIENP
-468 LSVVER
+468 LSGVKH
-474 EPDGTHNCDN
+474 EPAGTHNCDTDLVYN
-484 DVIYD
+484 PGSD
-489 PVSNELWVYYVWEQ
+489 ELWVYYVWEQ
-503 DAQNYGQI
+503 DSPA
-511 GTSNFKPSILRCI
+511 GTPSNLRLI
-524 RVAATQGGS
+524 RVKEDGNSFAI
-533 GFTYAVQKDAG
+533 
-544 QENPYTDLV
+544 
-553 TSTYHYDMQSPAV
+553 TSTTDGKPYERLINSQYRYDMQSPAI
-566 VRRDANTWLMWSNN
+566 VRKSSNEWLMWSNN
-580 SDQGVAPTGWNNQNG
+580 SDSDNSGNGWQSQVA
-595 FVELRRST
+595 FVELYTST
-603 NGTEWGEAKSL
+603 DGKNWTNKQSL
-614 KPTLVL
+614 ADTLVL
-620 QNDWIPWHL
+620 KGADGIASYIPWHL
-629 DVQWI
+629 DVQWVESQ
-634 PNVGADGSGE
+634 NK
-644 YWALICAYPKGGGSN
+644 YWGLFCAYPKGGN
-659 HTDLFFAK
+659 TNRTYLLFGT
-667 SADGELWTTYPNPIL
+667 SEDGKTWTTYPKPL
-682 SPRSGQWDQNFIY
+682 LAPRDNKWDNNFIY
-695 RSSFTYD
+695 RSTFIYD
-702 ADGKLSVWYS
+702 DASGTLQVWYS
-712 GGKEQPGNHW
+712 GGKSGGW

-730 NFLTDTLPTL
+730 NFLTNTLPTL

-910 NATDKTVTY
+910 NATDKAIAY
-919 TSSDTGKAT
+919 TSSDQNKAT
-928 VTATGLVTAL
+928 VTDTGLVTAL
-938 TAGNVTIT
+938 AAGEVTIT
-946 VKAGQ
+946 VAAG
-951 SEKTVALTIRSL
+951 TVQKIVQLTIRSL
-963 EAGELRMTVDK
+963 EAGALRMTVDK

-1010 TALTGTDETGWKGP
+1010 TALTETDETGWKGP

-1037 LIHASGTVEGSA
+1037 LIHASGMVEGSA

-1102 SENHNARISERDRR
+1102 SENHNAGISERDRR

-1137 DMNDAPK
+1137 DMNDAPN

-1176 LLAKTTSAWSNVSYN
+1176 LLAKTTSAWSYVSYN

-1306 AIPTREQVMQNTK
+1306 AIPTREQVIQNTK

-1344 YGDSGS
+1344 YGDRGS

-1371 STIPSLPK
+1371 GTIPSLPK

-1389 LRMADVQALGGAAGI
+1389 LRMANVQALGGAAGI

-1443 ENSALHSK
+1443 ESSALHSK

-1506 TTPTWDSDNNRLM
+1506 TTPTWDSDSNRLM

-1580 TLDGNGYQEFSLTNL
+1580 TLDGNGYQEFTLTNL

-1611 VNGNQLSP
+1611 VNDNQLSP

-1638 SYTKGAQASLVFYGT
+1638 SYTKGAQASLVFFGT

-1680 PILVETSEVDLN
+1680 PILVETSAVDLN
-1692 GEAAPAA
+1692 GAAAPAA

-1775 AVTAVSYAPSPDGK
+1775 ADTAVSYAASPDGK
-1789 VTIDGNTVNGAA
+1789 VTIDGSTVTGAA

-1924 NKQHTVRLAAESNAP
+1924 NKQHTVRLEAESNAP

-1954 ETVSSVALEPSGLI
+1954 ETVSSVALEPSGPI

-2011 KPQKTVT
+2011 KTQKTVT

-2374 RKQVKDEIKAVYHTD
+2374 REQVKDEIKAVYHTD

-2445 KINILNAQYPELSTG
+2445 KINILNAQYLELSTG

-2489 KNQSATLTPTDATFA
+2489 KNQSATLIPTDATFA

-2546 ENPDWTSFG
+2546 EKPDWTSFV

-2584 LRSTVITLHTG
+2584 LRSTVITLHTE
-2595 ERPTAVVTRNGGST
+2595 ERPTAVVSRNGGST
-2609 KLADDKFYTETYE
+2609 KLADDNFYTETYE

-2644 AEPTPTVTDFR
+2644 AQPSPTVTEFK
-2655 LTTDPSPLTS
+2655 LVTDPSPLTS

-2684 FYWGTNQA
+2684 FYWGTDQA
-2692 MLTSVDAEGSD
+2692 MLTPVDPEVSD
-2703 AFRSAEVKLLENTGT
+2703 VSRSAEVTLPKNTGT

-2744 TGGGTQPTEPSVTD
+2744 TGGGTQPTEPSVTGYD
-2758 YSVAPTELPSNGGMI
+2758 VVPTELPSNGGMI
-2773 TVTLAGTNL
+2773 MVTLTGTNL
-2782 QNGIQIKVGTIT
+2782 QNGIQIKAGTIT
-2794 AKTSGDAAEQTATLT
+2794 AKTSGDAAEQMATLS

-2835 KTVRVSGHYTP
+2835 KTVRVSGRYTP

-2938 SYVSYAVDNGIIEKM
+2938 SYVSYAVENGIIEKM

-2962 NTPVKRNEFVHIFYG
+2962 NAPVKRNEFVHIFYG
-2977 AMSDYRQINTVADNK
+2977 AMNDYRQINTVADNK

>member
-31 LPVLALPV
+31 LPVLA
-39 LAEDPPASQKLTN
+39 EDPPALTN
-52 TTDTVV
+52 VAQGKNVSIHGPTSGADRPASWLTDGITDSGKYVEISKD
-58 TYQGAVGTGR
+58 TEQNSTD
-68 APSLVVD
+68 PS
-75 GDTSHNDNKYF
+75 YA
-86 VVGNDQTQEKNETNP
+86 Q
-101 ANPTYWIQLDLGKKY
+101 IDLGTSYDIAKVEFWNY
-116 SLTEMK
+116 WDD
-122 LFVYHGRA
+122 GRT
-130 LKNLVV
+130 LVGLV
-136 LASDSSTFDTYRII
+136 ILASEKGTFAEDDRTVIFNSDT
-150 WNADKENFF
+150 ENFF
-159 GLGTGDKEQFPNA
+159 GFGVGTDASYKSVSAGLSVEKEA
-172 TVAGDTITLAAPTE
+172 RGR
-186 AQYVRILNNGHTAGA
+186 YVRVMNNGHDGGTP
-201 GQGAH
+201 GQKKHGGH
-206 YFEIEVY
+206 YTEIKVY
-213 GTEHTGGAPET
+213 GTEHTGAVTPPET
-224 RLYNVA
+224 TLYNVA
-230 ADCNVIVNKWGG
+230 AGCNVIVNKWGG

-262 EVCKDKAQDMN
+262 EVCKDKAQN
-273 APSYAQIDLGNIYPV
+273 TSAPSYAQIDLGNEYPV

-295 YWDDGRTLKD
+295 YWSDGRTLKD

-327 NWTAAQNGLEVQ
+327 DWTAAQNGLEVQ
-339 IDSGPFTARYVR
+339 VDSAPFTARYVR
-351 IWNDGHDKGK
+351 IWNDGHDKGAK
-361 GGHYIEVEVWSTEEK
+361 MGGHYIEVEVWSTEEK
-376 KDPLPVPYQFR
+376 KDPLPVPYQLR

-392 PTYEYQGK
+392 PTYSYTAQGGQTQK
-400 TPNNVTHPDVL
+400 AEWDTTHPDVI
-411 DFTLVNGA
+411 DFAKTSKE
-419 GGTPLGTWGGH
+419 GGKWGGY
-430 RFWMAVTPNQEGNS
+430 RYWMVLTPNQDGYS
-444 QFENPCLVWSDDG
+444 QYENPCLAASNDG
-457 KIWSAEGIPNP
+457 VNWVVPNGIENP
-468 LSVVER
+468 LSGVKH
-474 EPDGTHNCDN
+474 EPAGTHNCDTDLVYN
-484 DVIYD
+484 PDSD
-489 PVSNELWVYYVWEQ
+489 ELWVYYVWEQ
-503 DAQNYGQI
+503 DSPA
-511 GTSNFKPSILRCI
+511 GTPSNLRLI
-524 RVAATQGGS
+524 RVKEDGNSFAI
-533 GFTYAVQKDAG
+533 
-544 QENPYTDLV
+544 
-553 TSTYHYDMQSPAV
+553 TSTTDDKPYERLINSQYRYDMQSPAV
-566 VRRDANTWLMWSNN
+566 VRRNANTWLMWSNN
-580 SDQGVAPTGWNNQNG
+580 SDSNNSGNGWQSQVA
-595 FVELRRST
+595 FVELYTST
-603 NGTEWGEAKSL
+603 DGKNWTNKQSL
-614 KPTLVL
+614 ADTLVL
-620 QNDWIPWHL
+620 KGADGIASYIPWHL
-629 DVQWI
+629 DVQWVESQ
-634 PNVGADGSGE
+634 NK
-644 YWALICAYPKGGGSN
+644 YWGLFCAYPKGGN
-659 HTDLFFAK
+659 TNRTYLLFGT
-667 SADGELWTTYPNPIL
+667 SEDGKTWTTYQKPL
-682 SPRSGQWDQNFIY
+682 LAPRDNKWDNNFIY
-695 RSSFTYD
+695 RSTFIYD
-702 ADGKLSVWYS
+702 DASGTLQVWYS
-712 GGKEQPGNHW
+712 GGKSGGW

-740 GAPYT
+740 GEPYT

-819 DGTPETYDLHRNA
+819 DGTPETYDLHRNEA
-832 PGAMDNKILERELE
+832 GAMDNRILEKELE

-919 TSSDTGKAT
+919 TSSDTDKAT

-938 TAGNVTIT
+938 AAGDVTIT

-963 EAGELRMTVDK
+963 EAGELRMTVDG

-981 GLYKYDGTGY
+981 GLYKYDGPGY

-1030 KTIHHAI
+1030 KTVHHAI

-1049 ANKQWYLDRIAE
+1049 ANKQWYLERIAE

-1102 SENHNARISERDRR
+1102 SENHNAGISERDRR
-1116 ITYMDALV
+1116 ITYMDTLV

-1176 LLAKTTSAWSNVSYN
+1176 LLAKTTSAWSSVSYN

-1306 AIPTREQVMQNTK
+1306 AIPTHEQVMQNTK

-1357 NNGTTMMTYSTGRY
+1357 NDGTTMMTYSTGRY
-1371 STIPSLPK
+1371 GTIPSLPK

-1530 TAHGESTWRKAT
+1530 TAHGKSTWRKAT

-1565 QIQTAFDAAAGTYTI
+1565 QIQTVFDAAAGTYTI
-1580 TLDGNGYQEFSLTNL
+1580 TLDGNGYQEFTLTNL

-1692 GEAAPAA
+1692 GAAAPAA
-1699 KVYEKTGL
+1699 RVYEKTGL

-1745 PTRVWSVEADPASIT
+1745 PTRVWSVEANPASIT

-1775 AVTAVSYAPSPDGK
+1775 ADKAVSYAASPDGK
-1789 VTIDGNTVNGAA
+1789 VTIDGSTVTGAA

-1871 LTFTGTGFRWIG
+1871 LTFTGTGFRWVG

-1924 NKQHTVRLAAESNAP
+1924 NKQHTVRLEAESNAP
-1939 VQVDAFAYYTGTDLD
+1939 IQVDAFAYYTGTDLD
-1954 ETVSSVALEPSGLI
+1954 ETVSSVALEPSGII
-1968 RLGDGES
+1968 RLGDGET
-1975 KPVLAMAMNA
+1975 KRVLAMAMNA

-2011 KPQKTVT
+2011 KTQKTVT

-2030 LPELNDKSAT
+2030 LSELNNKSAT
-2040 AEIVVTSTEPATTPR
+2040 AEIVVTSTEPAATPR

-2063 LLLVSLYANTKHPA
+2063 LLLVSLYANTKHPT

-2150 LYLTLMT
+2150 IYLTLMT

-2194 NGDTDAVAQLT
+2194 NGDTNAVAQLT

-2235 ENDTLFKTAQK
+2235 ENDTLFKAAQK

-2300 EPVMNT
+2300 APVMNT

-2374 RKQVKDEIKAVYHTD
+2374 REQVKDEIKAVYHTD

-2416 RTLPVLSSKLSDAE
+2416 RTLPVLSSKLSAAE

-2445 KINILNAQYPELSTG
+2445 KVNILNALYPELSTG
-2460 DAFVETLLGGGAGQ
+2460 DAFVETLLGGKAGQ

-2504 TSMGFT
+2504 TSMGFI

-2609 KLADDKFYTETYE
+2609 KLADDNFYTETYE

-2637 VTIRKGG
+2637 VTIQKG
-2644 AEPTPTVTDFR
+2644 
-2655 LTTDPSPLTS
+2655 S
-2665 AGGKAMLTLT
+2665 
-2675 GTNLPDGTK
+2675 
-2684 FYWGTNQA
+2684 
-2692 MLTSVDAEGSD
+2692 
-2703 AFRSAEVKLLENTGT
+2703 
-2718 DAVTYYFRY
+2718 
-2727 SLDGT
+2727 
-2732 TLAGELT
+2732 
-2739 ATVPG
+2739 
-2744 TGGGTQPTEPSVTD
+2744 TQPTEPSVTD

-2773 TVTLAGTNL
+2773 MVTLTGTNL
-2782 QNGIQIKVGTIT
+2782 QNGIQIKAGTIT
-2794 AKTSGDAAEQTATLT
+2794 AKTSGNAAEQTATLT
-2809 LPANYSSSSVSY
+2809 LPANYSSSSVNY

-2835 KTVRVSGHYTP
+2835 KTVRVSGRYTP

-2872 SRSSWYYDSVR
+2872 SRSSWYYDSIR

-2962 NTPVKRNEFVHIFYG
+2962 NAPVKRNEFVHIFYG